1 MGNKSIQKFFADQN
15 SVIDLSSLGN
25 AKGAKVSLSGPDM
38 NITTPR
44 GSVIIVNGAL
54 YSSIKGNN
62 LAVKFKD
69 KTITGAKILGS
80 VDLKDIQLE
89 RIDSSLVDSA
99 QVEKKGNGKR
109 RNKKEE
115 EELKKQLDD
124 AENAKKEADKAKEE
138 AEKAKEAAEKALN
151 EAFEVQNSSK
161 QIEEMLQNFLAD
173 NVAKDN
179 LAQQSD
185 ASQQNTQAKATQAS
199 KQNDAEKVLPQPINK
214 NTSTGKSNSSKNE
227 ENKLDAESVKEPLK
241 VTLALAAESNSG
253 SKDDSITNFTKPQ
266 FVGSTAPNA
275 TVIIKI
281 NGIAVGQAVA
291 DSLGNFTFT
300 APETLTDGT
309 YNLEAEAKTADGSGS
324 AKLVITIDSVTD
336 KPTFELSPE
345 SSVSGHKG
353 LTPTLTPSIVGTAEE
368 NAKVDIYVDNKLVA
382 SVDVDK
388 DGNWSYEFKDNELS
402 EGENSIKVVAVDKAG
417 NKNETTDS
425 IITDTIAPE
434 KPTIE
439 LDDSSDSGIKNDN
452 ITNSTLPT
460 FIGVA
465 EPGSTVSIYLGLK
478 HLGEVIVAKDG
489 TWSYTLTTPL
499 KDGEYNITATATDI
513 AGHTSA
519 TANLPFTI
527 DTRISYFSAEIET
540 TNDSGIVGDN
550 VTNNTRP
557 TFTGKTEPNAI
568 ISVINS
574 ETGEEVIFKAND
586 KGEWTFNFT
595 SDSVEGI
602 NNLTF
607 TVEDVAG
614 NKKDF
619 SFSYVIDTIAPVPPT
634 VSLEDYV
641 VLPNGIILSG
651 NDLPALVGTAE
662 PKSTILLMRDGKLY
676 DSIEVDSNGT
686 WNYQF
691 SNKFLQGAYD
701 IEIISQDAAGNKSS
715 TVKYSFTIQT
725 EVVPPKAEL
734 DASDDS
740 GAKGDW
746 ITNKHNA
753 LTLLGTADRFATVNI
768 LIDGKTIGVTT
779 ADADGNWNFDISR
792 NLSDNVYKITVES
805 IDPLG
810 RTSSVDY
817 QLTIDSFTPIPTVML
832 HDSAD
837 SGVKGDMITKIN
849 TPLFTGMAEAN
860 AKVSIYVDG
869 VLSGEAIAGDDGVWN
884 FQFTT
889 ALSDGSHDVTVKVE
903 DIAGNTASSSAYNFQ
918 IVTQTQK
925 PTIELVNDTG
935 VDNTDHIINEKN
947 PALTGTAAPY
957 STVKLYID
965 GALIAE
971 VRTNKD
977 GRWEY
982 TLKADQGLVD
992 GDHRITASVE
1002 DIAGNIAHSDP
1013 FLISV
1018 DTAISIPIVSLSPDS
1033 DSGISDDNLT
1043 NIVKPTLHLKDIDP
1057 DIISVQVWDAM
1068 SDTQIGVATQQ
1079 PDGSWAYTFTS
1090 DLTEGLHQVYVKVED
1105 IAGNKANSA
1114 IFDFTID
1121 TTVSTP
1127 VISLLSKDDTGV
1139 TGDNLTNINKPGFA
1153 ISGVDAD
1160 AHRVVVQVMHNG
1172 VSEEIELS
1180 HLNGSWLFIPGNTWA
1195 DGSYTLTVKVEDKAG
1210 NTNYSAP
1217 LTVVIDTQI
1226 AIDGVELVNDSGVK
1240 GDNMTNDDRPHFR
1253 VTVPT
1258 DVNEVRLSIDGGNSW
1273 VQATPGVAGSWE
1285 YIWPTDLADGQY
1297 TLTVEATDKAG
1308 NTVTKTIDFA
1318 VDTTLSVP
1326 VIVLDSADDTGIQG
1340 DNMTNSTQP
1349 TFALQH
1355 IDDDAVRVTVS
1366 VEHGGVTTTFDATK
1380 GTGGWTFTPPT
1391 SWADGDYT
1399 LSVSV
1404 EDKAGNTS
1412 HSASLTVTVDTQIAI
1427 NNIELVN
1434 DSGIPDDNLT
1444 NNVRPHFQVTVPTD
1458 VNVVRLSIDGGKTW
1472 FNATQSAT
1480 PGVWDYIWP
1489 DDVAD
1494 GGYTLTVEATDEAG
1508 NKATQT
1514 LDFTIDTTLS
1524 VPTLSLDSADDSGIA
1539 GDNITNVKT
1548 PGFTLNNIDTDV
1560 SRVIV
1565 EVMHNGIKQEVPLV
1579 QTGGQWRFAPTSDWA
1594 DGDYILT
1601 VKVEDRAGN
1610 VKQSAPLT
1618 VTVDTHI
1625 AIDRI
1630 ELVNDSGIPGD
1641 NLTNEA
1647 RPHFQVTVPA
1657 DVNGVRLSIDGGK
1670 TWFDATQS
1678 ATSGVW
1684 DYTWLTNV
1692 ANGPHTLMVEASDK
1706 AGNKTTQKLDFTI
1719 DTILSEPTITLD
1731 SADDSAAGDNIT
1743 NVKMPGFT
1751 LGNID
1756 ADVTKVVVTV
1766 AHDGKNQQ
1774 IELIKNGGVWRFTP
1788 GAAWTDGDY
1797 TLTVK
1802 VEDKAG
1808 NTNYSA
1814 PLTVTI
1820 DTQTSIDRI
1829 ELLNDTGIVGD
1840 NLTNEARPQFH
1851 ITVPT
1856 DVNSVQL
1863 SLDGG
1868 INWVNATLTSDG
1880 VWEYIWPTDLVEN
1893 TYTLTVKATDVAG
1906 NTATETLNFIIDTTL
1921 STPTITLDSADD
1933 SGTANDNKTNV
1944 KTPGFIIGGIDSDV
1958 TQVVVQV
1965 MRDGHSEEVELT
1977 QTNGQ
1982 WRFVPGSAWTD
1993 GDYTLTV
2000 TVKDEAGNIRHSAPL
2015 TVTIDTQITIDHI
2028 ELVNDSGIPDDNLT
2042 NNVRPHFQVTV
2053 PTDVNVVRLS
2063 IDGGKTWFNATQSA
2077 TPGVWDYTWL
2087 ADVGEGKHTLTV
2099 EATDKAGNKTTQQ
2112 LDFIIDTLLSE
2123 PTIVLDNTDDSGTK
2137 GDHLTNVNK
2146 PTFLLGN
2153 IDADARYVTVEVQHG
2168 GTKEVLTATKDAT
2181 GNWSVTPT
2189 GTWADGDY
2197 TLTVRVEDEAG
2208 NEKHSASLTVTVDT
2222 QITIDV
2228 IELVNDNGI
2237 PGDNMTNDAHPQFRV
2252 TVPGDVN
2259 EVSLSIDGGVTWVKA
2274 TQSAT
2279 PGVWNYTWPGTVPD
2293 GDYTLN
2299 VKATDN
2305 AGNTVTET
2313 LHFTIDTTLSTPV
2326 IVLDSADDSGVH
2338 GDNMT
2343 NHTQP
2348 TFALQHIDD
2357 DAVRVTV
2364 SVEHGGV
2371 TTTFDAT
2378 KDAGGWTFTPTGAWA
2393 DGDYTLS
2400 VSVEDKA
2407 GNTSH
2412 SASLTV
2418 TVDTQ
2423 IAINNI
2429 ELVNDSGIPDDNL
2442 TNNVRPHFQVTVPTD
2457 VNVVRLSI
2465 DGGKTWFNAT
2475 QSATPGVWDYIW
2487 PDDVADGGY
2496 TLTVEATDEA
2506 GNKATQTL
2514 DFTIDTTL
2522 SVPTLSLDSADDS
2535 GIAGDNITN
2544 VKTPGFTLNN
2554 IDTDVSRVI
2563 VEVMHNGIKQEVPLV
2578 QTGGQWRF
2586 APTSDWADGD
2596 YILTVKVEDRAGN
2609 VKQSAPLTVTVDT
2622 HIAIDRIELVNDSG
2636 IPGDNL
2642 TNEARP
2648 HFQVTVPADVNGV
2661 RLSIDGG
2668 KTWFDA
2674 TQSATSGVWDYTWLT
2689 NVANGPHTLMV
2700 EASDKAG
2707 NKTTQKLDFT
2717 IDTILSEPTITLDSA
2732 DDSAAGDNITN
2743 VKMPGFTLGNID
2755 ADVTKVVVTVAHDG
2769 KNQQI
2774 ELIKNGGVWRFTP
2787 GAAWTDGDYT
2797 LTVKVEDKA
2806 GNTNYSAPLTVTI
2819 DTQTS
2824 IDRIELLNDTGIVG
2838 DNLTNEARPQFHI
2851 TVPTDVNSVQL
2862 SLDGGINWVNATLT
2876 SDGVWEYI
2884 WPTDLVENTYTLTV
2898 KATDV
2903 AGNTATETLNFIIDT
2918 TLSTPTITLDSADD
2932 SGTANDNK
2940 TNVKTPGFIIGGIDS
2955 DVTQVVVQVMRDGH
2969 SEEVELT
2976 QTNGQWRF
2984 VPGSAWTDGDY
2995 TLTVTV
3001 KDEAGNIR
3009 HSAPL
3014 TVTIDTQITIDHIEL
3029 VNDSGIPDDNLTNNV
3044 RPHFQVTVPTDV
3056 NVVRLSI
3063 DGGKTWFNATQ
3074 SATPGVW
3081 DYTWLADVGE
3091 GKHTLTVEATDKA
3104 GNKTTQQLD
3113 FIIDTLL
3120 SEPTIVLDNTD
3131 DSGTKGDN
3139 LTNVNKP
3146 TFLLGNID
3154 ADARY
3159 VTVEVQHGGT
3169 KEVLTATKGATG
3181 IWSVTP
3187 TGTWA
3192 DGDYTLTVRVEDDAG
3207 NVKYSAPLT
3216 VTVDTQITI
3225 DVIELVNDN
3234 GIPGDNLTNDVRP
3247 HFRVTV
3253 PGDVNEVR
3261 LSIDGGNTW
3270 VRATQGTAGIW
3281 DYTWPKDVTDG
3292 LHTLTVE
3299 ATDKAGNK
3307 TTQTLDFTI
3316 DTRLSTP
3323 TIAMDSRDDT
3333 GAIGDHITSVKRP
3346 GFTIGNIDAD
3356 AHSVILRITQ
3366 GGNSQEVTLTQVGG
3380 QWRFTPD
3387 ADWAD
3392 GSYTLTVEV
3401 TDNAGNVR
3409 QSTPLVVTVDTQT
3422 SITDITLVN
3431 DHGVPDDN
3439 LTNSTRP
3446 QFEITVPADVNS
3458 VQLSIDGGANW
3469 VSATQGIEGVW
3480 GYTWPTDMGDGKH
3493 TLTVMVTD
3501 RAGNTATQTL
3511 EFFID
3516 TRLSTPTIALDST
3529 DDTGTPG
3536 DDMTNRTRPT
3546 FILQNID
3553 SDVINVTVSVTHN
3566 GTTTSFT
3573 ATQGAG
3579 GWSFTPP
3586 APWGDGDYTLTVTVE
3601 DRAGNTRPSTP
3612 LTVTVDTQIAIDRI
3626 ELVND
3631 SGVPGDN
3638 VTKHVRPQF
3647 QISVPDD
3654 VEKVLLSIDG
3664 GTTWVTAI
3672 KSSTAGIWDYTWPTD
3687 MPEGQHTLTVEVT
3700 DGAGNKMTETLNFT
3714 IDITLL
3720 TPTIELAPDQ
3730 DTGQNKN
3737 DNLTSVTQPV
3747 FVLGSID
3754 KDVRHVELSIEHNG
3768 TFKTV
3773 VLTESADG
3781 WRYRPD
3787 SALADGS
3794 YTFTVTVTDV
3804 AGNQQTSAPLKV
3816 TIDGTLTTP
3825 VIELAAGEDSGTVG
3839 DRLTNH
3845 DRPVFDIHQV
3855 DSDVTRVMVKVTYNG
3870 KTHEEAAV
3878 FTNGQ
3883 WRFTPS
3889 ASWADGS
3896 YQLAVVVEDLAG
3908 NVKESA
3914 PFEVRIDT
3922 TTTINNI
3929 VLLNDTGV
3937 QNDQLTNVAKPSFR
3951 IDVPG
3956 DVVQVRVTLDGGA
3969 NWNVIRKNADG
3980 QWIFDSPNTLVDGTY
3995 TLRVEATDEAGNI
4008 ANKDLVF
4015 NIDTNIQVP
4024 TIALDA
4030 GQDTGANTADN
4041 ITNISRPTFTIG
4053 NVDPDVIKVV
4063 VTIDG
4068 HDYNATKVGAGWQF
4082 TPGNA
4087 IPDGSYN
4094 ITVTVEDKAG
4104 NTATSKPLPVVI
4116 DTTAEIESVTLVTD
4130 SGDSDVDNITK
4141 VDKPQFSIVTADD
4154 ITHVRVKIDNAA
4166 NWIELTKGGDGR
4178 WIFNVGSALPDG
4190 QHTLLVDVTDIA
4202 GNVAQETLQFTIDT
4216 TLREPTIVLDPT
4228 HDTGDDTNDNLTRI
4242 NKPVFII
4249 GNVDNDVSHIVV
4261 HIDGRDYT
4269 IENTGGNLT
4278 FTPDQP
4284 LSDGQHTISVTVTDI
4299 AGNTKTSAELR
4310 IEIDTQVQ
4318 IDSVT
4323 LTTDSGVND
4332 HDNVTNATRPS
4343 FEIATPDDVTSV
4355 LVSFDGV
4362 NWTPISKNAA
4372 GQWEFT
4378 AGSALPDGHY
4388 TLHVQA
4394 TDRAGNTANSTL
4406 GFTVDTQ
4413 IDGLSVVMLDDAGKD
4428 STDGITNITSPRF
4441 EISARE
4447 PLQSVTVILN
4457 GKSSTLT
4464 QGAGNKW
4471 LFTPDTPL
4479 VDGTYKIEIVAE
4491 DIAGNKISKEVSFT
4505 IDTIVS
4511 DPSIDLLDADDTG
4524 ESAVDNI
4531 TSVTTPRF
4539 VIGNVPADIDTVV
4552 IRING
4557 VSYSVT
4563 ANGNNLWEFQ
4573 VPVALNDGVYEAVVV
4588 FRDIAGNTSE
4598 TKLPF
4603 TIDTTTS
4610 VSVRMEPASDTG
4622 NSNSDN
4628 LTNKQNPKFEG
4639 TAEPNAKLVITIVDD
4654 KSGREVLKQTITVG
4668 ADGNWSVTPNILPD
4682 GMYTINVVATDVAG
4696 NTAQTQERFTIDTVT
4711 IDPTIRLSDPSI
4723 DDQHEATSLR
4733 PEFKGFAEAFST
4745 IMIQWD
4751 GKVVGSANANAN
4763 GEWSWTPPSVL
4774 APGSYV
4780 VSIVAKDKAGNES
4793 SQVDFPVVIP
4803 VIDVTPPTIK
4813 LSEES
4818 DSGALGDFTTNNK
4831 TPTLIGSTLP
4841 NTIVSIYVDGVKV
4854 GEATADTAGRYTFQL
4869 SEMKDGHYV
4878 VQVGIVNPRDNSELR
4893 STAVDV
4899 TIDTEVAEL
4908 VWNISGMHEGGYI
4921 NTVTPEIGGTSEP
4934 NSKITIFVNG
4944 VEKAIAY
4951 TTGAGH
4957 WGVVLPALGNDGN
4970 YELTFKVEDVAG
4982 NIREFGPQNVILD
4995 TVISPLTVVLREAD
5009 DSGKVGDWI
5018 TNKSHVTI
5026 DGTAEA
5032 GSTLTIRN
5040 PQGVV
5045 IATLVVGNDGRWS
5058 AELDLREGSNAF
5070 VVVSEDKAGNS
5081 QQKEILIE
5089 HDTQIEI
5096 SDISLSR
5103 DTNSGD
5109 KYDLITNNKSPV
5121 LVAMTD
5127 PGATVQVYIN
5137 GVLQGTV
5144 EASSSGNI
5152 SYTMPANSADGE
5164 YQVQFVATD
5173 TAGNRVES
5181 AITTVTIDSQI
5192 AVFDIDEDSLP
5203 ALSNN
5208 RALSVSGVGEAGS
5221 QVSIFVD
5228 GKLVNVVMVEAD
5240 GTWRAPILLQDDGTF
5255 NIHFSITDVAG
5266 NTEVSKDYSVD
5277 VDSSTDFPTLNL
5289 EDASNSGSLDDLIT
5303 NHNKPVLVGTAEA
5316 GATIHIYVDEK
5327 IVANV
5332 LVLED
5337 GTWSYQFDN
5346 ALKDG
5351 EYSIRVVAEDPAGN
5365 TAESPRLLVTI
5376 DTSTFIDNPAMVAGS
5391 DNGIFSNDSITSQTR
5406 PTFSI
5411 FGEMNQSVQI
5421 FIDGVLVDTIT
5432 VTDRNQVYRPESPL
5446 GDGSH
5451 SIYYVITDK
5460 AGNTATSKTLN
5471 FTIDTFNTTPVA
5483 IDSIGGQTL
5492 AEMTGSDG
5500 KIYITD
5506 TTRNLLFSGSAE
5518 PNSKIEIIINGLN
5531 VGEVWVNEKGH
5542 WQMPVNP
5549 LYFTEGQL
5557 DITVKSTDRAGNVNQ
5572 EKYSI
5577 WVDTHIKVFTSELD
5591 DNKSS
5596 SKTEWWSNSDLI
5608 TMRGT
5613 GEIGATVSLIVAGV
5627 TLATAVVAATGR
5639 WELSTDKLP
5648 EGTYD
5653 ISLVIEDS
5661 AGNRWED
5668 VREIFIDRTPPNAPV
5683 VTYSDIVND
5692 LIIMQGTAEAKSQLI
5707 ITDSEGNTYTL
5718 TVPDNGKW
5726 SMAIPYPSEGKFTIT
5741 SVDAIGNRS
5750 DDVPL
5755 DIMKEVPV
5763 ISLSPDSDSGTV
5775 GDNITRDKQPTFII
5789 GNLESDVVVVQV
5801 DINGTVYNAEKN
5813 ADGVW
5818 FFTPGTPLAD
5828 GSYTI
5833 SVIASDAAGNQK
5845 NSLPITVTIDSTLT
5859 VPEIALAAG
5868 EDNGA
5873 SDSDNVTNHTQPKF
5887 TLQHIDADV
5896 TGVTVNV
5903 THNGVTDIY
5912 QATQGADGW
5921 TFTPPAAWND
5931 GNYTLSVTVV
5941 DRAGNSQQSA
5951 SLAVTVDST
5960 VTVTADSQHDDASD
5974 DATATAV
5981 TPPESETVNAES
5993 ATHLRTEP
6001 SAAEESVVKVTA
6013 YSITLLNAD
6022 SGDEIDRSISQTPS
6036 FEISVPENI
6045 VNVSIMFEGE
6055 EFTLPITN
6063 QKAIFEVPLSLEDG
6077 EYTMDVK
6084 FIDKDN
6090 DFLIKE
6096 KTFSVDHSS
6105 ADIVNAMNV
6114 RGKTEDDIN
6123 DSPSTSSVGHNNNGA
6138 IDVFA
6143 VNEVTLPVDN
6153 QEEHA

>member
-425 IITDTIAPE
+425 IITDTIPPE

-634 VSLEDYV
+634 VSLEDFV

-1033 DSGISDDNLT
+1033 DSGIADDNLT

-1114 IFDFTID
+1114 VFDFTID

-1180 HLNGSWLFIPGNTWA
+1180 HLNGSWLFTPGNTWA

-1210 NTNYSAP
+1210 NTSYSAP

-1326 VIVLDSADDTGIQG
+1326 VIVLNSADDTGVQG
-1340 DNMTNSTQP
+1340 DNMTNRTQP

-1480 PGVWDYIWP
+1480 PGAWDYIWP

-1494 GGYTLTVEATDEAG
+1494 GGYTLTVEATDKAG
-1508 NKATQT
+1508 NKTTQE

-1706 AGNKTTQKLDFTI
+1706 AGNKTTQKLDFII
-1719 DTILSEPTITLD
+1719 DTLLSEPTITLD

-2077 TPGVWDYTWL
+2077 TPGVW
-2087 ADVGEGKHTLTV
+2087 
-2099 EATDKAGNKTTQQ
+2099 
-2112 LDFIIDTLLSE
+2112 
-2123 PTIVLDNTDDSGTK
+2123 
-2137 GDHLTNVNK
+2137 
-2146 PTFLLGN
+2146 
-2153 IDADARYVTVEVQHG
+2153 
-2168 GTKEVLTATKDAT
+2168 
-2181 GNWSVTPT
+2181 
-2189 GTWADGDY
+2189 
-2197 TLTVRVEDEAG
+2197 
-2208 NEKHSASLTVTVDT
+2208 
-2222 QITIDV
+2222 
-2228 IELVNDNGI
+2228 
-2237 PGDNMTNDAHPQFRV
+2237 
-2252 TVPGDVN
+2252 
-2259 EVSLSIDGGVTWVKA
+2259 
-2274 TQSAT
+2274 
-2279 PGVWNYTWPGTVPD
+2279 NYTWPGTVPD

-2313 LHFTIDTTLSTPV
+2313 LHFTIDTTLSVPV
-2326 IVLDSADDSGVH
+2326 IVLNSADDTGVQ

-2343 NHTQP
+2343 NSTQP

-2378 KDAGGWTFTPTGAWA
+2378 KGVGGWSFTPTGAWA

-2442 TNNVRPHFQVTVPTD
+2442 TNNVRPHFQVKVPTD
-2457 VNVVRLSI
+2457 VN
-2465 DGGKTWFNAT
+2465 
-2475 QSATPGVWDYIW
+2475 
-2487 PDDVADGGY
+2487 
-2496 TLTVEATDEA
+2496 E
-2506 GNKATQTL
+2506 
-2514 DFTIDTTL
+2514 
-2522 SVPTLSLDSADDS
+2522 
-2535 GIAGDNITN
+2535 
-2544 VKTPGFTLNN
+2544 
-2554 IDTDVSRVI
+2554 
-2563 VEVMHNGIKQEVPLV
+2563 
-2578 QTGGQWRF
+2578 
-2586 APTSDWADGD
+2586 
-2596 YILTVKVEDRAGN
+2596 
-2609 VKQSAPLTVTVDT
+2609 
-2622 HIAIDRIELVNDSG
+2622 
-2636 IPGDNL
+2636 
-2642 TNEARP
+2642 
-2648 HFQVTVPADVNGV
+2648 
-2661 RLSIDGG
+2661 
-2668 KTWFDA
+2668 
-2674 TQSATSGVWDYTWLT
+2674 
-2689 NVANGPHTLMV
+2689 
-2700 EASDKAG
+2700 
-2707 NKTTQKLDFT
+2707 
-2717 IDTILSEPTITLDSA
+2717 
-2732 DDSAAGDNITN
+2732 
-2743 VKMPGFTLGNID
+2743 
-2755 ADVTKVVVTVAHDG
+2755 
-2769 KNQQI
+2769 
-2774 ELIKNGGVWRFTP
+2774 
-2787 GAAWTDGDYT
+2787 
-2797 LTVKVEDKA
+2797 
-2806 GNTNYSAPLTVTI
+2806 
-2819 DTQTS
+2819 
-2824 IDRIELLNDTGIVG
+2824 
-2838 DNLTNEARPQFHI
+2838 
-2851 TVPTDVNSVQL
+2851 
-2862 SLDGGINWVNATLT
+2862 
-2876 SDGVWEYI
+2876 
-2884 WPTDLVENTYTLTV
+2884 
-2898 KATDV
+2898 
-2903 AGNTATETLNFIIDT
+2903 
-2918 TLSTPTITLDSADD
+2918 
-2932 SGTANDNK
+2932 
-2940 TNVKTPGFIIGGIDS
+2940 
-2955 DVTQVVVQVMRDGH
+2955 
-2969 SEEVELT
+2969 
-2976 QTNGQWRF
+2976 
-2984 VPGSAWTDGDY
+2984 
-2995 TLTVTV
+2995 
-3001 KDEAGNIR
+3001 
-3009 HSAPL
+3009 
-3014 TVTIDTQITIDHIEL
+3014 
-3029 VNDSGIPDDNLTNNV
+3029 
-3044 RPHFQVTVPTDV
+3044 
-3056 NVVRLSI
+3056 VRLSI

-3104 GNKTTQQLD
+3104 GNQTTQKLD
-3113 FIIDTLL
+3113 FIIDTML
-3120 SEPTIVLDNTD
+3120 SEPTIVLDSTD

-3139 LTNVNKP
+3139 LTNANKP
-3146 TFLLGNID
+3146 TFILGNID

-3159 VTVEVQHGGT
+3159 VTVEVQYGGT

-3323 TIAMDSRDDT
+3323 TITMDSRDDT

-3346 GFTIGNIDAD
+3346 GFTIGNIDSD
-3356 AHSVILRITQ
+3356 AQSVILRITQ

-3409 QSTPLVVTVDTQT
+3409 QSTPLIVTVDTQT

-3469 VSATQGIEGVW
+3469 VSAAQGIEGVW

-3612 LTVTVDTQIAIDRI
+3612 LTVTVDTQIAIDHI

-3714 IDITLL
+3714 IDITLM

-3845 DRPVFDIHQV
+3845 DRPVFDIRQV

-4299 AGNTKTSAELR
+4299 AGNTKTSAELK

-4531 TSVTTPRF
+4531 TSVTKPRF

-4557 VSYSVT
+4557 VSYPVT

-4831 TPTLIGSTLP
+4831 TPTLVGNTLP
-4841 NTIVSIYVDGVKV
+4841 NAIVSIYVDGVKV

-4970 YELTFKVEDVAG
+4970 YVLTFKVEDVAG

-5032 GSTLTIRN
+5032 GSTLTIRS

-5081 QQKEILIE
+5081 QQKDILIE

-5346 ALKDG
+5346 VLKDG

-5411 FGEMNQSVQI
+5411 SGEMNQSVQI

-5577 WVDTHIKVFTSELD
+5577 WVDTHIQVFTSEID

-5596 SKTEWWSNSDLI
+5596 SKTDWWSNSSTI
-5608 TMRGT
+5608 TMRGM

-5627 TLATAVVAATGR
+5627 TLATAVVAANGQ
-5639 WELSTDKLP
+5639 WELSTDQLP
-5648 EGTYD
+5648 EGKYD
-5653 ISLVIEDS
+5653 ITLSIEDN
-5661 AGNRWED
+5661 AGNRKEE
-5668 VREIFIDRTPPNAPV
+5668 VHEIFIDRTPPNAPV

-5707 ITDSEGNTYTL
+5707 ITDSNGNTYTL

-5750 DDVPL
+5750 DDVSL

-5868 EDNGA
+5868 EDNGV

-5903 THNGVTDIY
+5903 THNGVTDTY

-5931 GNYTLSVTVV
+5931 GTYTLSVTVV

-5993 ATHLRTEP
+5993 ATHLRTVP
-6001 SAAEESVVKVTA
+6001 SAAEESVVKETA

-6105 ADIVNAMNV
+6105 ADIVNAMNA

>member
-241 VTLALAAESNSG
+241 VTLALATESNSG

-614 NKKDF
+614 NKNDF
-619 SFSYVIDTIAPVPPT
+619 SFSYVIDTVAPVPPT
-634 VSLEDYV
+634 VSLEDFV

-1033 DSGISDDNLT
+1033 DSGVSDDNLT

-1057 DIISVQVWDAM
+1057 DIISVQVWDAA

-1114 IFDFTID
+1114 VFDFTID

-1210 NTNYSAP
+1210 NTSYSAP

-1380 GTGGWTFTPPT
+1380 GTGGWSFTPT
-1391 SWADGDYT
+1391 GAWADGDYT

-1434 DSGIPDDNLT
+1434 DSGIPNDNLT

-1480 PGVWDYIWP
+1480 PGAWDYIWP

-1494 GGYTLTVEATDEAG
+1494 GGYTLTVEATDKAG
-1508 NKATQT
+1508 NKTTQE

-2123 PTIVLDNTDDSGTK
+2123 PTIVLDSTDDSGTK
-2137 GDHLTNVNK
+2137 GDNLTNVNK

-2313 LHFTIDTTLSTPV
+2313 LHFTIDTTLSVPV
-2326 IVLDSADDSGVH
+2326 IVLNSADDTGVQ

-2343 NHTQP
+2343 NSTQP

-2378 KDAGGWTFTPTGAWA
+2378 KGTGGWSFTPTGAWA

-2442 TNNVRPHFQVTVPTD
+2442 TNNVRPHFQVKVPMD
-2457 VNVVRLSI
+2457 VN
-2465 DGGKTWFNAT
+2465 
-2475 QSATPGVWDYIW
+2475 
-2487 PDDVADGGY
+2487 
-2496 TLTVEATDEA
+2496 E
-2506 GNKATQTL
+2506 
-2514 DFTIDTTL
+2514 
-2522 SVPTLSLDSADDS
+2522 
-2535 GIAGDNITN
+2535 
-2544 VKTPGFTLNN
+2544 
-2554 IDTDVSRVI
+2554 
-2563 VEVMHNGIKQEVPLV
+2563 
-2578 QTGGQWRF
+2578 
-2586 APTSDWADGD
+2586 
-2596 YILTVKVEDRAGN
+2596 
-2609 VKQSAPLTVTVDT
+2609 
-2622 HIAIDRIELVNDSG
+2622 
-2636 IPGDNL
+2636 
-2642 TNEARP
+2642 
-2648 HFQVTVPADVNGV
+2648 
-2661 RLSIDGG
+2661 
-2668 KTWFDA
+2668 
-2674 TQSATSGVWDYTWLT
+2674 
-2689 NVANGPHTLMV
+2689 
-2700 EASDKAG
+2700 
-2707 NKTTQKLDFT
+2707 
-2717 IDTILSEPTITLDSA
+2717 
-2732 DDSAAGDNITN
+2732 
-2743 VKMPGFTLGNID
+2743 
-2755 ADVTKVVVTVAHDG
+2755 
-2769 KNQQI
+2769 
-2774 ELIKNGGVWRFTP
+2774 
-2787 GAAWTDGDYT
+2787 
-2797 LTVKVEDKA
+2797 
-2806 GNTNYSAPLTVTI
+2806 
-2819 DTQTS
+2819 
-2824 IDRIELLNDTGIVG
+2824 
-2838 DNLTNEARPQFHI
+2838 
-2851 TVPTDVNSVQL
+2851 
-2862 SLDGGINWVNATLT
+2862 
-2876 SDGVWEYI
+2876 
-2884 WPTDLVENTYTLTV
+2884 
-2898 KATDV
+2898 
-2903 AGNTATETLNFIIDT
+2903 
-2918 TLSTPTITLDSADD
+2918 
-2932 SGTANDNK
+2932 
-2940 TNVKTPGFIIGGIDS
+2940 
-2955 DVTQVVVQVMRDGH
+2955 
-2969 SEEVELT
+2969 
-2976 QTNGQWRF
+2976 
-2984 VPGSAWTDGDY
+2984 
-2995 TLTVTV
+2995 
-3001 KDEAGNIR
+3001 
-3009 HSAPL
+3009 
-3014 TVTIDTQITIDHIEL
+3014 
-3029 VNDSGIPDDNLTNNV
+3029 
-3044 RPHFQVTVPTDV
+3044 
-3056 NVVRLSI
+3056 VRLSI

-3104 GNKTTQQLD
+3104 GNQTTQKLD

-3120 SEPTIVLDNTD
+3120 SEPTIVLDSTD

-3139 LTNVNKP
+3139 LTNANKP
-3146 TFLLGNID
+3146 TFILGNID

-3159 VTVEVQHGGT
+3159 VTVEVQYGGT

-3323 TIAMDSRDDT
+3323 TITMDSRDDT

-3346 GFTIGNIDAD
+3346 GFTIGNIDSD
-3356 AHSVILRITQ
+3356 AQSVILRITQ

-3409 QSTPLVVTVDTQT
+3409 QSTPLIVTVDTQT

-3469 VSATQGIEGVW
+3469 VSAAQGIEGVW

-3612 LTVTVDTQIAIDRI
+3612 LTVTVDTQIAIDHI

-3714 IDITLL
+3714 IDITLM

-3845 DRPVFDIHQV
+3845 DRPVFDIRQV

-4531 TSVTTPRF
+4531 TSVTKPRF

-4557 VSYSVT
+4557 VSYPVT

-4831 TPTLIGSTLP
+4831 TPTLVGNTLP
-4841 NTIVSIYVDGVKV
+4841 NAIVSIYVDGVKV

-4970 YELTFKVEDVAG
+4970 YVLTFKVEDVAG

-5303 NHNKPVLVGTAEA
+5303 SHNKPVLVGTAEA

-5376 DTSTFIDNPAMVAGS
+5376 DTSTFIDNPVMMAGS

-5406 PTFSI
+5406 PAFSI
-5411 FGEMNQSVQI
+5411 YGEMNQSVQI

-5471 FTIDTFNTTPVA
+5471 FTIDTLNTTPVA

-5531 VGEVWVNEKGH
+5531 VGEVWVNDKGH

-5577 WVDTHIKVFTSELD
+5577 WVDTHIQVFTSELD

-5596 SKTEWWSNSDLI
+5596 SKTDWWSNSSTI
-5608 TMRGT
+5608 TMRGM

-5627 TLATAVVAATGR
+5627 TLATAVVAANGQ
-5639 WELSTDKLP
+5639 WELSTDQLP
-5648 EGTYD
+5648 EGKYD
-5653 ISLVIEDS
+5653 ITLSIEDN
-5661 AGNRWED
+5661 AGNRKEE
-5668 VREIFIDRTPPNAPV
+5668 VHEIFIDRTPPNAPV

-5707 ITDSEGNTYTL
+5707 ITDSNGNTYTL

-5750 DDVPL
+5750 DDVSL

-5868 EDNGA
+5868 EDNGV

-5903 THNGVTDIY
+5903 THNGVTDTY

-5931 GNYTLSVTVV
+5931 GTYTLSVTVV

-5993 ATHLRTEP
+5993 ATHLRTVP
-6001 SAAEESVVKVTA
+6001 SAAEESVVKETA

-6105 ADIVNAMNV
+6105 ADIVNAMNA

>member
-38 NITTPR
+38 NITTPH

-540 TNDSGIVGDN
+540 TDDSGIVGDN

-595 SDSVEGI
+595 SDSVEGV

-619 SFSYVIDTIAPVPPT
+619 SFSYVIDTVAPVPPT
-634 VSLEDYV
+634 VSLEDFV

-1033 DSGISDDNLT
+1033 DSGIADDNLT

-1114 IFDFTID
+1114 VFDFTID

-1380 GTGGWTFTPPT
+1380 GTGGWSFTPT
-1391 SWADGDYT
+1391 GAWADGDYT

-1434 DSGIPDDNLT
+1434 DSGIPNDNLT

-1480 PGVWDYIWP
+1480 PGAWDYIWP

-1494 GGYTLTVEATDEAG
+1494 GGYTLTVEATDKAG
-1508 NKATQT
+1508 NKTTQE

-2123 PTIVLDNTDDSGTK
+2123 PTIVLDSTDDSGTK
-2137 GDHLTNVNK
+2137 GDNLTNVNK

-2313 LHFTIDTTLSTPV
+2313 LHFTIDTTLSVPV
-2326 IVLDSADDSGVH
+2326 IVLDSADDTGIQ

-2343 NHTQP
+2343 NSTQP

-2378 KDAGGWTFTPTGAWA
+2378 KGVGGWSFTPTGAWA

-2442 TNNVRPHFQVTVPTD
+2442 TNNVRPHFQVKVPTD
-2457 VNVVRLSI
+2457 VN
-2465 DGGKTWFNAT
+2465 
-2475 QSATPGVWDYIW
+2475 
-2487 PDDVADGGY
+2487 
-2496 TLTVEATDEA
+2496 E
-2506 GNKATQTL
+2506 
-2514 DFTIDTTL
+2514 
-2522 SVPTLSLDSADDS
+2522 
-2535 GIAGDNITN
+2535 
-2544 VKTPGFTLNN
+2544 
-2554 IDTDVSRVI
+2554 
-2563 VEVMHNGIKQEVPLV
+2563 
-2578 QTGGQWRF
+2578 
-2586 APTSDWADGD
+2586 
-2596 YILTVKVEDRAGN
+2596 
-2609 VKQSAPLTVTVDT
+2609 
-2622 HIAIDRIELVNDSG
+2622 
-2636 IPGDNL
+2636 
-2642 TNEARP
+2642 
-2648 HFQVTVPADVNGV
+2648 
-2661 RLSIDGG
+2661 
-2668 KTWFDA
+2668 
-2674 TQSATSGVWDYTWLT
+2674 
-2689 NVANGPHTLMV
+2689 
-2700 EASDKAG
+2700 
-2707 NKTTQKLDFT
+2707 
-2717 IDTILSEPTITLDSA
+2717 
-2732 DDSAAGDNITN
+2732 
-2743 VKMPGFTLGNID
+2743 
-2755 ADVTKVVVTVAHDG
+2755 
-2769 KNQQI
+2769 
-2774 ELIKNGGVWRFTP
+2774 
-2787 GAAWTDGDYT
+2787 
-2797 LTVKVEDKA
+2797 
-2806 GNTNYSAPLTVTI
+2806 
-2819 DTQTS
+2819 
-2824 IDRIELLNDTGIVG
+2824 
-2838 DNLTNEARPQFHI
+2838 
-2851 TVPTDVNSVQL
+2851 
-2862 SLDGGINWVNATLT
+2862 
-2876 SDGVWEYI
+2876 
-2884 WPTDLVENTYTLTV
+2884 
-2898 KATDV
+2898 
-2903 AGNTATETLNFIIDT
+2903 
-2918 TLSTPTITLDSADD
+2918 
-2932 SGTANDNK
+2932 
-2940 TNVKTPGFIIGGIDS
+2940 
-2955 DVTQVVVQVMRDGH
+2955 
-2969 SEEVELT
+2969 
-2976 QTNGQWRF
+2976 
-2984 VPGSAWTDGDY
+2984 
-2995 TLTVTV
+2995 
-3001 KDEAGNIR
+3001 
-3009 HSAPL
+3009 
-3014 TVTIDTQITIDHIEL
+3014 
-3029 VNDSGIPDDNLTNNV
+3029 
-3044 RPHFQVTVPTDV
+3044 
-3056 NVVRLSI
+3056 VRLSI

-3104 GNKTTQQLD
+3104 GNQTTQKLD
-3113 FIIDTLL
+3113 FIIDTML
-3120 SEPTIVLDNTD
+3120 SEPTIVLDSTD

-3139 LTNVNKP
+3139 LTNANKP
-3146 TFLLGNID
+3146 TFILGNID

-3159 VTVEVQHGGT
+3159 VTVEVQYGGT

-3323 TIAMDSRDDT
+3323 TITMDSRDDT

-3346 GFTIGNIDAD
+3346 GFTIGNIDSD
-3356 AHSVILRITQ
+3356 AQSVILRITQ

-3409 QSTPLVVTVDTQT
+3409 QSTPLIVTVDTQT

-3469 VSATQGIEGVW
+3469 VSAAQGIEGVW

-3612 LTVTVDTQIAIDRI
+3612 LTVTVDTQIAIDHI

-3714 IDITLL
+3714 IDITLM

-3845 DRPVFDIHQV
+3845 DRPVFDIRQV

-4269 IENTGGNLT
+4269 IENTGENLT

-4299 AGNTKTSAELR
+4299 AGNTKTSAELK

-4531 TSVTTPRF
+4531 TSVTKPRF

-4557 VSYSVT
+4557 VSYPVT

-4893 STAVDV
+4893 STAVDL

-5303 NHNKPVLVGTAEA
+5303 SHNKPVLVGTAEA

-5376 DTSTFIDNPAMVAGS
+5376 DTSTFIDNPVMMAGS

-5406 PTFSI
+5406 PAFSI
-5411 FGEMNQSVQI
+5411 YGEMNQSVQI

-5471 FTIDTFNTTPVA
+5471 FTIDTLNTTPVA

-5531 VGEVWVNEKGH
+5531 VGEVWVNDKGH

-5577 WVDTHIKVFTSELD
+5577 WVDTHIQVFTSELD

-5596 SKTEWWSNSDLI
+5596 SKTDWWSNSSTI
-5608 TMRGT
+5608 TMRGM

-5627 TLATAVVAATGR
+5627 TLATAVVAANGQ
-5639 WELSTDKLP
+5639 WELSTDQLP
-5648 EGTYD
+5648 EGKYD
-5653 ISLVIEDS
+5653 ITLSIEDN
-5661 AGNRWED
+5661 AGNRKEE
-5668 VREIFIDRTPPNAPV
+5668 VHEIFIDRTPPNAPV

-5707 ITDSEGNTYTL
+5707 ITDSNGNTYTL

-5931 GNYTLSVTVV
+5931 GTYTLSVTVV

-5960 VTVTADSQHDDASD
+5960 VTVTADSQHNDASD

-5993 ATHLRTEP
+5993 ATHLRTVP
-6001 SAAEESVVKVTA
+6001 SVAEESVVKETA

-6045 VNVSIMFEGE
+6045 VNVSVMFEGE

-6084 FIDKDN
+6084 FIDKDD

-6105 ADIVNAMNV
+6105 ADIVNAMNA
-6114 RGKTEDDIN
+6114 RGKAEDDIN

>member
-161 QIEEMLQNFLAD
+161 QMEEMLQEFLAD

-324 AKLVITIDSVTD
+324 AKLVITVDSVTD

-425 IITDTIAPE
+425 IITDTIPPE

-1033 DSGISDDNLT
+1033 DSGIADDNLT

-1057 DIISVQVWDAM
+1057 DIISVQVWDAA

-1114 IFDFTID
+1114 VFDFTID

-1180 HLNGSWLFIPGNTWA
+1180 HLNGSWLFTPGNTWA

-1210 NTNYSAP
+1210 NTNYSTP

-1258 DVNEVRLSIDGGNSW
+1258 DVNEVRLSIDGGHSW

-1318 VDTTLSVP
+1318 VDSTLSVP
-1326 VIVLDSADDTGIQG
+1326 VIVLNNADDTGIQG
-1340 DNMTNSTQP
+1340 DNLTNRTQP
-1349 TFALQH
+1349 TFALQQ

-1380 GTGGWTFTPPT
+1380 GTGGWTFTPT
-1391 SWADGDYT
+1391 ASWTDGDYT

-1434 DSGIPDDNLT
+1434 DSGIPNDNLT
-1444 NNVRPHFQVTVPTD
+1444 NNVRPQFQVTVPTD

-1472 FNATQSAT
+1472 FNATQGAT
-1480 PGVWDYIWP
+1480 PGAWDYIWP

-1494 GGYTLTVEATDEAG
+1494 GGYTLTVEATDKAG
-1508 NKATQT
+1508 NQTTQE

-1579 QTGGQWRFAPTSDWA
+1579 QTGGQWRFAPTSDWG

-1692 ANGPHTLMVEASDK
+1692 ANGPHTLMVEATDK
-1706 AGNKTTQKLDFTI
+1706 AGNQTTQKLDFII
-1719 DTILSEPTITLD
+1719 DTLLSEPTITLD

-2015 TVTIDTQITIDHI
+2015 TVTIDTQIAIDHI

-2099 EATDKAGNKTTQQ
+2099 EATDKAGNQTTQK

-2123 PTIVLDNTDDSGTK
+2123 PTI
-2137 GDHLTNVNK
+2137 
-2146 PTFLLGN
+2146 
-2153 IDADARYVTVEVQHG
+2153 A
-2168 GTKEVLTATKDAT
+2168 
-2181 GNWSVTPT
+2181 
-2189 GTWADGDY
+2189 
-2197 TLTVRVEDEAG
+2197 
-2208 NEKHSASLTVTVDT
+2208 
-2222 QITIDV
+2222 
-2228 IELVNDNGI
+2228 
-2237 PGDNMTNDAHPQFRV
+2237 
-2252 TVPGDVN
+2252 
-2259 EVSLSIDGGVTWVKA
+2259 
-2274 TQSAT
+2274 
-2279 PGVWNYTWPGTVPD
+2279 
-2293 GDYTLN
+2293 
-2299 VKATDN
+2299 
-2305 AGNTVTET
+2305 
-2313 LHFTIDTTLSTPV
+2313 
-2326 IVLDSADDSGVH
+2326 LDS
-2338 GDNMT
+2338 
-2343 NHTQP
+2343 
-2348 TFALQHIDD
+2348 
-2357 DAVRVTV
+2357 
-2364 SVEHGGV
+2364 
-2371 TTTFDAT
+2371 
-2378 KDAGGWTFTPTGAWA
+2378 
-2393 DGDYTLS
+2393 
-2400 VSVEDKA
+2400 
-2407 GNTSH
+2407 
-2412 SASLTV
+2412 
-2418 TVDTQ
+2418 
-2423 IAINNI
+2423 
-2429 ELVNDSGIPDDNL
+2429 
-2442 TNNVRPHFQVTVPTD
+2442 
-2457 VNVVRLSI
+2457 
-2465 DGGKTWFNAT
+2465 
-2475 QSATPGVWDYIW
+2475 
-2487 PDDVADGGY
+2487 
-2496 TLTVEATDEA
+2496 
-2506 GNKATQTL
+2506 
-2514 DFTIDTTL
+2514 
-2522 SVPTLSLDSADDS
+2522 
-2535 GIAGDNITN
+2535 
-2544 VKTPGFTLNN
+2544 
-2554 IDTDVSRVI
+2554 
-2563 VEVMHNGIKQEVPLV
+2563 
-2578 QTGGQWRF
+2578 
-2586 APTSDWADGD
+2586 
-2596 YILTVKVEDRAGN
+2596 
-2609 VKQSAPLTVTVDT
+2609 
-2622 HIAIDRIELVNDSG
+2622 
-2636 IPGDNL
+2636 
-2642 TNEARP
+2642 
-2648 HFQVTVPADVNGV
+2648 
-2661 RLSIDGG
+2661 
-2668 KTWFDA
+2668 
-2674 TQSATSGVWDYTWLT
+2674 
-2689 NVANGPHTLMV
+2689 
-2700 EASDKAG
+2700 
-2707 NKTTQKLDFT
+2707 
-2717 IDTILSEPTITLDSA
+2717 
-2732 DDSAAGDNITN
+2732 
-2743 VKMPGFTLGNID
+2743 
-2755 ADVTKVVVTVAHDG
+2755 
-2769 KNQQI
+2769 
-2774 ELIKNGGVWRFTP
+2774 
-2787 GAAWTDGDYT
+2787 
-2797 LTVKVEDKA
+2797 
-2806 GNTNYSAPLTVTI
+2806 
-2819 DTQTS
+2819 
-2824 IDRIELLNDTGIVG
+2824 
-2838 DNLTNEARPQFHI
+2838 
-2851 TVPTDVNSVQL
+2851 
-2862 SLDGGINWVNATLT
+2862 
-2876 SDGVWEYI
+2876 
-2884 WPTDLVENTYTLTV
+2884 
-2898 KATDV
+2898 
-2903 AGNTATETLNFIIDT
+2903 
-2918 TLSTPTITLDSADD
+2918 
-2932 SGTANDNK
+2932 
-2940 TNVKTPGFIIGGIDS
+2940 
-2955 DVTQVVVQVMRDGH
+2955 
-2969 SEEVELT
+2969 
-2976 QTNGQWRF
+2976 
-2984 VPGSAWTDGDY
+2984 
-2995 TLTVTV
+2995 
-3001 KDEAGNIR
+3001 
-3009 HSAPL
+3009 
-3014 TVTIDTQITIDHIEL
+3014 
-3029 VNDSGIPDDNLTNNV
+3029 
-3044 RPHFQVTVPTDV
+3044 
-3056 NVVRLSI
+3056 
-3063 DGGKTWFNATQ
+3063 
-3074 SATPGVW
+3074 
-3081 DYTWLADVGE
+3081 
-3091 GKHTLTVEATDKA
+3091 
-3104 GNKTTQQLD
+3104 
-3113 FIIDTLL
+3113 
-3120 SEPTIVLDNTD
+3120 TD

-3154 ADARY
+3154 ADVRY

-3187 TGTWA
+3187 TGMWA
-3192 DGDYTLTVRVEDDAG
+3192 DGSHTLTVRVEDDAG

-3216 VTVDTQITI
+3216 VTVDTHIAI
-3225 DVIELVNDN
+3225 DDIELVNDN

-3299 ATDKAGNK
+3299 ATDKAGNQ

-3366 GGNSQEVTLTQVGG
+3366 GGNSQEVTLTQAGG

-3401 TDNAGNVR
+3401 QDNAGNVR
-3409 QSTPLVVTVDTQT
+3409 QSTPLIVTVDTQT

-3469 VSATQGIEGVW
+3469 VSAAQGIEGVW

-3511 EFFID
+3511 EFSID

-3573 ATQGAG
+3573 ATQGAA

-3612 LTVTVDTQIAIDRI
+3612 LTVTVDTQIAIDHI

-3714 IDITLL
+3714 IDITLM

-3737 DNLTSVTQPV
+3737 DNLTSVTQPI

-3845 DRPVFDIHQV
+3845 DRPVFDIRQV

-4154 ITHVRVKIDNAA
+4154 ITQVRVKIDNAA

-4261 HIDGRDYT
+4261 HLDGRDYT

-4284 LSDGQHTISVTVTDI
+4284 LSDGQHTIAVTVTDI
-4299 AGNTKTSAELR
+4299 AGNTKTSAELK

-4362 NWTPISKNAA
+4362 NWTPVSKNAA
-4372 GQWEFT
+4372 GQWQFT
-4378 AGSALPDGHY
+4378 AGSALSDGHY

-4505 IDTIVS
+4505 IDTVVS
-4511 DPSIDLLDADDTG
+4511 DPRIDLLDADDTG

-4531 TSVTTPRF
+4531 TSVTKPRF

-4557 VSYSVT
+4557 VSYPVT

-4622 NSNSDN
+4622 SSNSDN

-4723 DDQHEATSLR
+4723 DDQYEATSLR
-4733 PEFKGFAEAFST
+4733 PEFKGLAEAFST

-4831 TPTLIGSTLP
+4831 TPTLIGNTLP
-4841 NTIVSIYVDGVKV
+4841 NAIVSIYVDGVKV

-4869 SEMKDGHYV
+4869 SEMKDGHYI

-5240 GTWRAPILLQDDGTF
+5240 GTWRAPILLQDDGKF

-5303 NHNKPVLVGTAEA
+5303 SHNKPVLVGTAEA

-5376 DTSTFIDNPAMVAGS
+5376 DTSTFIDNPVMMAGS

-5577 WVDTHIKVFTSELD
+5577 WVDTHIQVFTSELD

-5596 SKTEWWSNSDLI
+5596 SKTDWWSNSSTI
-5608 TMRGT
+5608 TMRGM

-5627 TLATAVVAATGR
+5627 TLATAVVAANGQ
-5639 WELSTDKLP
+5639 WELSTDQLP
-5648 EGTYD
+5648 EGKYD
-5653 ISLVIEDS
+5653 ITLSIEDN
-5661 AGNRWED
+5661 AGNRKEE
-5668 VREIFIDRTPPNAPV
+5668 VHEIFIDRTPPNAPV

-5707 ITDSEGNTYTL
+5707 ITDSNGNTYTL

-5755 DIMKEVPV
+5755 DIMKETPV

-5775 GDNITRDKQPTFII
+5775 GDNITRDNQPTFII

-5873 SDSDNVTNHTQPKF
+5873 SDSDNVTNHNHTQPKF

-5931 GNYTLSVTVV
+5931 GTYTLSVTVV

-5951 SLAVTVDST
+5951 SLEVTVDST
-5960 VTVTADSQHDDASD
+5960 VTVTADSQHNDASD
-5974 DATATAV
+5974 DATAIAV

-5993 ATHLRTEP
+5993 ATHLRTVP
-6001 SAAEESVVKVTA
+6001 SAAEESVVKETA

-6045 VNVSIMFEGE
+6045 VNVSVMFEGE

-6084 FIDKDN
+6084 FIDKDD

-6105 ADIVNAMNV
+6105 ADIVNAMNA

>member
-540 TNDSGIVGDN
+540 TDDSGIVGDN

-595 SDSVEGI
+595 SDSVEGV

-619 SFSYVIDTIAPVPPT
+619 SFSYVIDTVAPVPPT
-634 VSLEDYV
+634 VSLEDFV

-1033 DSGISDDNLT
+1033 DSGIADDNLT

-1114 IFDFTID
+1114 VFDFTID

-1180 HLNGSWLFIPGNTWA
+1180 HLNGSWLFTPGNTWA

-1210 NTNYSAP
+1210 NTSYSAP

-1380 GTGGWTFTPPT
+1380 GTGGWSFTPT
-1391 SWADGDYT
+1391 GAWADGDYT

-1434 DSGIPDDNLT
+1434 DSGIPNDNLT

-1480 PGVWDYIWP
+1480 PGAWDYIWP

-1494 GGYTLTVEATDEAG
+1494 GGYTLTVEATDKAG
-1508 NKATQT
+1508 NKTTQE

-1880 VWEYIWPTDLVEN
+1880 VWEYIWPTDLIEN

-2015 TVTIDTQITIDHI
+2015 TVTIDTQI
-2028 ELVNDSGIPDDNLT
+2028 
-2042 NNVRPHFQVTV
+2042 
-2053 PTDVNVVRLS
+2053 
-2063 IDGGKTWFNATQSA
+2063 A
-2077 TPGVWDYTWL
+2077 
-2087 ADVGEGKHTLTV
+2087 
-2099 EATDKAGNKTTQQ
+2099 
-2112 LDFIIDTLLSE
+2112 
-2123 PTIVLDNTDDSGTK
+2123 
-2137 GDHLTNVNK
+2137 
-2146 PTFLLGN
+2146 
-2153 IDADARYVTVEVQHG
+2153 
-2168 GTKEVLTATKDAT
+2168 
-2181 GNWSVTPT
+2181 
-2189 GTWADGDY
+2189 
-2197 TLTVRVEDEAG
+2197 
-2208 NEKHSASLTVTVDT
+2208 
-2222 QITIDV
+2222 
-2228 IELVNDNGI
+2228 
-2237 PGDNMTNDAHPQFRV
+2237 
-2252 TVPGDVN
+2252 
-2259 EVSLSIDGGVTWVKA
+2259 
-2274 TQSAT
+2274 
-2279 PGVWNYTWPGTVPD
+2279 
-2293 GDYTLN
+2293 
-2299 VKATDN
+2299 
-2305 AGNTVTET
+2305 
-2313 LHFTIDTTLSTPV
+2313 
-2326 IVLDSADDSGVH
+2326 
-2338 GDNMT
+2338 
-2343 NHTQP
+2343 
-2348 TFALQHIDD
+2348 
-2357 DAVRVTV
+2357 
-2364 SVEHGGV
+2364 
-2371 TTTFDAT
+2371 
-2378 KDAGGWTFTPTGAWA
+2378 
-2393 DGDYTLS
+2393 
-2400 VSVEDKA
+2400 
-2407 GNTSH
+2407 
-2412 SASLTV
+2412 
-2418 TVDTQ
+2418 
-2423 IAINNI
+2423 
-2429 ELVNDSGIPDDNL
+2429 
-2442 TNNVRPHFQVTVPTD
+2442 
-2457 VNVVRLSI
+2457 
-2465 DGGKTWFNAT
+2465 
-2475 QSATPGVWDYIW
+2475 
-2487 PDDVADGGY
+2487 
-2496 TLTVEATDEA
+2496 
-2506 GNKATQTL
+2506 
-2514 DFTIDTTL
+2514 
-2522 SVPTLSLDSADDS
+2522 
-2535 GIAGDNITN
+2535 
-2544 VKTPGFTLNN
+2544 
-2554 IDTDVSRVI
+2554 
-2563 VEVMHNGIKQEVPLV
+2563 
-2578 QTGGQWRF
+2578 
-2586 APTSDWADGD
+2586 
-2596 YILTVKVEDRAGN
+2596 
-2609 VKQSAPLTVTVDT
+2609 
-2622 HIAIDRIELVNDSG
+2622 
-2636 IPGDNL
+2636 
-2642 TNEARP
+2642 
-2648 HFQVTVPADVNGV
+2648 
-2661 RLSIDGG
+2661 
-2668 KTWFDA
+2668 
-2674 TQSATSGVWDYTWLT
+2674 
-2689 NVANGPHTLMV
+2689 
-2700 EASDKAG
+2700 
-2707 NKTTQKLDFT
+2707 
-2717 IDTILSEPTITLDSA
+2717 
-2732 DDSAAGDNITN
+2732 
-2743 VKMPGFTLGNID
+2743 
-2755 ADVTKVVVTVAHDG
+2755 
-2769 KNQQI
+2769 
-2774 ELIKNGGVWRFTP
+2774 
-2787 GAAWTDGDYT
+2787 
-2797 LTVKVEDKA
+2797 
-2806 GNTNYSAPLTVTI
+2806 
-2819 DTQTS
+2819 
-2824 IDRIELLNDTGIVG
+2824 
-2838 DNLTNEARPQFHI
+2838 
-2851 TVPTDVNSVQL
+2851 
-2862 SLDGGINWVNATLT
+2862 
-2876 SDGVWEYI
+2876 
-2884 WPTDLVENTYTLTV
+2884 
-2898 KATDV
+2898 
-2903 AGNTATETLNFIIDT
+2903 
-2918 TLSTPTITLDSADD
+2918 
-2932 SGTANDNK
+2932 
-2940 TNVKTPGFIIGGIDS
+2940 
-2955 DVTQVVVQVMRDGH
+2955 
-2969 SEEVELT
+2969 
-2976 QTNGQWRF
+2976 
-2984 VPGSAWTDGDY
+2984 
-2995 TLTVTV
+2995 
-3001 KDEAGNIR
+3001 
-3009 HSAPL
+3009 
-3014 TVTIDTQITIDHIEL
+3014 IDHIEL

-3159 VTVEVQHGGT
+3159 VTVEVQHGGTKEVLTATKDATGNWSVTPTGTWADGDYTLTVRVEDEAGNEKHSASLTVTVDTQITIDAIELVNDNGIPGDNMTNDAHPQFRVTVPGDVNEVSLSIDGGVTWVKATQSATPGVWNYTWPGTVPDGDYTLNVKATDNAGNTVTETLHFTIDTTLSVPVIVLNSADDTGVQGDNMTNSTQPTFALQHIDDDAVRVTVSVEHGGVTTTFDATKGVGGWSFTPTGAWADGDYTLSVSVEDKAGNTSHSASLTVTVDTQIAINNIELVNDSGIPDDNLTNNVRPHFQVKVPTDVNEVRLSIDGGKTWFNATQSATPGVWDYTWLADVGEGKHTLTVEATDKAGNQTTQKLDFIIDTMLSEPTIVLDSTDDSGTKGDNLTNANKPTFILGNIDADARYVTVEVQYGGT

-3323 TIAMDSRDDT
+3323 TITMDSRDDT

-3346 GFTIGNIDAD
+3346 GFTIGNIDSD
-3356 AHSVILRITQ
+3356 AQSVILRITQ

-3409 QSTPLVVTVDTQT
+3409 QSTPLIVTVDTQT

-3469 VSATQGIEGVW
+3469 VSAAQGIEGVW

-3612 LTVTVDTQIAIDRI
+3612 LTVTVDTQIAIDHI

-3714 IDITLL
+3714 IDITLM

-3845 DRPVFDIHQV
+3845 DRPVFDIRQV

-4008 ANKDLVF
+4008 AN
-4015 NIDTNIQVP
+4015 
-4024 TIALDA
+4024 
-4030 GQDTGANTADN
+4030 
-4041 ITNISRPTFTIG
+4041 
-4053 NVDPDVIKVV
+4053 
-4063 VTIDG
+4063 
-4068 HDYNATKVGAGWQF
+4068 
-4082 TPGNA
+4082 
-4087 IPDGSYN
+4087 
-4094 ITVTVEDKAG
+4094 
-4104 NTATSKPLPVVI
+4104 
-4116 DTTAEIESVTLVTD
+4116 
-4130 SGDSDVDNITK
+4130 
-4141 VDKPQFSIVTADD
+4141 
-4154 ITHVRVKIDNAA
+4154 
-4166 NWIELTKGGDGR
+4166 
-4178 WIFNVGSALPDG
+4178 
-4190 QHTLLVDVTDIA
+4190 
-4202 GNVAQETLQFTIDT
+4202 
-4216 TLREPTIVLDPT
+4216 
-4228 HDTGDDTNDNLTRI
+4228 
-4242 NKPVFII
+4242 
-4249 GNVDNDVSHIVV
+4249 
-4261 HIDGRDYT
+4261 
-4269 IENTGGNLT
+4269 
-4278 FTPDQP
+4278 
-4284 LSDGQHTISVTVTDI
+4284 
-4299 AGNTKTSAELR
+4299 
-4310 IEIDTQVQ
+4310 
-4318 IDSVT
+4318 
-4323 LTTDSGVND
+4323 
-4332 HDNVTNATRPS
+4332 
-4343 FEIATPDDVTSV
+4343 
-4355 LVSFDGV
+4355 
-4362 NWTPISKNAA
+4362 
-4372 GQWEFT
+4372 
-4378 AGSALPDGHY
+4378 
-4388 TLHVQA
+4388 
-4394 TDRAGNTANSTL
+4394 
-4406 GFTVDTQ
+4406 
-4413 IDGLSVVMLDDAGKD
+4413 
-4428 STDGITNITSPRF
+4428 
-4441 EISARE
+4441 
-4447 PLQSVTVILN
+4447 
-4457 GKSSTLT
+4457 
-4464 QGAGNKW
+4464 
-4471 LFTPDTPL
+4471 
-4479 VDGTYKIEIVAE
+4479 
-4491 DIAGNKISKEVSFT
+4491 
-4505 IDTIVS
+4505 
-4511 DPSIDLLDADDTG
+4511 
-4524 ESAVDNI
+4524 
-4531 TSVTTPRF
+4531 
-4539 VIGNVPADIDTVV
+4539 
-4552 IRING
+4552 
-4557 VSYSVT
+4557 
-4563 ANGNNLWEFQ
+4563 
-4573 VPVALNDGVYEAVVV
+4573 
-4588 FRDIAGNTSE
+4588 
-4598 TKLPF
+4598 
-4603 TIDTTTS
+4603 
-4610 VSVRMEPASDTG
+4610 
-4622 NSNSDN
+4622 
-4628 LTNKQNPKFEG
+4628 
-4639 TAEPNAKLVITIVDD
+4639 
-4654 KSGREVLKQTITVG
+4654 
-4668 ADGNWSVTPNILPD
+4668 
-4682 GMYTINVVATDVAG
+4682 
-4696 NTAQTQERFTIDTVT
+4696 
-4711 IDPTIRLSDPSI
+4711 
-4723 DDQHEATSLR
+4723 
-4733 PEFKGFAEAFST
+4733 
-4745 IMIQWD
+4745 
-4751 GKVVGSANANAN
+4751 
-4763 GEWSWTPPSVL
+4763 
-4774 APGSYV
+4774 
-4780 VSIVAKDKAGNES
+4780 
-4793 SQVDFPVVIP
+4793 
-4803 VIDVTPPTIK
+4803 
-4813 LSEES
+4813 
-4818 DSGALGDFTTNNK
+4818 
-4831 TPTLIGSTLP
+4831 
-4841 NTIVSIYVDGVKV
+4841 
-4854 GEATADTAGRYTFQL
+4854 
-4869 SEMKDGHYV
+4869 
-4878 VQVGIVNPRDNSELR
+4878 
-4893 STAVDV
+4893 
-4899 TIDTEVAEL
+4899 
-4908 VWNISGMHEGGYI
+4908 
-4921 NTVTPEIGGTSEP
+4921 
-4934 NSKITIFVNG
+4934 
-4944 VEKAIAY
+4944 
-4951 TTGAGH
+4951 
-4957 WGVVLPALGNDGN
+4957 
-4970 YELTFKVEDVAG
+4970 
-4982 NIREFGPQNVILD
+4982 
-4995 TVISPLTVVLREAD
+4995 
-5009 DSGKVGDWI
+5009 
-5018 TNKSHVTI
+5018 
-5026 DGTAEA
+5026 
-5032 GSTLTIRN
+5032 
-5040 PQGVV
+5040 
-5045 IATLVVGNDGRWS
+5045 
-5058 AELDLREGSNAF
+5058 
-5070 VVVSEDKAGNS
+5070 
-5081 QQKEILIE
+5081 
-5089 HDTQIEI
+5089 
-5096 SDISLSR
+5096 
-5103 DTNSGD
+5103 
-5109 KYDLITNNKSPV
+5109 
-5121 LVAMTD
+5121 
-5127 PGATVQVYIN
+5127 
-5137 GVLQGTV
+5137 
-5144 EASSSGNI
+5144 
-5152 SYTMPANSADGE
+5152 
-5164 YQVQFVATD
+5164 
-5173 TAGNRVES
+5173 
-5181 AITTVTIDSQI
+5181 
-5192 AVFDIDEDSLP
+5192 
-5203 ALSNN
+5203 
-5208 RALSVSGVGEAGS
+5208 
-5221 QVSIFVD
+5221 
-5228 GKLVNVVMVEAD
+5228 
-5240 GTWRAPILLQDDGTF
+5240 
-5255 NIHFSITDVAG
+5255 
-5266 NTEVSKDYSVD
+5266 
-5277 VDSSTDFPTLNL
+5277 
-5289 EDASNSGSLDDLIT
+5289 
-5303 NHNKPVLVGTAEA
+5303 
-5316 GATIHIYVDEK
+5316 
-5327 IVANV
+5327 
-5332 LVLED
+5332 
-5337 GTWSYQFDN
+5337 
-5346 ALKDG
+5346 
-5351 EYSIRVVAEDPAGN
+5351 
-5365 TAESPRLLVTI
+5365 
-5376 DTSTFIDNPAMVAGS
+5376 
-5391 DNGIFSNDSITSQTR
+5391 
-5406 PTFSI
+5406 
-5411 FGEMNQSVQI
+5411 
-5421 FIDGVLVDTIT
+5421 
-5432 VTDRNQVYRPESPL
+5432 
-5446 GDGSH
+5446 
-5451 SIYYVITDK
+5451 
-5460 AGNTATSKTLN
+5460 
-5471 FTIDTFNTTPVA
+5471 
-5483 IDSIGGQTL
+5483 
-5492 AEMTGSDG
+5492 
-5500 KIYITD
+5500 
-5506 TTRNLLFSGSAE
+5506 
-5518 PNSKIEIIINGLN
+5518 
-5531 VGEVWVNEKGH
+5531 
-5542 WQMPVNP
+5542 
-5549 LYFTEGQL
+5549 
-5557 DITVKSTDRAGNVNQ
+5557 
-5572 EKYSI
+5572 
-5577 WVDTHIKVFTSELD
+5577 
-5591 DNKSS
+5591 
-5596 SKTEWWSNSDLI
+5596 
-5608 TMRGT
+5608 
-5613 GEIGATVSLIVAGV
+5613 
-5627 TLATAVVAATGR
+5627 
-5639 WELSTDKLP
+5639 
-5648 EGTYD
+5648 
-5653 ISLVIEDS
+5653 
-5661 AGNRWED
+5661 
-5668 VREIFIDRTPPNAPV
+5668 
-5683 VTYSDIVND
+5683 
-5692 LIIMQGTAEAKSQLI
+5692 
-5707 ITDSEGNTYTL
+5707 
-5718 TVPDNGKW
+5718 
-5726 SMAIPYPSEGKFTIT
+5726 
-5741 SVDAIGNRS
+5741 
-5750 DDVPL
+5750 
-5755 DIMKEVPV
+5755 
-5763 ISLSPDSDSGTV
+5763 
-5775 GDNITRDKQPTFII
+5775 
-5789 GNLESDVVVVQV
+5789 
-5801 DINGTVYNAEKN
+5801 
-5813 ADGVW
+5813 
-5818 FFTPGTPLAD
+5818 
-5828 GSYTI
+5828 
-5833 SVIASDAAGNQK
+5833 
-5845 NSLPITVTIDSTLT
+5845 
-5859 VPEIALAAG
+5859 
-5868 EDNGA
+5868 
-5873 SDSDNVTNHTQPKF
+5873 
-5887 TLQHIDADV
+5887 
-5896 TGVTVNV
+5896 
-5903 THNGVTDIY
+5903 
-5912 QATQGADGW
+5912 
-5921 TFTPPAAWND
+5921 
-5931 GNYTLSVTVV
+5931 
-5941 DRAGNSQQSA
+5941 
-5951 SLAVTVDST
+5951 
-5960 VTVTADSQHDDASD
+5960 
-5974 DATATAV
+5974 
-5981 TPPESETVNAES
+5981 
-5993 ATHLRTEP
+5993 
-6001 SAAEESVVKVTA
+6001 
-6013 YSITLLNAD
+6013 
-6022 SGDEIDRSISQTPS
+6022 
-6036 FEISVPENI
+6036 
-6045 VNVSIMFEGE
+6045 
-6055 EFTLPITN
+6055 
-6063 QKAIFEVPLSLEDG
+6063 
-6077 EYTMDVK
+6077 
-6084 FIDKDN
+6084 
-6090 DFLIKE
+6090 
-6096 KTFSVDHSS
+6096 
-6105 ADIVNAMNV
+6105 
-6114 RGKTEDDIN
+6114 
-6123 DSPSTSSVGHNNNGA
+6123 
-6138 IDVFA
+6138 
-6143 VNEVTLPVDN
+6143 
-6153 QEEHA
+6153 

>member
-1172 VSEEIELS
+1172 VSEEIDLS

-2123 PTIVLDNTDDSGTK
+2123 PTIVLDSTDDSGTK

-2423 IAINNI
+2423 IAINN
-2429 ELVNDSGIPDDNL
+2429 
-2442 TNNVRPHFQVTVPTD
+2442 
-2457 VNVVRLSI
+2457 
-2465 DGGKTWFNAT
+2465 
-2475 QSATPGVWDYIW
+2475 
-2487 PDDVADGGY
+2487 
-2496 TLTVEATDEA
+2496 
-2506 GNKATQTL
+2506 
-2514 DFTIDTTL
+2514 
-2522 SVPTLSLDSADDS
+2522 
-2535 GIAGDNITN
+2535 
-2544 VKTPGFTLNN
+2544 
-2554 IDTDVSRVI
+2554 
-2563 VEVMHNGIKQEVPLV
+2563 
-2578 QTGGQWRF
+2578 
-2586 APTSDWADGD
+2586 
-2596 YILTVKVEDRAGN
+2596 
-2609 VKQSAPLTVTVDT
+2609 
-2622 HIAIDRIELVNDSG
+2622 
-2636 IPGDNL
+2636 
-2642 TNEARP
+2642 
-2648 HFQVTVPADVNGV
+2648 
-2661 RLSIDGG
+2661 
-2668 KTWFDA
+2668 
-2674 TQSATSGVWDYTWLT
+2674 
-2689 NVANGPHTLMV
+2689 
-2700 EASDKAG
+2700 
-2707 NKTTQKLDFT
+2707 
-2717 IDTILSEPTITLDSA
+2717 
-2732 DDSAAGDNITN
+2732 
-2743 VKMPGFTLGNID
+2743 
-2755 ADVTKVVVTVAHDG
+2755 
-2769 KNQQI
+2769 
-2774 ELIKNGGVWRFTP
+2774 
-2787 GAAWTDGDYT
+2787 
-2797 LTVKVEDKA
+2797 
-2806 GNTNYSAPLTVTI
+2806 
-2819 DTQTS
+2819 
-2824 IDRIELLNDTGIVG
+2824 
-2838 DNLTNEARPQFHI
+2838 
-2851 TVPTDVNSVQL
+2851 
-2862 SLDGGINWVNATLT
+2862 
-2876 SDGVWEYI
+2876 
-2884 WPTDLVENTYTLTV
+2884 
-2898 KATDV
+2898 
-2903 AGNTATETLNFIIDT
+2903 
-2918 TLSTPTITLDSADD
+2918 
-2932 SGTANDNK
+2932 
-2940 TNVKTPGFIIGGIDS
+2940 
-2955 DVTQVVVQVMRDGH
+2955 
-2969 SEEVELT
+2969 
-2976 QTNGQWRF
+2976 
-2984 VPGSAWTDGDY
+2984 
-2995 TLTVTV
+2995 
-3001 KDEAGNIR
+3001 
-3009 HSAPL
+3009 
-3014 TVTIDTQITIDHIEL
+3014 IEL

-4557 VSYSVT
+4557 VSYPVT

>member
-425 IITDTIAPE
+425 IITDTIPPE

-1057 DIISVQVWDAM
+1057 DIISVQVWDAA

-1114 IFDFTID
+1114 VFDFTID

-1380 GTGGWTFTPPT
+1380 GTGGWSFTPT
-1391 SWADGDYT
+1391 GAWADGDYT

-1480 PGVWDYIWP
+1480 PGAWDYIWP

-1494 GGYTLTVEATDEAG
+1494 GGYTLTVEATDKAG
-1508 NKATQT
+1508 NKTTQE

-2015 TVTIDTQITIDHI
+2015 TVTIDTQIAIDHI

-2042 NNVRPHFQVTV
+2042 NEARPHFQVTV

-2112 LDFIIDTLLSE
+2112 LDFIIDTMLSE

-2137 GDHLTNVNK
+2137 GDNLTNVNK

-2222 QITIDV
+2222 QITIDA

-2313 LHFTIDTTLSTPV
+2313 LHFTIDTTLSVPV
-2326 IVLDSADDSGVH
+2326 IVLNSADDTGVQ

-2343 NHTQP
+2343 NSSQP

-2378 KDAGGWTFTPTGAWA
+2378 KGTGGWSFTPTGAWA

-2442 TNNVRPHFQVTVPTD
+2442 TNNVRPHFQVKVPTD
-2457 VNVVRLSI
+2457 VN
-2465 DGGKTWFNAT
+2465 
-2475 QSATPGVWDYIW
+2475 
-2487 PDDVADGGY
+2487 
-2496 TLTVEATDEA
+2496 E
-2506 GNKATQTL
+2506 
-2514 DFTIDTTL
+2514 
-2522 SVPTLSLDSADDS
+2522 
-2535 GIAGDNITN
+2535 
-2544 VKTPGFTLNN
+2544 
-2554 IDTDVSRVI
+2554 
-2563 VEVMHNGIKQEVPLV
+2563 
-2578 QTGGQWRF
+2578 
-2586 APTSDWADGD
+2586 
-2596 YILTVKVEDRAGN
+2596 
-2609 VKQSAPLTVTVDT
+2609 
-2622 HIAIDRIELVNDSG
+2622 
-2636 IPGDNL
+2636 
-2642 TNEARP
+2642 
-2648 HFQVTVPADVNGV
+2648 
-2661 RLSIDGG
+2661 
-2668 KTWFDA
+2668 
-2674 TQSATSGVWDYTWLT
+2674 
-2689 NVANGPHTLMV
+2689 
-2700 EASDKAG
+2700 
-2707 NKTTQKLDFT
+2707 
-2717 IDTILSEPTITLDSA
+2717 
-2732 DDSAAGDNITN
+2732 
-2743 VKMPGFTLGNID
+2743 
-2755 ADVTKVVVTVAHDG
+2755 
-2769 KNQQI
+2769 
-2774 ELIKNGGVWRFTP
+2774 
-2787 GAAWTDGDYT
+2787 
-2797 LTVKVEDKA
+2797 
-2806 GNTNYSAPLTVTI
+2806 
-2819 DTQTS
+2819 
-2824 IDRIELLNDTGIVG
+2824 
-2838 DNLTNEARPQFHI
+2838 
-2851 TVPTDVNSVQL
+2851 
-2862 SLDGGINWVNATLT
+2862 
-2876 SDGVWEYI
+2876 
-2884 WPTDLVENTYTLTV
+2884 
-2898 KATDV
+2898 
-2903 AGNTATETLNFIIDT
+2903 
-2918 TLSTPTITLDSADD
+2918 
-2932 SGTANDNK
+2932 
-2940 TNVKTPGFIIGGIDS
+2940 
-2955 DVTQVVVQVMRDGH
+2955 
-2969 SEEVELT
+2969 
-2976 QTNGQWRF
+2976 
-2984 VPGSAWTDGDY
+2984 
-2995 TLTVTV
+2995 
-3001 KDEAGNIR
+3001 
-3009 HSAPL
+3009 
-3014 TVTIDTQITIDHIEL
+3014 
-3029 VNDSGIPDDNLTNNV
+3029 
-3044 RPHFQVTVPTDV
+3044 
-3056 NVVRLSI
+3056 VRLSI

-3104 GNKTTQQLD
+3104 GNQTTQKLD
-3113 FIIDTLL
+3113 FIIDTML
-3120 SEPTIVLDNTD
+3120 SEPTIVLDSTD

-3139 LTNVNKP
+3139 LTNANKP
-3146 TFLLGNID
+3146 TFILGNID

-3159 VTVEVQHGGT
+3159 VTVEVQYGGT

-3192 DGDYTLTVRVEDDAG
+3192 DGDYMLTVRVEDDAG

-3323 TIAMDSRDDT
+3323 TITMDSRDDT

-3346 GFTIGNIDAD
+3346 GFTIGNIDSD
-3356 AHSVILRITQ
+3356 AQSVILRITQ

-3409 QSTPLVVTVDTQT
+3409 QSTPLIVTVDTQT

-3469 VSATQGIEGVW
+3469 VSAAQGIEGVW

-3612 LTVTVDTQIAIDRI
+3612 LTVTVDTQIAIDHI

-3714 IDITLL
+3714 IDITLM

-4299 AGNTKTSAELR
+4299 AGNTKTSAELK

-4531 TSVTTPRF
+4531 TSVTKPRF

-4557 VSYSVT
+4557 VSYPVT

-4893 STAVDV
+4893 STAVDL

-5303 NHNKPVLVGTAEA
+5303 SHNKPVLVGTAEA

-5376 DTSTFIDNPAMVAGS
+5376 DTSTFIDNPVMMAGS

-5406 PTFSI
+5406 PAFSI
-5411 FGEMNQSVQI
+5411 YGEMNQSVQI

-5471 FTIDTFNTTPVA
+5471 FTIDTLNTTPVA

-5577 WVDTHIKVFTSELD
+5577 WVDTHIQVFTSELD

-5596 SKTEWWSNSDLI
+5596 SKTDWWSNSSTI
-5608 TMRGT
+5608 TMRGM

-5627 TLATAVVAATGR
+5627 TLATAVVAANGQ
-5639 WELSTDKLP
+5639 WELSTDQLP
-5648 EGTYD
+5648 EGKYD
-5653 ISLVIEDS
+5653 ITLSIEDN
-5661 AGNRWED
+5661 AGNRKEE
-5668 VREIFIDRTPPNAPV
+5668 VHEIFIDRTPPNAPV

-5707 ITDSEGNTYTL
+5707 ITDSNGNTYTL

-5750 DDVPL
+5750 DDVSL

-5868 EDNGA
+5868 EDNGV

-5903 THNGVTDIY
+5903 THNGVTDTY

-5931 GNYTLSVTVV
+5931 GTYTLSVTVV

-5974 DATATAV
+5974 DATPTAV
-5981 TPPESETVNAES
+5981 TPLESETVNAES
-5993 ATHLRTEP
+5993 DTHLRTVP
-6001 SAAEESVVKVTA
+6001 SAAEESVVKETA

-6045 VNVSIMFEGE
+6045 VNVSVMFEGE

-6105 ADIVNAMNV
+6105 ADIVNAMNA
-6114 RGKTEDDIN
+6114 RGKAEDDIN

-6153 QEEHA
+6153 QEE

>member
-38 NITTPR
+38 NITTPH

-185 ASQQNTQAKATQAS
+185 ASQQNTQAKVTQAS

-540 TNDSGIVGDN
+540 TDDSGIVGDN

-595 SDSVEGI
+595 SDSVEGV

-619 SFSYVIDTIAPVPPT
+619 SFSYVIDTVAPVPPT
-634 VSLEDYV
+634 VSLEDFV

-1033 DSGISDDNLT
+1033 DSGIADDNLT

-1114 IFDFTID
+1114 VFDFTID

-1380 GTGGWTFTPPT
+1380 GTGGWSFTPT
-1391 SWADGDYT
+1391 GAWADGDYT

-1434 DSGIPDDNLT
+1434 DSGIPNDNLT

-1494 GGYTLTVEATDEAG
+1494 GGYTLTVEATDKAG
-1508 NKATQT
+1508 NKTTQE

-2123 PTIVLDNTDDSGTK
+2123 PTIVLDSTDDSGTK
-2137 GDHLTNVNK
+2137 GDNLTNVNK

-2228 IELVNDNGI
+2228 IELVNGNGI

-2313 LHFTIDTTLSTPV
+2313 LHFTIDTTLSVPV
-2326 IVLDSADDSGVH
+2326 IVLNSADDTGVQ

-2343 NHTQP
+2343 NSTQP

-2378 KDAGGWTFTPTGAWA
+2378 KGVGGWSFTPTGAWA

-2442 TNNVRPHFQVTVPTD
+2442 TNNVRPHFQVKVPTD
-2457 VNVVRLSI
+2457 VN
-2465 DGGKTWFNAT
+2465 
-2475 QSATPGVWDYIW
+2475 
-2487 PDDVADGGY
+2487 
-2496 TLTVEATDEA
+2496 E
-2506 GNKATQTL
+2506 
-2514 DFTIDTTL
+2514 
-2522 SVPTLSLDSADDS
+2522 
-2535 GIAGDNITN
+2535 
-2544 VKTPGFTLNN
+2544 
-2554 IDTDVSRVI
+2554 
-2563 VEVMHNGIKQEVPLV
+2563 
-2578 QTGGQWRF
+2578 
-2586 APTSDWADGD
+2586 
-2596 YILTVKVEDRAGN
+2596 
-2609 VKQSAPLTVTVDT
+2609 
-2622 HIAIDRIELVNDSG
+2622 
-2636 IPGDNL
+2636 
-2642 TNEARP
+2642 
-2648 HFQVTVPADVNGV
+2648 
-2661 RLSIDGG
+2661 
-2668 KTWFDA
+2668 
-2674 TQSATSGVWDYTWLT
+2674 
-2689 NVANGPHTLMV
+2689 
-2700 EASDKAG
+2700 
-2707 NKTTQKLDFT
+2707 
-2717 IDTILSEPTITLDSA
+2717 
-2732 DDSAAGDNITN
+2732 
-2743 VKMPGFTLGNID
+2743 
-2755 ADVTKVVVTVAHDG
+2755 
-2769 KNQQI
+2769 
-2774 ELIKNGGVWRFTP
+2774 
-2787 GAAWTDGDYT
+2787 
-2797 LTVKVEDKA
+2797 
-2806 GNTNYSAPLTVTI
+2806 
-2819 DTQTS
+2819 
-2824 IDRIELLNDTGIVG
+2824 
-2838 DNLTNEARPQFHI
+2838 
-2851 TVPTDVNSVQL
+2851 
-2862 SLDGGINWVNATLT
+2862 
-2876 SDGVWEYI
+2876 
-2884 WPTDLVENTYTLTV
+2884 
-2898 KATDV
+2898 
-2903 AGNTATETLNFIIDT
+2903 
-2918 TLSTPTITLDSADD
+2918 
-2932 SGTANDNK
+2932 
-2940 TNVKTPGFIIGGIDS
+2940 
-2955 DVTQVVVQVMRDGH
+2955 
-2969 SEEVELT
+2969 
-2976 QTNGQWRF
+2976 
-2984 VPGSAWTDGDY
+2984 
-2995 TLTVTV
+2995 
-3001 KDEAGNIR
+3001 
-3009 HSAPL
+3009 
-3014 TVTIDTQITIDHIEL
+3014 
-3029 VNDSGIPDDNLTNNV
+3029 
-3044 RPHFQVTVPTDV
+3044 
-3056 NVVRLSI
+3056 VRLSI

-3104 GNKTTQQLD
+3104 GNQTTQKLD
-3113 FIIDTLL
+3113 FIIDTML
-3120 SEPTIVLDNTD
+3120 SEPTIVLDSTD

-3139 LTNVNKP
+3139 LTNANKP
-3146 TFLLGNID
+3146 TFILGNID

-3159 VTVEVQHGGT
+3159 VTVEVQYGGT

-3323 TIAMDSRDDT
+3323 TITMDSRDDT

-3346 GFTIGNIDAD
+3346 GFTIGNIDSD
-3356 AHSVILRITQ
+3356 AQSVILRITQ

-3409 QSTPLVVTVDTQT
+3409 QSTPLIVTVDTQT

-3469 VSATQGIEGVW
+3469 VSAAQGIEGVW

-3612 LTVTVDTQIAIDRI
+3612 LTVTVDTQIAIDHI

-3714 IDITLL
+3714 IDITLM

-3845 DRPVFDIHQV
+3845 DRPVFDIRQV

-4299 AGNTKTSAELR
+4299 AGNTKTSAELK

-4531 TSVTTPRF
+4531 TSVTKPRF

-4557 VSYSVT
+4557 VSYPVT

-4893 STAVDV
+4893 STAVDL

-5303 NHNKPVLVGTAEA
+5303 SHNKPVLVGTAEA

-5376 DTSTFIDNPAMVAGS
+5376 DTSTFIDNPVMMAGS

-5406 PTFSI
+5406 PAFSI
-5411 FGEMNQSVQI
+5411 YGEMNQSVQI

-5471 FTIDTFNTTPVA
+5471 FTIDTLNTTPVA

-5531 VGEVWVNEKGH
+5531 VGEVWVNDKGH

-5577 WVDTHIKVFTSELD
+5577 WVDTHIQVFTSELD

-5596 SKTEWWSNSDLI
+5596 SKTDWWSNSSTI
-5608 TMRGT
+5608 TMRGM

-5627 TLATAVVAATGR
+5627 TLATAVVAANGQ
-5639 WELSTDKLP
+5639 WELSTDQLP
-5648 EGTYD
+5648 EGKYD
-5653 ISLVIEDS
+5653 ITLSIEDN
-5661 AGNRWED
+5661 AGNRKEE
-5668 VREIFIDRTPPNAPV
+5668 VHEIFIDRTPPNAPV

-5707 ITDSEGNTYTL
+5707 ITDSNGNTYTL

-5931 GNYTLSVTVV
+5931 GTYTLSVTVV

-5960 VTVTADSQHDDASD
+5960 VTVTADSQHNDASD

-5993 ATHLRTEP
+5993 ATHLRTVP
-6001 SAAEESVVKVTA
+6001 SVAEESVVKETA

-6045 VNVSIMFEGE
+6045 VNVSVMFEGE

-6084 FIDKDN
+6084 FIDKDD

-6105 ADIVNAMNV
+6105 ADIVNAMNA
-6114 RGKTEDDIN
+6114 RGKAEDDIN

>member
-38 NITTPR
+38 NITTPH

-115 EELKKQLDD
+115 EELKKQLDE

-138 AEKAKEAAEKALN
+138 AEKVKEAAEKALN

-439 LDDSSDSGIKNDN
+439 LDDSSDSGIKNDS

-540 TNDSGIVGDN
+540 TDDSGIVGDN

-619 SFSYVIDTIAPVPPT
+619 SFSYVIDTVAPVPPT
-634 VSLEDYV
+634 VSLEDFV

-982 TLKADQGLVD
+982 TLKGDQGLVD

-1043 NIVKPTLHLKDIDP
+1043 NIVKPTLHLKEIDP
-1057 DIISVQVWDAM
+1057 DIISVQVWDAA

-1114 IFDFTID
+1114 VFDFTID

-1180 HLNGSWLFIPGNTWA
+1180 HLNGSWLFTPGNTWA

-1326 VIVLDSADDTGIQG
+1326 VIVLNSADDTGVQG

-1380 GTGGWTFTPPT
+1380 GIGGWSFTPT
-1391 SWADGDYT
+1391 GAWADGDYT

-1427 NNIELVN
+1427 NSIELVN
-1434 DSGIPDDNLT
+1434 DSGIPNDNLT

-1472 FNATQSAT
+1472 FNATQNAT
-1480 PGVWDYIWP
+1480 PGGWDYIWP

-1508 NKATQT
+1508 NKTTQT

-1560 SRVIV
+1560 SRVTV

-1678 ATSGVW
+1678 ATPGVW

-1706 AGNKTTQKLDFTI
+1706 AGNKTTQKLDFII
-1719 DTILSEPTITLD
+1719 DTMLSEPTITLD

-1868 INWVNATLTSDG
+1868 INWVNATLTPDG

-2015 TVTIDTQITIDHI
+2015 TVTIDTQIAIDHI

-2099 EATDKAGNKTTQQ
+2099 EATDKAGNQTTQQ

-2137 GDHLTNVNK
+2137 GDNLTNVNK

-2222 QITIDV
+2222 QITIDA

-2326 IVLDSADDSGVH
+2326 IVLDSADDTGIQ

-2343 NHTQP
+2343 NRTQP
-2348 TFALQHIDD
+2348 TFNLQHIDD

-2378 KDAGGWTFTPTGAWA
+2378 KGVGGWTFTPPTSWGA
-2393 DGDYTLS
+2393 GDYTLS

-2442 TNNVRPHFQVTVPTD
+2442 TNNVRPQFQVKVPTD
-2457 VNVVRLSI
+2457 VN
-2465 DGGKTWFNAT
+2465 
-2475 QSATPGVWDYIW
+2475 
-2487 PDDVADGGY
+2487 
-2496 TLTVEATDEA
+2496 E
-2506 GNKATQTL
+2506 
-2514 DFTIDTTL
+2514 
-2522 SVPTLSLDSADDS
+2522 
-2535 GIAGDNITN
+2535 
-2544 VKTPGFTLNN
+2544 
-2554 IDTDVSRVI
+2554 
-2563 VEVMHNGIKQEVPLV
+2563 
-2578 QTGGQWRF
+2578 
-2586 APTSDWADGD
+2586 
-2596 YILTVKVEDRAGN
+2596 
-2609 VKQSAPLTVTVDT
+2609 
-2622 HIAIDRIELVNDSG
+2622 
-2636 IPGDNL
+2636 
-2642 TNEARP
+2642 
-2648 HFQVTVPADVNGV
+2648 
-2661 RLSIDGG
+2661 
-2668 KTWFDA
+2668 
-2674 TQSATSGVWDYTWLT
+2674 
-2689 NVANGPHTLMV
+2689 
-2700 EASDKAG
+2700 
-2707 NKTTQKLDFT
+2707 
-2717 IDTILSEPTITLDSA
+2717 
-2732 DDSAAGDNITN
+2732 
-2743 VKMPGFTLGNID
+2743 
-2755 ADVTKVVVTVAHDG
+2755 
-2769 KNQQI
+2769 
-2774 ELIKNGGVWRFTP
+2774 
-2787 GAAWTDGDYT
+2787 
-2797 LTVKVEDKA
+2797 
-2806 GNTNYSAPLTVTI
+2806 
-2819 DTQTS
+2819 
-2824 IDRIELLNDTGIVG
+2824 
-2838 DNLTNEARPQFHI
+2838 
-2851 TVPTDVNSVQL
+2851 
-2862 SLDGGINWVNATLT
+2862 
-2876 SDGVWEYI
+2876 
-2884 WPTDLVENTYTLTV
+2884 
-2898 KATDV
+2898 
-2903 AGNTATETLNFIIDT
+2903 
-2918 TLSTPTITLDSADD
+2918 
-2932 SGTANDNK
+2932 
-2940 TNVKTPGFIIGGIDS
+2940 
-2955 DVTQVVVQVMRDGH
+2955 
-2969 SEEVELT
+2969 
-2976 QTNGQWRF
+2976 
-2984 VPGSAWTDGDY
+2984 
-2995 TLTVTV
+2995 
-3001 KDEAGNIR
+3001 
-3009 HSAPL
+3009 
-3014 TVTIDTQITIDHIEL
+3014 
-3029 VNDSGIPDDNLTNNV
+3029 
-3044 RPHFQVTVPTDV
+3044 
-3056 NVVRLSI
+3056 VRLSI

-3104 GNKTTQQLD
+3104 GNQTTQQLD

-3169 KEVLTATKGATG
+3169 KEVLTATKDATG
-3181 IWSVTP
+3181 NWSVTP

-3192 DGDYTLTVRVEDDAG
+3192 DGDYTLTVRVEDEAG
-3207 NVKYSAPLT
+3207 NEKHSASLT

-3225 DVIELVNDN
+3225 DAIELVNDN

-3323 TIAMDSRDDT
+3323 TITMDSRDDT

-3346 GFTIGNIDAD
+3346 GFTIGNIDSD
-3356 AHSVILRITQ
+3356 AQSVILRITQ

-3409 QSTPLVVTVDTQT
+3409 QSTPLIVTVDTQT

-3469 VSATQGIEGVW
+3469 VSAAQGIEGVW

-3612 LTVTVDTQIAIDRI
+3612 LTVTVDTQIAIDHI

-3638 VTKHVRPQF
+3638 ITKHVRPQF

-3687 MPEGQHTLTVEVT
+3687 MPEGQHTLIVEVT
-3700 DGAGNKMTETLNFT
+3700 DGAGNKMTGTLDFT

-3737 DNLTSVTQPV
+3737 DNLTSVTQPI

-3845 DRPVFDIHQV
+3845 DRPVFDIRQV

-3914 PFEVRIDT
+3914 PLEVRIDT

-3956 DVVQVRVTLDGGA
+3956 DVIQVRVTLDGGA

-4190 QHTLLVDVTDIA
+4190 KHTLLVDVTDIA

-4299 AGNTKTSAELR
+4299 AGNTKTSAELQ

-4531 TSVTTPRF
+4531 TSVTKPRF

-4557 VSYSVT
+4557 VSYPVT

-4622 NSNSDN
+4622 SSNSDN

-4654 KSGREVLKQTITVG
+4654 KSGREVLKHTITVG

-4723 DDQHEATSLR
+4723 DDQYEATSLR
-4733 PEFKGFAEAFST
+4733 PEFKGLAEAFST

-4831 TPTLIGSTLP
+4831 TPTLVGNTLP
-4841 NTIVSIYVDGVKV
+4841 NAIVSIYVDGVKV

-4970 YELTFKVEDVAG
+4970 YVLTFKVEDVAG

-5081 QQKEILIE
+5081 QQKDILIE

-5303 NHNKPVLVGTAEA
+5303 SHNKPVLVGTAEA

-5376 DTSTFIDNPAMVAGS
+5376 DTSTFIDNPVMMAGS

-5406 PTFSI
+5406 PAFSI
-5411 FGEMNQSVQI
+5411 YGEMNQSVQI

-5531 VGEVWVNEKGH
+5531 VGEVWVNDKGH

-5577 WVDTHIKVFTSELD
+5577 WVDTHIQVFTSELD

-5596 SKTEWWSNSDLI
+5596 SKTDWWSNSSTI
-5608 TMRGT
+5608 TMRGM

-5627 TLATAVVAATGR
+5627 TLATAVVAANGQ
-5639 WELSTDKLP
+5639 WELSTDQLP
-5648 EGTYD
+5648 EGKYD
-5653 ISLVIEDS
+5653 ITLSIEDN
-5661 AGNRWED
+5661 AGNRKEE
-5668 VREIFIDRTPPNAPV
+5668 VHEIFIDRTPPNAPV

-5707 ITDSEGNTYTL
+5707 ITDSNGNTYTL

-5755 DIMKEVPV
+5755 DIMKETPV
-5763 ISLSPDSDSGTV
+5763 ISLSLDSDSGTV
-5775 GDNITRDKQPTFII
+5775 GDNITRDNQPTFII

-5828 GSYTI
+5828 GSYTV

-5868 EDNGA
+5868 EGNGA
-5873 SDSDNVTNHTQPKF
+5873 SDSDNVTNHNHTQPKF

-5931 GNYTLSVTVV
+5931 GTYTLSVTVV
-5941 DRAGNSQQSA
+5941 DRAGNSLQSA
-5951 SLAVTVDST
+5951 SLEVTVDST

-5993 ATHLRTEP
+5993 ATHLRTVP
-6001 SAAEESVVKVTA
+6001 SAAEESVVKETA

-6045 VNVSIMFEGE
+6045 VNVSVMFEGE

-6084 FIDKDN
+6084 FLDKDD

-6105 ADIVNAMNV
+6105 ADIVNAMNA

-6138 IDVFA
+6138 IEVFA

>member
-241 VTLALAAESNSG
+241 VTLALATESNSG

-619 SFSYVIDTIAPVPPT
+619 SFSYVIDTVAPVPPT
-634 VSLEDYV
+634 VSLEDFV

-1033 DSGISDDNLT
+1033 DSGVSDDNLT

-1057 DIISVQVWDAM
+1057 DIISVQVWDAA

-1114 IFDFTID
+1114 VFDFTID

-1210 NTNYSAP
+1210 NTSYSAP

-1380 GTGGWTFTPPT
+1380 GTGGWSFTPT
-1391 SWADGDYT
+1391 GAWADGDYT

-1434 DSGIPDDNLT
+1434 DSGIPNDNLT

-1480 PGVWDYIWP
+1480 PGAWDYIWP

-1494 GGYTLTVEATDEAG
+1494 GGYTLTVEATDKAG
-1508 NKATQT
+1508 NKTTQE

-2123 PTIVLDNTDDSGTK
+2123 PTIVLDSTDDSGTK
-2137 GDHLTNVNK
+2137 GDNLTNVNK

-2313 LHFTIDTTLSTPV
+2313 LHFTIDTTLSVPV
-2326 IVLDSADDSGVH
+2326 IVLNSADDTGVQ

-2343 NHTQP
+2343 NSTQP

-2378 KDAGGWTFTPTGAWA
+2378 KGTGGWSFTPTGAWA

-2442 TNNVRPHFQVTVPTD
+2442 TNNVRPHFQVKVPMD
-2457 VNVVRLSI
+2457 VN
-2465 DGGKTWFNAT
+2465 
-2475 QSATPGVWDYIW
+2475 
-2487 PDDVADGGY
+2487 
-2496 TLTVEATDEA
+2496 E
-2506 GNKATQTL
+2506 
-2514 DFTIDTTL
+2514 
-2522 SVPTLSLDSADDS
+2522 
-2535 GIAGDNITN
+2535 
-2544 VKTPGFTLNN
+2544 
-2554 IDTDVSRVI
+2554 
-2563 VEVMHNGIKQEVPLV
+2563 
-2578 QTGGQWRF
+2578 
-2586 APTSDWADGD
+2586 
-2596 YILTVKVEDRAGN
+2596 
-2609 VKQSAPLTVTVDT
+2609 
-2622 HIAIDRIELVNDSG
+2622 
-2636 IPGDNL
+2636 
-2642 TNEARP
+2642 
-2648 HFQVTVPADVNGV
+2648 
-2661 RLSIDGG
+2661 
-2668 KTWFDA
+2668 
-2674 TQSATSGVWDYTWLT
+2674 
-2689 NVANGPHTLMV
+2689 
-2700 EASDKAG
+2700 
-2707 NKTTQKLDFT
+2707 
-2717 IDTILSEPTITLDSA
+2717 
-2732 DDSAAGDNITN
+2732 
-2743 VKMPGFTLGNID
+2743 
-2755 ADVTKVVVTVAHDG
+2755 
-2769 KNQQI
+2769 
-2774 ELIKNGGVWRFTP
+2774 
-2787 GAAWTDGDYT
+2787 
-2797 LTVKVEDKA
+2797 
-2806 GNTNYSAPLTVTI
+2806 
-2819 DTQTS
+2819 
-2824 IDRIELLNDTGIVG
+2824 
-2838 DNLTNEARPQFHI
+2838 
-2851 TVPTDVNSVQL
+2851 
-2862 SLDGGINWVNATLT
+2862 
-2876 SDGVWEYI
+2876 
-2884 WPTDLVENTYTLTV
+2884 
-2898 KATDV
+2898 
-2903 AGNTATETLNFIIDT
+2903 
-2918 TLSTPTITLDSADD
+2918 
-2932 SGTANDNK
+2932 
-2940 TNVKTPGFIIGGIDS
+2940 
-2955 DVTQVVVQVMRDGH
+2955 
-2969 SEEVELT
+2969 
-2976 QTNGQWRF
+2976 
-2984 VPGSAWTDGDY
+2984 
-2995 TLTVTV
+2995 
-3001 KDEAGNIR
+3001 
-3009 HSAPL
+3009 
-3014 TVTIDTQITIDHIEL
+3014 
-3029 VNDSGIPDDNLTNNV
+3029 
-3044 RPHFQVTVPTDV
+3044 
-3056 NVVRLSI
+3056 VRLSI

-3104 GNKTTQQLD
+3104 GNQTTQKLD

-3120 SEPTIVLDNTD
+3120 SEPTIVLDSTD

-3139 LTNVNKP
+3139 LTNANKP
-3146 TFLLGNID
+3146 TFILGNID

-3159 VTVEVQHGGT
+3159 VTVEVQYGGT

-3323 TIAMDSRDDT
+3323 TITMDSRDDT

-3346 GFTIGNIDAD
+3346 GFTIGNIDSD
-3356 AHSVILRITQ
+3356 AQSVILRITQ

-3409 QSTPLVVTVDTQT
+3409 QSTPLIVTVDTQT

-3469 VSATQGIEGVW
+3469 VSAAQGIEGVW

-3612 LTVTVDTQIAIDRI
+3612 LTVTVDTQIAIDHI

-3714 IDITLL
+3714 IDITLM

-3845 DRPVFDIHQV
+3845 DRPVFDIRQV

-4531 TSVTTPRF
+4531 TSVTKPRF

-4557 VSYSVT
+4557 VSYPVT

-4831 TPTLIGSTLP
+4831 TPTLVGNTLP
-4841 NTIVSIYVDGVKV
+4841 NAIVSIYVDGVKV

-4970 YELTFKVEDVAG
+4970 YVLTFKVEDVAG

-5303 NHNKPVLVGTAEA
+5303 SHNKPVLVGTAEA

-5376 DTSTFIDNPAMVAGS
+5376 DTSTFIDNPVMMAGS

-5406 PTFSI
+5406 PAFSI
-5411 FGEMNQSVQI
+5411 YGEMNQSVQI

-5471 FTIDTFNTTPVA
+5471 FTIDTLNTTPVA

-5531 VGEVWVNEKGH
+5531 VGEVWVNDKGH

-5577 WVDTHIKVFTSELD
+5577 WVDTHIQVFTSDLD

-5596 SKTEWWSNSDLI
+5596 SKTDWWSNSSTI
-5608 TMRGT
+5608 TMRGM

-5627 TLATAVVAATGR
+5627 TLATAVVAANGQ
-5639 WELSTDKLP
+5639 WELSTDQLP
-5648 EGTYD
+5648 EGKYD
-5653 ISLVIEDS
+5653 ITLSIEDN
-5661 AGNRWED
+5661 AGNRKEE
-5668 VREIFIDRTPPNAPV
+5668 VHEIFIDRTPPNAPV

-5707 ITDSEGNTYTL
+5707 ITDSNGNTYTL

-5750 DDVPL
+5750 DDVSL

-5868 EDNGA
+5868 EDNGV

-5903 THNGVTDIY
+5903 THNGVTDTY

-5931 GNYTLSVTVV
+5931 GTYTLSVTVV

-5993 ATHLRTEP
+5993 ATHLRTVP
-6001 SAAEESVVKVTA
+6001 SAAEESVVKETA

-6105 ADIVNAMNV
+6105 ADIVNAMNA

>member
-2123 PTIVLDNTDDSGTK
+2123 PTIVLDSTDDSGTK

-2423 IAINNI
+2423 IAINN
-2429 ELVNDSGIPDDNL
+2429 
-2442 TNNVRPHFQVTVPTD
+2442 
-2457 VNVVRLSI
+2457 
-2465 DGGKTWFNAT
+2465 
-2475 QSATPGVWDYIW
+2475 
-2487 PDDVADGGY
+2487 
-2496 TLTVEATDEA
+2496 
-2506 GNKATQTL
+2506 
-2514 DFTIDTTL
+2514 
-2522 SVPTLSLDSADDS
+2522 
-2535 GIAGDNITN
+2535 
-2544 VKTPGFTLNN
+2544 
-2554 IDTDVSRVI
+2554 
-2563 VEVMHNGIKQEVPLV
+2563 
-2578 QTGGQWRF
+2578 
-2586 APTSDWADGD
+2586 
-2596 YILTVKVEDRAGN
+2596 
-2609 VKQSAPLTVTVDT
+2609 
-2622 HIAIDRIELVNDSG
+2622 
-2636 IPGDNL
+2636 
-2642 TNEARP
+2642 
-2648 HFQVTVPADVNGV
+2648 
-2661 RLSIDGG
+2661 
-2668 KTWFDA
+2668 
-2674 TQSATSGVWDYTWLT
+2674 
-2689 NVANGPHTLMV
+2689 
-2700 EASDKAG
+2700 
-2707 NKTTQKLDFT
+2707 
-2717 IDTILSEPTITLDSA
+2717 
-2732 DDSAAGDNITN
+2732 
-2743 VKMPGFTLGNID
+2743 
-2755 ADVTKVVVTVAHDG
+2755 
-2769 KNQQI
+2769 
-2774 ELIKNGGVWRFTP
+2774 
-2787 GAAWTDGDYT
+2787 
-2797 LTVKVEDKA
+2797 
-2806 GNTNYSAPLTVTI
+2806 
-2819 DTQTS
+2819 
-2824 IDRIELLNDTGIVG
+2824 
-2838 DNLTNEARPQFHI
+2838 
-2851 TVPTDVNSVQL
+2851 
-2862 SLDGGINWVNATLT
+2862 
-2876 SDGVWEYI
+2876 
-2884 WPTDLVENTYTLTV
+2884 
-2898 KATDV
+2898 
-2903 AGNTATETLNFIIDT
+2903 
-2918 TLSTPTITLDSADD
+2918 
-2932 SGTANDNK
+2932 
-2940 TNVKTPGFIIGGIDS
+2940 
-2955 DVTQVVVQVMRDGH
+2955 
-2969 SEEVELT
+2969 
-2976 QTNGQWRF
+2976 
-2984 VPGSAWTDGDY
+2984 
-2995 TLTVTV
+2995 
-3001 KDEAGNIR
+3001 
-3009 HSAPL
+3009 
-3014 TVTIDTQITIDHIEL
+3014 IEL

-4557 VSYSVT
+4557 VSYPVT

-6013 YSITLLNAD
+6013 YRITLLNAD

>member
-425 IITDTIAPE
+425 IITDTIPPE

-634 VSLEDYV
+634 VSLEDFV

-1033 DSGISDDNLT
+1033 DSGIADDNLT

-1114 IFDFTID
+1114 VFDFTID

-1180 HLNGSWLFIPGNTWA
+1180 HLNGSWLFTPGNTWA

-1210 NTNYSAP
+1210 NTSYSAP

-1326 VIVLDSADDTGIQG
+1326 VIVLNSADDTGVQG
-1340 DNMTNSTQP
+1340 DNMTNRTQP

-1412 HSASLTVTVDTQIAI
+1412 HSASLTVTVDAQIAI

-1480 PGVWDYIWP
+1480 PGAWDYIWP

-1494 GGYTLTVEATDEAG
+1494 GGYTLTVEATDKAG
-1508 NKATQT
+1508 NKTTQE

-1706 AGNKTTQKLDFTI
+1706 AGNKTTQKLDFII
-1719 DTILSEPTITLD
+1719 DTLLSEPTITLD

-2123 PTIVLDNTDDSGTK
+2123 PTIVLDSTDDSGTK
-2137 GDHLTNVNK
+2137 GDNLTNVNK

-2313 LHFTIDTTLSTPV
+2313 LHFTIDTTLSVPV
-2326 IVLDSADDSGVH
+2326 IVLNSADDTGVQ

-2343 NHTQP
+2343 NSTQP

-2378 KDAGGWTFTPTGAWA
+2378 KGVGGWSFTPTGAWA

-2442 TNNVRPHFQVTVPTD
+2442 TNNVRPHFQVKVPTD
-2457 VNVVRLSI
+2457 VN
-2465 DGGKTWFNAT
+2465 
-2475 QSATPGVWDYIW
+2475 
-2487 PDDVADGGY
+2487 
-2496 TLTVEATDEA
+2496 E
-2506 GNKATQTL
+2506 
-2514 DFTIDTTL
+2514 
-2522 SVPTLSLDSADDS
+2522 
-2535 GIAGDNITN
+2535 
-2544 VKTPGFTLNN
+2544 
-2554 IDTDVSRVI
+2554 
-2563 VEVMHNGIKQEVPLV
+2563 
-2578 QTGGQWRF
+2578 
-2586 APTSDWADGD
+2586 
-2596 YILTVKVEDRAGN
+2596 
-2609 VKQSAPLTVTVDT
+2609 
-2622 HIAIDRIELVNDSG
+2622 
-2636 IPGDNL
+2636 
-2642 TNEARP
+2642 
-2648 HFQVTVPADVNGV
+2648 
-2661 RLSIDGG
+2661 
-2668 KTWFDA
+2668 
-2674 TQSATSGVWDYTWLT
+2674 
-2689 NVANGPHTLMV
+2689 
-2700 EASDKAG
+2700 
-2707 NKTTQKLDFT
+2707 
-2717 IDTILSEPTITLDSA
+2717 
-2732 DDSAAGDNITN
+2732 
-2743 VKMPGFTLGNID
+2743 
-2755 ADVTKVVVTVAHDG
+2755 
-2769 KNQQI
+2769 
-2774 ELIKNGGVWRFTP
+2774 
-2787 GAAWTDGDYT
+2787 
-2797 LTVKVEDKA
+2797 
-2806 GNTNYSAPLTVTI
+2806 
-2819 DTQTS
+2819 
-2824 IDRIELLNDTGIVG
+2824 
-2838 DNLTNEARPQFHI
+2838 
-2851 TVPTDVNSVQL
+2851 
-2862 SLDGGINWVNATLT
+2862 
-2876 SDGVWEYI
+2876 
-2884 WPTDLVENTYTLTV
+2884 
-2898 KATDV
+2898 
-2903 AGNTATETLNFIIDT
+2903 
-2918 TLSTPTITLDSADD
+2918 
-2932 SGTANDNK
+2932 
-2940 TNVKTPGFIIGGIDS
+2940 
-2955 DVTQVVVQVMRDGH
+2955 
-2969 SEEVELT
+2969 
-2976 QTNGQWRF
+2976 
-2984 VPGSAWTDGDY
+2984 
-2995 TLTVTV
+2995 
-3001 KDEAGNIR
+3001 
-3009 HSAPL
+3009 
-3014 TVTIDTQITIDHIEL
+3014 
-3029 VNDSGIPDDNLTNNV
+3029 
-3044 RPHFQVTVPTDV
+3044 
-3056 NVVRLSI
+3056 VRLSI

-3091 GKHTLTVEATDKA
+3091 GKHSLTVEATDKA
-3104 GNKTTQQLD
+3104 GNQTTQKLD
-3113 FIIDTLL
+3113 FIIDTML
-3120 SEPTIVLDNTD
+3120 SEPTIVLDSTD

-3139 LTNVNKP
+3139 LTNANKP
-3146 TFLLGNID
+3146 TFILGNID

-3159 VTVEVQHGGT
+3159 VTVEVQYGGT

-3323 TIAMDSRDDT
+3323 TITMDSRDDT

-3346 GFTIGNIDAD
+3346 GFTIGNIDSD
-3356 AHSVILRITQ
+3356 AQSVILRITQ

-3409 QSTPLVVTVDTQT
+3409 QSTPLIVTVDTQT

-3469 VSATQGIEGVW
+3469 VSAAQGIEGVW

-3612 LTVTVDTQIAIDRI
+3612 LTVTVDTQIAIDHI

-3714 IDITLL
+3714 IDITLM

-3845 DRPVFDIHQV
+3845 DRPVFDIRQV

-4299 AGNTKTSAELR
+4299 AGNTKTSAELK

-4531 TSVTTPRF
+4531 TSVTKPRF

-4557 VSYSVT
+4557 VSYPVT

-4831 TPTLIGSTLP
+4831 TPTLVGNTLP
-4841 NTIVSIYVDGVKV
+4841 NAIVSIYVDGVKV

-4970 YELTFKVEDVAG
+4970 YVLTFKVEDVAG

-5032 GSTLTIRN
+5032 GSTLTIRS

-5081 QQKEILIE
+5081 QQKDILIE

-5346 ALKDG
+5346 VLKDG

-5411 FGEMNQSVQI
+5411 SGEMNQSVQI

-5577 WVDTHIKVFTSELD
+5577 WVDTHIQVFTSELD

-5596 SKTEWWSNSDLI
+5596 SKTDWWSNSSTI
-5608 TMRGT
+5608 TMRGM

-5627 TLATAVVAATGR
+5627 TLATAVVAVNGQ
-5639 WELSTDKLP
+5639 WELSTDQLP
-5648 EGTYD
+5648 EGKYD
-5653 ISLVIEDS
+5653 ITLSIEDN
-5661 AGNRWED
+5661 AGNRKEE
-5668 VREIFIDRTPPNAPV
+5668 VHEIFIDRTPPNAPV

-5707 ITDSEGNTYTL
+5707 ITDSNGNTYTL

-5750 DDVPL
+5750 DDVSL

-5868 EDNGA
+5868 EDNGV

-5903 THNGVTDIY
+5903 THNGVTDTY

-5931 GNYTLSVTVV
+5931 GTYTLSVTVV

-5993 ATHLRTEP
+5993 ATHLRTVP
-6001 SAAEESVVKVTA
+6001 SAAEESVVKETA

-6105 ADIVNAMNV
+6105 ADIVNAMNA

>member
-425 IITDTIAPE
+425 IITDTIPPE

-595 SDSVEGI
+595 SDSVEGV

-619 SFSYVIDTIAPVPPT
+619 SFSYVIDTVAPVPPT
-634 VSLEDYV
+634 VSLEDFV

-662 PKSTILLMRDGKLY
+662 PKSIILLMRDGKLY

-1033 DSGISDDNLT
+1033 DSGVSDDNLT

-1057 DIISVQVWDAM
+1057 DIISVQVWDAA

-1114 IFDFTID
+1114 VFDFTID

-1380 GTGGWTFTPPT
+1380 GTGGWSFTPT
-1391 SWADGDYT
+1391 GAWADGDYT

-1434 DSGIPDDNLT
+1434 DSGIPNDNLT

-1480 PGVWDYIWP
+1480 PGAWDYIWP

-1494 GGYTLTVEATDEAG
+1494 GGYTLTVEATDKAG
-1508 NKATQT
+1508 NKTTQE

-1692 ANGPHTLMVEASDK
+1692 ANGPHTLMVEATDK

-2015 TVTIDTQITIDHI
+2015 TVTIDTQI
-2028 ELVNDSGIPDDNLT
+2028 
-2042 NNVRPHFQVTV
+2042 
-2053 PTDVNVVRLS
+2053 
-2063 IDGGKTWFNATQSA
+2063 A
-2077 TPGVWDYTWL
+2077 
-2087 ADVGEGKHTLTV
+2087 
-2099 EATDKAGNKTTQQ
+2099 
-2112 LDFIIDTLLSE
+2112 
-2123 PTIVLDNTDDSGTK
+2123 
-2137 GDHLTNVNK
+2137 
-2146 PTFLLGN
+2146 
-2153 IDADARYVTVEVQHG
+2153 
-2168 GTKEVLTATKDAT
+2168 
-2181 GNWSVTPT
+2181 
-2189 GTWADGDY
+2189 
-2197 TLTVRVEDEAG
+2197 
-2208 NEKHSASLTVTVDT
+2208 
-2222 QITIDV
+2222 
-2228 IELVNDNGI
+2228 
-2237 PGDNMTNDAHPQFRV
+2237 
-2252 TVPGDVN
+2252 
-2259 EVSLSIDGGVTWVKA
+2259 
-2274 TQSAT
+2274 
-2279 PGVWNYTWPGTVPD
+2279 
-2293 GDYTLN
+2293 
-2299 VKATDN
+2299 
-2305 AGNTVTET
+2305 
-2313 LHFTIDTTLSTPV
+2313 
-2326 IVLDSADDSGVH
+2326 
-2338 GDNMT
+2338 
-2343 NHTQP
+2343 
-2348 TFALQHIDD
+2348 
-2357 DAVRVTV
+2357 
-2364 SVEHGGV
+2364 
-2371 TTTFDAT
+2371 
-2378 KDAGGWTFTPTGAWA
+2378 
-2393 DGDYTLS
+2393 
-2400 VSVEDKA
+2400 
-2407 GNTSH
+2407 
-2412 SASLTV
+2412 
-2418 TVDTQ
+2418 
-2423 IAINNI
+2423 
-2429 ELVNDSGIPDDNL
+2429 
-2442 TNNVRPHFQVTVPTD
+2442 
-2457 VNVVRLSI
+2457 
-2465 DGGKTWFNAT
+2465 
-2475 QSATPGVWDYIW
+2475 
-2487 PDDVADGGY
+2487 
-2496 TLTVEATDEA
+2496 
-2506 GNKATQTL
+2506 
-2514 DFTIDTTL
+2514 
-2522 SVPTLSLDSADDS
+2522 
-2535 GIAGDNITN
+2535 
-2544 VKTPGFTLNN
+2544 
-2554 IDTDVSRVI
+2554 
-2563 VEVMHNGIKQEVPLV
+2563 
-2578 QTGGQWRF
+2578 
-2586 APTSDWADGD
+2586 
-2596 YILTVKVEDRAGN
+2596 
-2609 VKQSAPLTVTVDT
+2609 
-2622 HIAIDRIELVNDSG
+2622 
-2636 IPGDNL
+2636 
-2642 TNEARP
+2642 
-2648 HFQVTVPADVNGV
+2648 
-2661 RLSIDGG
+2661 
-2668 KTWFDA
+2668 
-2674 TQSATSGVWDYTWLT
+2674 
-2689 NVANGPHTLMV
+2689 
-2700 EASDKAG
+2700 
-2707 NKTTQKLDFT
+2707 
-2717 IDTILSEPTITLDSA
+2717 
-2732 DDSAAGDNITN
+2732 
-2743 VKMPGFTLGNID
+2743 
-2755 ADVTKVVVTVAHDG
+2755 
-2769 KNQQI
+2769 
-2774 ELIKNGGVWRFTP
+2774 
-2787 GAAWTDGDYT
+2787 
-2797 LTVKVEDKA
+2797 
-2806 GNTNYSAPLTVTI
+2806 
-2819 DTQTS
+2819 
-2824 IDRIELLNDTGIVG
+2824 
-2838 DNLTNEARPQFHI
+2838 
-2851 TVPTDVNSVQL
+2851 
-2862 SLDGGINWVNATLT
+2862 
-2876 SDGVWEYI
+2876 
-2884 WPTDLVENTYTLTV
+2884 
-2898 KATDV
+2898 
-2903 AGNTATETLNFIIDT
+2903 
-2918 TLSTPTITLDSADD
+2918 
-2932 SGTANDNK
+2932 
-2940 TNVKTPGFIIGGIDS
+2940 
-2955 DVTQVVVQVMRDGH
+2955 
-2969 SEEVELT
+2969 
-2976 QTNGQWRF
+2976 
-2984 VPGSAWTDGDY
+2984 
-2995 TLTVTV
+2995 
-3001 KDEAGNIR
+3001 
-3009 HSAPL
+3009 
-3014 TVTIDTQITIDHIEL
+3014 IDHIEL

-3169 KEVLTATKGATG
+3169 KEVLTATKDATGNWSVTPTGTWADGDYTLTVRVEDEAGNEKHSASLTVTVDTQITIDAIELVNDNGIPGDNMTNDAHPQFRVTVPGDVNEVSLSIDGGVTWVKATQSATPGVWNYTWPGTVPDGDYTLNVKATDNAGNTVTETLHFTIDTTLSVPVIVLNSADDTGVQGDNMTNRTQPTFALQHIDDDAVRVTVSVEHGGVTTTFDATKGTGGWSFTPTGAWADGDYTLSVSVEDKAGNTSHSASLTVTVDTQIAINNIELVNDSGIPDDNLTNNVRPHFQVTVPTDVNVVRLSIDGGKTWFNATQSATPGVWDYTWLADVGEGKHTLTVEATDKAGNQTTQKLDFIIDTMLSEPTIVLDSTDDSGTKGDNLTNANKPTFILGNIDADARYVTVEVQYGGTKEVLTATKGATG

-3192 DGDYTLTVRVEDDAG
+3192 DGDYMLTVRVEDDAG

-3323 TIAMDSRDDT
+3323 TITMDSRDDT

-3346 GFTIGNIDAD
+3346 GFTIGNIDSD
-3356 AHSVILRITQ
+3356 AQSVILRITQ

-3409 QSTPLVVTVDTQT
+3409 QSTPLIVTVDTQT

-3469 VSATQGIEGVW
+3469 VSAAQGIEGVW

-3579 GWSFTPP
+3579 GWSFTPT

-3612 LTVTVDTQIAIDRI
+3612 LTVTVDTQIAIDHI

-3714 IDITLL
+3714 IDITLM

-3845 DRPVFDIHQV
+3845 DRPVFDIRQV

-4299 AGNTKTSAELR
+4299 AGNTKTSAELK

-4531 TSVTTPRF
+4531 TSVTKPRF

-4557 VSYSVT
+4557 VSYPVT

-4622 NSNSDN
+4622 SSNSDN

-4723 DDQHEATSLR
+4723 DDQYEATSLR
-4733 PEFKGFAEAFST
+4733 PEFKGLAEAFST

-4831 TPTLIGSTLP
+4831 TPTLIGNTLP
-4841 NTIVSIYVDGVKV
+4841 NAIVSIYVDGVKV

-5040 PQGVV
+5040 PQGGV

-5240 GTWRAPILLQDDGTF
+5240 GTWRAPILLQDDGKF

-5303 NHNKPVLVGTAEA
+5303 SHNKPVLVGTAEA

-5376 DTSTFIDNPAMVAGS
+5376 DTSTFIDNPVMIAGS

-5406 PTFSI
+5406 PAFSI

-5471 FTIDTFNTTPVA
+5471 FTIDTLNTTPVA

-5531 VGEVWVNEKGH
+5531 VGEVWVNDKGH

-5577 WVDTHIKVFTSELD
+5577 WVDTHIQVFTSELD

-5596 SKTEWWSNSDLI
+5596 SKTDWWSNSSTI
-5608 TMRGT
+5608 TMRGM

-5627 TLATAVVAATGR
+5627 TLATAVVAANGQ
-5639 WELSTDKLP
+5639 WELSTDQLP
-5648 EGTYD
+5648 EGKYD
-5653 ISLVIEDS
+5653 ITLSIEDN
-5661 AGNRWED
+5661 AGNRKEE
-5668 VREIFIDRTPPNAPV
+5668 VHEIFIDRTPPNAPV

-5707 ITDSEGNTYTL
+5707 ITDSNGNTYTL

-5755 DIMKEVPV
+5755 DIMKETPV
-5763 ISLSPDSDSGTV
+5763 ISLSPDSDSGTA
-5775 GDNITRDKQPTFII
+5775 GDNITRDNQPTFII

-5873 SDSDNVTNHTQPKF
+5873 SDSDNVTNHNHTQPKF

-5903 THNGVTDIY
+5903 THNGVTDTY

-5960 VTVTADSQHDDASD
+5960 VTVTADSQHNDASD
-5974 DATATAV
+5974 DATAIAV

-5993 ATHLRTEP
+5993 ATHLRTVP
-6001 SAAEESVVKVTA
+6001 SVAEESVVKETA

-6045 VNVSIMFEGE
+6045 VNVSVMFEGE
-6055 EFTLPITN
+6055 EFTLPIIN

-6084 FIDKDN
+6084 YLDKDD

-6105 ADIVNAMNV
+6105 ADIVNAMNA

>member
-345 SSVSGHKG
+345 SNVSGHKG

-439 LDDSSDSGIKNDN
+439 LDDSSDSGIKNDS

-540 TNDSGIVGDN
+540 TDDSGIVGDN

-634 VSLEDYV
+634 VSLEDFV

-1057 DIISVQVWDAM
+1057 DIISVQVWDAA

-1114 IFDFTID
+1114 VFDFTID

-1180 HLNGSWLFIPGNTWA
+1180 HLNGSWLFTPGNTWA

-1210 NTNYSAP
+1210 NTSYSAP

-1326 VIVLDSADDTGIQG
+1326 VIVLNSADDTGVQG
-1340 DNMTNSTQP
+1340 DNMTNRTQP

-1434 DSGIPDDNLT
+1434 DSGIPNDNLT

-1480 PGVWDYIWP
+1480 TGVWDYIWP

-1692 ANGPHTLMVEASDK
+1692 ANGPHTLMVEATDK

-2123 PTIVLDNTDDSGTK
+2123 PTIVLDSTDDSGTK
-2137 GDHLTNVNK
+2137 GDNLTNVNK

-2313 LHFTIDTTLSTPV
+2313 LHFTIDTTLSVPV
-2326 IVLDSADDSGVH
+2326 IVLNSADDTGVQ

-2343 NHTQP
+2343 NSTQP

-2378 KDAGGWTFTPTGAWA
+2378 KGTGGWSFTPTGAWA

-2429 ELVNDSGIPDDNL
+2429 ELVNDSGIPN
-2442 TNNVRPHFQVTVPTD
+2442 
-2457 VNVVRLSI
+2457 
-2465 DGGKTWFNAT
+2465 
-2475 QSATPGVWDYIW
+2475 
-2487 PDDVADGGY
+2487 
-2496 TLTVEATDEA
+2496 
-2506 GNKATQTL
+2506 
-2514 DFTIDTTL
+2514 
-2522 SVPTLSLDSADDS
+2522 
-2535 GIAGDNITN
+2535 
-2544 VKTPGFTLNN
+2544 
-2554 IDTDVSRVI
+2554 
-2563 VEVMHNGIKQEVPLV
+2563 
-2578 QTGGQWRF
+2578 
-2586 APTSDWADGD
+2586 
-2596 YILTVKVEDRAGN
+2596 
-2609 VKQSAPLTVTVDT
+2609 
-2622 HIAIDRIELVNDSG
+2622 
-2636 IPGDNL
+2636 
-2642 TNEARP
+2642 
-2648 HFQVTVPADVNGV
+2648 
-2661 RLSIDGG
+2661 
-2668 KTWFDA
+2668 
-2674 TQSATSGVWDYTWLT
+2674 
-2689 NVANGPHTLMV
+2689 
-2700 EASDKAG
+2700 
-2707 NKTTQKLDFT
+2707 
-2717 IDTILSEPTITLDSA
+2717 
-2732 DDSAAGDNITN
+2732 
-2743 VKMPGFTLGNID
+2743 
-2755 ADVTKVVVTVAHDG
+2755 
-2769 KNQQI
+2769 
-2774 ELIKNGGVWRFTP
+2774 
-2787 GAAWTDGDYT
+2787 
-2797 LTVKVEDKA
+2797 
-2806 GNTNYSAPLTVTI
+2806 
-2819 DTQTS
+2819 
-2824 IDRIELLNDTGIVG
+2824 
-2838 DNLTNEARPQFHI
+2838 
-2851 TVPTDVNSVQL
+2851 
-2862 SLDGGINWVNATLT
+2862 
-2876 SDGVWEYI
+2876 
-2884 WPTDLVENTYTLTV
+2884 
-2898 KATDV
+2898 
-2903 AGNTATETLNFIIDT
+2903 
-2918 TLSTPTITLDSADD
+2918 
-2932 SGTANDNK
+2932 
-2940 TNVKTPGFIIGGIDS
+2940 
-2955 DVTQVVVQVMRDGH
+2955 
-2969 SEEVELT
+2969 
-2976 QTNGQWRF
+2976 
-2984 VPGSAWTDGDY
+2984 
-2995 TLTVTV
+2995 
-3001 KDEAGNIR
+3001 
-3009 HSAPL
+3009 
-3014 TVTIDTQITIDHIEL
+3014 
-3029 VNDSGIPDDNLTNNV
+3029 DNLTNNV

-3104 GNKTTQQLD
+3104 GNQTTQKLD
-3113 FIIDTLL
+3113 FIIDTML
-3120 SEPTIVLDNTD
+3120 SEPTIVLDSTD

-3139 LTNVNKP
+3139 LTNANKP
-3146 TFLLGNID
+3146 TFILGNID

-3159 VTVEVQHGGT
+3159 VTVEVQYGGT

-3323 TIAMDSRDDT
+3323 TITMDSRDDT

-3346 GFTIGNIDAD
+3346 GFTIGNIDSD
-3356 AHSVILRITQ
+3356 AQSVILRITQ

-3409 QSTPLVVTVDTQT
+3409 QSTPLIVTVDTQT

-3469 VSATQGIEGVW
+3469 VSAAQGIEGVW

-3612 LTVTVDTQIAIDRI
+3612 LTVTVDTQIAIDHI

-3714 IDITLL
+3714 IDITLM

-4531 TSVTTPRF
+4531 TSVTKPRF

-4557 VSYSVT
+4557 VSYPVT

-4831 TPTLIGSTLP
+4831 TPTLVGNTLP
-4841 NTIVSIYVDGVKV
+4841 NAIVSIYVDGVKV

-4970 YELTFKVEDVAG
+4970 YVLTFKVEDVAG

-5032 GSTLTIRN
+5032 GSTLTIRS

-5081 QQKEILIE
+5081 QQKDILIE

-5411 FGEMNQSVQI
+5411 SGEMNQSVQI

-5577 WVDTHIKVFTSELD
+5577 WVDTHIQVFTSELD

-5596 SKTEWWSNSDLI
+5596 SKTDWWSNSSTI
-5608 TMRGT
+5608 TMRGM

-5627 TLATAVVAATGR
+5627 TLATAVVAANGQ
-5639 WELSTDKLP
+5639 WELSTDQLP
-5648 EGTYD
+5648 EGKYD
-5653 ISLVIEDS
+5653 ITLSIEDN
-5661 AGNRWED
+5661 AGNRKEE
-5668 VREIFIDRTPPNAPV
+5668 VHEIFIDRTPPNAPV

-5707 ITDSEGNTYTL
+5707 ITDSNGNTYTL

-5750 DDVPL
+5750 DDVSL

-5868 EDNGA
+5868 EDNGV

-5903 THNGVTDIY
+5903 THNGVTDTY

-5931 GNYTLSVTVV
+5931 GTYTLSVTVV

-5993 ATHLRTEP
+5993 ATHLRTVP
-6001 SAAEESVVKVTA
+6001 SAAEESVVKETA

-6105 ADIVNAMNV
+6105 ADIVNAMNA

>member
-300 APETLTDGT
+300 APETLTDGA

-425 IITDTIAPE
+425 IITDTIPPE

-634 VSLEDYV
+634 VSLEDFV

-1033 DSGISDDNLT
+1033 DSGIADDNLT

-1114 IFDFTID
+1114 VFDFTID

-1180 HLNGSWLFIPGNTWA
+1180 HLNGSWLFTPGNTWA

-1210 NTNYSAP
+1210 NTSYSAP

-1326 VIVLDSADDTGIQG
+1326 VIVLNSADDTGVQG
-1340 DNMTNSTQP
+1340 DNMTNRTQP

-1480 PGVWDYIWP
+1480 PGAWDYIWP

-1494 GGYTLTVEATDEAG
+1494 GGYTLTVEATDKAG
-1508 NKATQT
+1508 NKTTQE

-1706 AGNKTTQKLDFTI
+1706 AGNKTTQKLDFII
-1719 DTILSEPTITLD
+1719 DTLLSEPTITLD

-2123 PTIVLDNTDDSGTK
+2123 PTIVLDSTDDSGTK
-2137 GDHLTNVNK
+2137 GDNLTNVNK

-2313 LHFTIDTTLSTPV
+2313 LHFTIDTTLSVPV
-2326 IVLDSADDSGVH
+2326 IVLNSADDTGVQ

-2343 NHTQP
+2343 NSTQP

-2378 KDAGGWTFTPTGAWA
+2378 KGVGGWSFTPTGAWA

-2442 TNNVRPHFQVTVPTD
+2442 TNNVRPHFQVKVPTD
-2457 VNVVRLSI
+2457 VN
-2465 DGGKTWFNAT
+2465 
-2475 QSATPGVWDYIW
+2475 
-2487 PDDVADGGY
+2487 
-2496 TLTVEATDEA
+2496 E
-2506 GNKATQTL
+2506 
-2514 DFTIDTTL
+2514 
-2522 SVPTLSLDSADDS
+2522 
-2535 GIAGDNITN
+2535 
-2544 VKTPGFTLNN
+2544 
-2554 IDTDVSRVI
+2554 
-2563 VEVMHNGIKQEVPLV
+2563 
-2578 QTGGQWRF
+2578 
-2586 APTSDWADGD
+2586 
-2596 YILTVKVEDRAGN
+2596 
-2609 VKQSAPLTVTVDT
+2609 
-2622 HIAIDRIELVNDSG
+2622 
-2636 IPGDNL
+2636 
-2642 TNEARP
+2642 
-2648 HFQVTVPADVNGV
+2648 
-2661 RLSIDGG
+2661 
-2668 KTWFDA
+2668 
-2674 TQSATSGVWDYTWLT
+2674 
-2689 NVANGPHTLMV
+2689 
-2700 EASDKAG
+2700 
-2707 NKTTQKLDFT
+2707 
-2717 IDTILSEPTITLDSA
+2717 
-2732 DDSAAGDNITN
+2732 
-2743 VKMPGFTLGNID
+2743 
-2755 ADVTKVVVTVAHDG
+2755 
-2769 KNQQI
+2769 
-2774 ELIKNGGVWRFTP
+2774 
-2787 GAAWTDGDYT
+2787 
-2797 LTVKVEDKA
+2797 
-2806 GNTNYSAPLTVTI
+2806 
-2819 DTQTS
+2819 
-2824 IDRIELLNDTGIVG
+2824 
-2838 DNLTNEARPQFHI
+2838 
-2851 TVPTDVNSVQL
+2851 
-2862 SLDGGINWVNATLT
+2862 
-2876 SDGVWEYI
+2876 
-2884 WPTDLVENTYTLTV
+2884 
-2898 KATDV
+2898 
-2903 AGNTATETLNFIIDT
+2903 
-2918 TLSTPTITLDSADD
+2918 
-2932 SGTANDNK
+2932 
-2940 TNVKTPGFIIGGIDS
+2940 
-2955 DVTQVVVQVMRDGH
+2955 
-2969 SEEVELT
+2969 
-2976 QTNGQWRF
+2976 
-2984 VPGSAWTDGDY
+2984 
-2995 TLTVTV
+2995 
-3001 KDEAGNIR
+3001 
-3009 HSAPL
+3009 
-3014 TVTIDTQITIDHIEL
+3014 
-3029 VNDSGIPDDNLTNNV
+3029 
-3044 RPHFQVTVPTDV
+3044 
-3056 NVVRLSI
+3056 VRLSI

-3104 GNKTTQQLD
+3104 GNQTTQKLD
-3113 FIIDTLL
+3113 FIIDTML
-3120 SEPTIVLDNTD
+3120 SEPTIVLDSTD

-3139 LTNVNKP
+3139 LTNANKP
-3146 TFLLGNID
+3146 TFILGNID

-3159 VTVEVQHGGT
+3159 VTVEVQYGGT

-3323 TIAMDSRDDT
+3323 TITMDSRDDT

-3346 GFTIGNIDAD
+3346 GFTIGNIDSD
-3356 AHSVILRITQ
+3356 AQSVILRITQ

-3409 QSTPLVVTVDTQT
+3409 QSTPLIVTVDTQT

-3469 VSATQGIEGVW
+3469 VSAAQGIEGVW

-3612 LTVTVDTQIAIDRI
+3612 LTVTVDTQIAIDHI

-3714 IDITLL
+3714 IDITLM

-3845 DRPVFDIHQV
+3845 DRPVFDIRQV

-4063 VTIDG
+4063 VT
-4068 HDYNATKVGAGWQF
+4068 
-4082 TPGNA
+4082 
-4087 IPDGSYN
+4087 
-4094 ITVTVEDKAG
+4094 
-4104 NTATSKPLPVVI
+4104 
-4116 DTTAEIESVTLVTD
+4116 
-4130 SGDSDVDNITK
+4130 
-4141 VDKPQFSIVTADD
+4141 
-4154 ITHVRVKIDNAA
+4154 
-4166 NWIELTKGGDGR
+4166 
-4178 WIFNVGSALPDG
+4178 
-4190 QHTLLVDVTDIA
+4190 
-4202 GNVAQETLQFTIDT
+4202 
-4216 TLREPTIVLDPT
+4216 
-4228 HDTGDDTNDNLTRI
+4228 
-4242 NKPVFII
+4242 
-4249 GNVDNDVSHIVV
+4249 
-4261 HIDGRDYT
+4261 
-4269 IENTGGNLT
+4269 
-4278 FTPDQP
+4278 
-4284 LSDGQHTISVTVTDI
+4284 
-4299 AGNTKTSAELR
+4299 
-4310 IEIDTQVQ
+4310 
-4318 IDSVT
+4318 
-4323 LTTDSGVND
+4323 
-4332 HDNVTNATRPS
+4332 
-4343 FEIATPDDVTSV
+4343 
-4355 LVSFDGV
+4355 
-4362 NWTPISKNAA
+4362 
-4372 GQWEFT
+4372 
-4378 AGSALPDGHY
+4378 
-4388 TLHVQA
+4388 
-4394 TDRAGNTANSTL
+4394 
-4406 GFTVDTQ
+4406 
-4413 IDGLSVVMLDDAGKD
+4413 
-4428 STDGITNITSPRF
+4428 
-4441 EISARE
+4441 
-4447 PLQSVTVILN
+4447 
-4457 GKSSTLT
+4457 
-4464 QGAGNKW
+4464 
-4471 LFTPDTPL
+4471 
-4479 VDGTYKIEIVAE
+4479 
-4491 DIAGNKISKEVSFT
+4491 
-4505 IDTIVS
+4505 
-4511 DPSIDLLDADDTG
+4511 
-4524 ESAVDNI
+4524 
-4531 TSVTTPRF
+4531 
-4539 VIGNVPADIDTVV
+4539 
-4552 IRING
+4552 
-4557 VSYSVT
+4557 
-4563 ANGNNLWEFQ
+4563 
-4573 VPVALNDGVYEAVVV
+4573 
-4588 FRDIAGNTSE
+4588 
-4598 TKLPF
+4598 
-4603 TIDTTTS
+4603 
-4610 VSVRMEPASDTG
+4610 
-4622 NSNSDN
+4622 
-4628 LTNKQNPKFEG
+4628 
-4639 TAEPNAKLVITIVDD
+4639 
-4654 KSGREVLKQTITVG
+4654 
-4668 ADGNWSVTPNILPD
+4668 
-4682 GMYTINVVATDVAG
+4682 
-4696 NTAQTQERFTIDTVT
+4696 
-4711 IDPTIRLSDPSI
+4711 
-4723 DDQHEATSLR
+4723 
-4733 PEFKGFAEAFST
+4733 
-4745 IMIQWD
+4745 
-4751 GKVVGSANANAN
+4751 
-4763 GEWSWTPPSVL
+4763 
-4774 APGSYV
+4774 
-4780 VSIVAKDKAGNES
+4780 
-4793 SQVDFPVVIP
+4793 
-4803 VIDVTPPTIK
+4803 
-4813 LSEES
+4813 
-4818 DSGALGDFTTNNK
+4818 
-4831 TPTLIGSTLP
+4831 
-4841 NTIVSIYVDGVKV
+4841 
-4854 GEATADTAGRYTFQL
+4854 
-4869 SEMKDGHYV
+4869 
-4878 VQVGIVNPRDNSELR
+4878 
-4893 STAVDV
+4893 
-4899 TIDTEVAEL
+4899 
-4908 VWNISGMHEGGYI
+4908 
-4921 NTVTPEIGGTSEP
+4921 
-4934 NSKITIFVNG
+4934 
-4944 VEKAIAY
+4944 
-4951 TTGAGH
+4951 
-4957 WGVVLPALGNDGN
+4957 
-4970 YELTFKVEDVAG
+4970 
-4982 NIREFGPQNVILD
+4982 
-4995 TVISPLTVVLREAD
+4995 
-5009 DSGKVGDWI
+5009 
-5018 TNKSHVTI
+5018 
-5026 DGTAEA
+5026 
-5032 GSTLTIRN
+5032 
-5040 PQGVV
+5040 
-5045 IATLVVGNDGRWS
+5045 
-5058 AELDLREGSNAF
+5058 
-5070 VVVSEDKAGNS
+5070 
-5081 QQKEILIE
+5081 
-5089 HDTQIEI
+5089 
-5096 SDISLSR
+5096 
-5103 DTNSGD
+5103 
-5109 KYDLITNNKSPV
+5109 
-5121 LVAMTD
+5121 
-5127 PGATVQVYIN
+5127 
-5137 GVLQGTV
+5137 
-5144 EASSSGNI
+5144 
-5152 SYTMPANSADGE
+5152 
-5164 YQVQFVATD
+5164 
-5173 TAGNRVES
+5173 
-5181 AITTVTIDSQI
+5181 
-5192 AVFDIDEDSLP
+5192 
-5203 ALSNN
+5203 
-5208 RALSVSGVGEAGS
+5208 
-5221 QVSIFVD
+5221 
-5228 GKLVNVVMVEAD
+5228 
-5240 GTWRAPILLQDDGTF
+5240 
-5255 NIHFSITDVAG
+5255 
-5266 NTEVSKDYSVD
+5266 
-5277 VDSSTDFPTLNL
+5277 
-5289 EDASNSGSLDDLIT
+5289 
-5303 NHNKPVLVGTAEA
+5303 
-5316 GATIHIYVDEK
+5316 
-5327 IVANV
+5327 
-5332 LVLED
+5332 
-5337 GTWSYQFDN
+5337 
-5346 ALKDG
+5346 
-5351 EYSIRVVAEDPAGN
+5351 
-5365 TAESPRLLVTI
+5365 
-5376 DTSTFIDNPAMVAGS
+5376 
-5391 DNGIFSNDSITSQTR
+5391 
-5406 PTFSI
+5406 
-5411 FGEMNQSVQI
+5411 
-5421 FIDGVLVDTIT
+5421 
-5432 VTDRNQVYRPESPL
+5432 
-5446 GDGSH
+5446 
-5451 SIYYVITDK
+5451 
-5460 AGNTATSKTLN
+5460 
-5471 FTIDTFNTTPVA
+5471 
-5483 IDSIGGQTL
+5483 
-5492 AEMTGSDG
+5492 
-5500 KIYITD
+5500 
-5506 TTRNLLFSGSAE
+5506 
-5518 PNSKIEIIINGLN
+5518 
-5531 VGEVWVNEKGH
+5531 
-5542 WQMPVNP
+5542 
-5549 LYFTEGQL
+5549 
-5557 DITVKSTDRAGNVNQ
+5557 
-5572 EKYSI
+5572 
-5577 WVDTHIKVFTSELD
+5577 
-5591 DNKSS
+5591 
-5596 SKTEWWSNSDLI
+5596 
-5608 TMRGT
+5608 
-5613 GEIGATVSLIVAGV
+5613 
-5627 TLATAVVAATGR
+5627 
-5639 WELSTDKLP
+5639 
-5648 EGTYD
+5648 
-5653 ISLVIEDS
+5653 
-5661 AGNRWED
+5661 
-5668 VREIFIDRTPPNAPV
+5668 
-5683 VTYSDIVND
+5683 
-5692 LIIMQGTAEAKSQLI
+5692 
-5707 ITDSEGNTYTL
+5707 
-5718 TVPDNGKW
+5718 
-5726 SMAIPYPSEGKFTIT
+5726 
-5741 SVDAIGNRS
+5741 
-5750 DDVPL
+5750 
-5755 DIMKEVPV
+5755 
-5763 ISLSPDSDSGTV
+5763 
-5775 GDNITRDKQPTFII
+5775 
-5789 GNLESDVVVVQV
+5789 
-5801 DINGTVYNAEKN
+5801 
-5813 ADGVW
+5813 
-5818 FFTPGTPLAD
+5818 
-5828 GSYTI
+5828 
-5833 SVIASDAAGNQK
+5833 
-5845 NSLPITVTIDSTLT
+5845 
-5859 VPEIALAAG
+5859 
-5868 EDNGA
+5868 
-5873 SDSDNVTNHTQPKF
+5873 
-5887 TLQHIDADV
+5887 
-5896 TGVTVNV
+5896 
-5903 THNGVTDIY
+5903 
-5912 QATQGADGW
+5912 
-5921 TFTPPAAWND
+5921 
-5931 GNYTLSVTVV
+5931 
-5941 DRAGNSQQSA
+5941 
-5951 SLAVTVDST
+5951 
-5960 VTVTADSQHDDASD
+5960 
-5974 DATATAV
+5974 
-5981 TPPESETVNAES
+5981 
-5993 ATHLRTEP
+5993 
-6001 SAAEESVVKVTA
+6001 
-6013 YSITLLNAD
+6013 
-6022 SGDEIDRSISQTPS
+6022 
-6036 FEISVPENI
+6036 
-6045 VNVSIMFEGE
+6045 
-6055 EFTLPITN
+6055 
-6063 QKAIFEVPLSLEDG
+6063 
-6077 EYTMDVK
+6077 
-6084 FIDKDN
+6084 
-6090 DFLIKE
+6090 
-6096 KTFSVDHSS
+6096 
-6105 ADIVNAMNV
+6105 
-6114 RGKTEDDIN
+6114 
-6123 DSPSTSSVGHNNNGA
+6123 
-6138 IDVFA
+6138 
-6143 VNEVTLPVDN
+6143 
-6153 QEEHA
+6153 

>member
-425 IITDTIAPE
+425 IITDTIPPE

-540 TNDSGIVGDN
+540 TDDSGIVGDN

-574 ETGEEVIFKAND
+574 ETGEEVVFKAND
-586 KGEWTFNFT
+586 QGEWTFNFT

-1057 DIISVQVWDAM
+1057 DIISVQVWDAA

-1114 IFDFTID
+1114 VFDFTID

-1180 HLNGSWLFIPGNTWA
+1180 HLNGSWLFTPGNTWA

-1326 VIVLDSADDTGIQG
+1326 VIVLNSADDTGVQG

-1380 GTGGWTFTPPT
+1380 GTGGWTFTPPAL
-1391 SWADGDYT
+1391 WADGDYT

-1434 DSGIPDDNLT
+1434 DSGIPNDNLT
-1444 NNVRPHFQVTVPTD
+1444 NNVRPQFQVTVPTD

-1472 FNATQSAT
+1472 FNATQGAT
-1480 PGVWDYIWP
+1480 PGAWDYIWP

-1494 GGYTLTVEATDEAG
+1494 GGYTLTVEATDKAG
-1508 NKATQT
+1508 NQTTQE

-1579 QTGGQWRFAPTSDWA
+1579 QTGGQWRFAPTSDWG

-1692 ANGPHTLMVEASDK
+1692 ANGPHTLMVEATDK
-1706 AGNKTTQKLDFTI
+1706 AGNKTTQKLDFII
-1719 DTILSEPTITLD
+1719 DTLLSEPTITLD

-2015 TVTIDTQITIDHI
+2015 KVTVDTQIGIDNI
-2028 ELVNDSGIPDDNLT
+2028 ELVNDSGIPNDNLT
-2042 NNVRPHFQVTV
+2042 NNVRPQFQVTV

-2087 ADVGEGKHTLTV
+2087 TDVANGSHTLTV
-2099 EATDKAGNKTTQQ
+2099 EATDAAGNKATQN
-2112 LDFIIDTLLSE
+2112 LEFNIDTLLSE
-2123 PTIVLDNTDDSGTK
+2123 PTIALDSTDDSGTK
-2137 GDHLTNVNK
+2137 GDNLTSVNK
-2146 PTFLLGN
+2146 PTFILGN

-2168 GTKEVLTATKDAT
+2168 GTKEVLTATKGAT
-2181 GNWSVTPT
+2181 GIWSVTPT
-2189 GTWADGDY
+2189 GMWADGSH

-2208 NEKHSASLTVTVDT
+2208 NVKYSVPLTITVDT
-2222 QITIDV
+2222 QITIDD
-2228 IELVNDNGI
+2228 IELVNDSGTK
-2237 PGDNMTNDAHPQFRV
+2237 GDNLTNDANPHFRI

-2274 TQSAT
+2274 MQSST
-2279 PGVWNYTWPGTVPD
+2279 SGVWNYTWPKTLAD
-2293 GDYTLN
+2293 DDYTLT

-2305 AGNTVTET
+2305 AGNTVTRT
-2313 LHFTIDTTLSTPV
+2313 LDFTIDTTLSTPV
-2326 IVLDSADDSGVH
+2326 IVLDSADDTGIQ

-2343 NHTQP
+2343 NRTQP
-2348 TFALQHIDD
+2348 TFNLQHIDD

-2371 TTTFDAT
+2371 TTTFDVT
-2378 KDAGGWTFTPTGAWA
+2378 KDAGGWTFTPPTSWGA
-2393 DGDYTLS
+2393 GDYTLS

-2442 TNNVRPHFQVTVPTD
+2442 TNNVRPQFQVKVPTD
-2457 VNVVRLSI
+2457 VN
-2465 DGGKTWFNAT
+2465 
-2475 QSATPGVWDYIW
+2475 
-2487 PDDVADGGY
+2487 
-2496 TLTVEATDEA
+2496 E
-2506 GNKATQTL
+2506 
-2514 DFTIDTTL
+2514 
-2522 SVPTLSLDSADDS
+2522 
-2535 GIAGDNITN
+2535 
-2544 VKTPGFTLNN
+2544 
-2554 IDTDVSRVI
+2554 
-2563 VEVMHNGIKQEVPLV
+2563 
-2578 QTGGQWRF
+2578 
-2586 APTSDWADGD
+2586 
-2596 YILTVKVEDRAGN
+2596 
-2609 VKQSAPLTVTVDT
+2609 
-2622 HIAIDRIELVNDSG
+2622 
-2636 IPGDNL
+2636 
-2642 TNEARP
+2642 
-2648 HFQVTVPADVNGV
+2648 
-2661 RLSIDGG
+2661 
-2668 KTWFDA
+2668 
-2674 TQSATSGVWDYTWLT
+2674 
-2689 NVANGPHTLMV
+2689 
-2700 EASDKAG
+2700 
-2707 NKTTQKLDFT
+2707 
-2717 IDTILSEPTITLDSA
+2717 
-2732 DDSAAGDNITN
+2732 
-2743 VKMPGFTLGNID
+2743 
-2755 ADVTKVVVTVAHDG
+2755 
-2769 KNQQI
+2769 
-2774 ELIKNGGVWRFTP
+2774 
-2787 GAAWTDGDYT
+2787 
-2797 LTVKVEDKA
+2797 
-2806 GNTNYSAPLTVTI
+2806 
-2819 DTQTS
+2819 
-2824 IDRIELLNDTGIVG
+2824 
-2838 DNLTNEARPQFHI
+2838 
-2851 TVPTDVNSVQL
+2851 
-2862 SLDGGINWVNATLT
+2862 
-2876 SDGVWEYI
+2876 
-2884 WPTDLVENTYTLTV
+2884 
-2898 KATDV
+2898 
-2903 AGNTATETLNFIIDT
+2903 
-2918 TLSTPTITLDSADD
+2918 
-2932 SGTANDNK
+2932 
-2940 TNVKTPGFIIGGIDS
+2940 
-2955 DVTQVVVQVMRDGH
+2955 
-2969 SEEVELT
+2969 
-2976 QTNGQWRF
+2976 
-2984 VPGSAWTDGDY
+2984 
-2995 TLTVTV
+2995 
-3001 KDEAGNIR
+3001 
-3009 HSAPL
+3009 
-3014 TVTIDTQITIDHIEL
+3014 
-3029 VNDSGIPDDNLTNNV
+3029 
-3044 RPHFQVTVPTDV
+3044 
-3056 NVVRLSI
+3056 VRLSI

-3104 GNKTTQQLD
+3104 GNQTTQKLD

-3120 SEPTIVLDNTD
+3120 SEPTIALDSTD

-3139 LTNVNKP
+3139 LTSVNKP
-3146 TFLLGNID
+3146 TFILGNID

-3187 TGTWA
+3187 TGMWA
-3192 DGDYTLTVRVEDDAG
+3192 DGSHTLTVRVEDDAG

-3216 VTVDTQITI
+3216 VTVDTHIAI
-3225 DVIELVNDN
+3225 DDIELVNDN

-3299 ATDKAGNK
+3299 ATDKAGNQ

-3401 TDNAGNVR
+3401 QDNAGNVR
-3409 QSTPLVVTVDTQT
+3409 QSTPLIVTVDTQT

-3469 VSATQGIEGVW
+3469 VSAAQGIEGVW

-3816 TIDGTLTTP
+3816 TIDGSLTTP

-3839 DRLTNH
+3839 DRLTKH
-3845 DRPVFDIHQV
+3845 DRPVFDIRQV

-3914 PFEVRIDT
+3914 PLEVRIDT

-3956 DVVQVRVTLDGGA
+3956 DVIQVRVTLDGGA

-3980 QWIFDSPNTLVDGTY
+3980 QWIFDTPNTLVDGTY
-3995 TLRVEATDEAGNI
+3995 TLRVEATDQAGNI

-4299 AGNTKTSAELR
+4299 AGNTKTSAELK

-4362 NWTPISKNAA
+4362 NWTPVSKNAA
-4372 GQWEFT
+4372 GQWQFT
-4378 AGSALPDGHY
+4378 AGSALSDGHY

-4505 IDTIVS
+4505 IDTVVS
-4511 DPSIDLLDADDTG
+4511 DPRIDLLDADDTG

-4531 TSVTTPRF
+4531 TSVTKPRF

-4557 VSYSVT
+4557 VSYPVT

-4622 NSNSDN
+4622 SSNSDN

-4654 KSGREVLKQTITVG
+4654 KSGREVLKHTITVG

-4723 DDQHEATSLR
+4723 DDQYEATSLR
-4733 PEFKGFAEAFST
+4733 PEFKGLAEAFST

-4831 TPTLIGSTLP
+4831 TPTLVGNTLP
-4841 NTIVSIYVDGVKV
+4841 NAIVSIYVDGVKV

-4951 TTGAGH
+4951 TTGTGH

-5081 QQKEILIE
+5081 QQKDILIE

-5240 GTWRAPILLQDDGTF
+5240 GTWRAPILLQDDGKF

-5303 NHNKPVLVGTAEA
+5303 SHNKPVLVGTAEA

-5376 DTSTFIDNPAMVAGS
+5376 DTSTFIDNPVMMAGS

-5406 PTFSI
+5406 PAFSI

-5531 VGEVWVNEKGH
+5531 VGEVWVNDKGH

-5577 WVDTHIKVFTSELD
+5577 WVDTHIQVFTSELD

-5596 SKTEWWSNSDLI
+5596 SKTDWWSNSSTI
-5608 TMRGT
+5608 TMRGM

-5627 TLATAVVAATGR
+5627 TLATAVVAANGQ
-5639 WELSTDKLP
+5639 WELSTDRLP
-5648 EGTYD
+5648 EGKYD
-5653 ISLVIEDS
+5653 ITLSIEDN
-5661 AGNRWED
+5661 AGNRKEE
-5668 VREIFIDRTPPNAPV
+5668 VHEIFIDRTPPNAPV

-5707 ITDSEGNTYTL
+5707 ITDSNGNTYTL

-5755 DIMKEVPV
+5755 DIMKETPV

-5775 GDNITRDKQPTFII
+5775 GDNITRDNQPTFII

-5873 SDSDNVTNHTQPKF
+5873 SDSDNVTNHNHTQPKF

-5912 QATQGADGW
+5912 QATQDADGW

-5931 GNYTLSVTVV
+5931 GTYTLSVTVV
-5941 DRAGNSQQSA
+5941 DRAGNSLQSA
-5951 SLAVTVDST
+5951 SLEVTVDST
-5960 VTVTADSQHDDASD
+5960 VTVTADSQHDDAID

-5993 ATHLRTEP
+5993 ATHLRTVP
-6001 SAAEESVVKVTA
+6001 SAAEESVVKETA

-6045 VNVSIMFEGE
+6045 VNVSVMFEGE

-6084 FIDKDN
+6084 FIDKDD

-6105 ADIVNAMNV
+6105 ADIVNAMNA

>member
-115 EELKKQLDD
+115 EELKKQLDE

-161 QIEEMLQNFLAD
+161 QMEEMLQEFLAD

-439 LDDSSDSGIKNDN
+439 LDDSSDSGIKNDS

-540 TNDSGIVGDN
+540 TDDSGIVGDN

-595 SDSVEGI
+595 SDSVEGV

-619 SFSYVIDTIAPVPPT
+619 SFSYVIDTVAPVPPT
-634 VSLEDYV
+634 VSLEDFV

-1033 DSGISDDNLT
+1033 DSGIADDNLT

-1114 IFDFTID
+1114 VFDFTID

-1180 HLNGSWLFIPGNTWA
+1180 HLNGSWLFTPGNTWA

-1380 GTGGWTFTPPT
+1380 GTGGWSFTPT
-1391 SWADGDYT
+1391 GAWADGDYT

-1434 DSGIPDDNLT
+1434 DSGIPNDNLT

-1480 PGVWDYIWP
+1480 PGAWDYIWP

-1494 GGYTLTVEATDEAG
+1494 GGYTLTVEATDKAG
-1508 NKATQT
+1508 NKTTQE

-1560 SRVIV
+1560 SRVTV

-1678 ATSGVW
+1678 ATPGVW

-1706 AGNKTTQKLDFTI
+1706 AGNKTTQKLDFII
-1719 DTILSEPTITLD
+1719 DTMLSEPTITLD

-2015 TVTIDTQITIDHI
+2015 TVTIDTQIAIDHI

-2042 NNVRPHFQVTV
+2042 N
-2053 PTDVNVVRLS
+2053 
-2063 IDGGKTWFNATQSA
+2063 
-2077 TPGVWDYTWL
+2077 
-2087 ADVGEGKHTLTV
+2087 
-2099 EATDKAGNKTTQQ
+2099 EA
-2112 LDFIIDTLLSE
+2112 
-2123 PTIVLDNTDDSGTK
+2123 
-2137 GDHLTNVNK
+2137 
-2146 PTFLLGN
+2146 
-2153 IDADARYVTVEVQHG
+2153 
-2168 GTKEVLTATKDAT
+2168 
-2181 GNWSVTPT
+2181 
-2189 GTWADGDY
+2189 
-2197 TLTVRVEDEAG
+2197 
-2208 NEKHSASLTVTVDT
+2208 
-2222 QITIDV
+2222 
-2228 IELVNDNGI
+2228 
-2237 PGDNMTNDAHPQFRV
+2237 
-2252 TVPGDVN
+2252 
-2259 EVSLSIDGGVTWVKA
+2259 
-2274 TQSAT
+2274 
-2279 PGVWNYTWPGTVPD
+2279 
-2293 GDYTLN
+2293 
-2299 VKATDN
+2299 
-2305 AGNTVTET
+2305 
-2313 LHFTIDTTLSTPV
+2313 
-2326 IVLDSADDSGVH
+2326 
-2338 GDNMT
+2338 
-2343 NHTQP
+2343 
-2348 TFALQHIDD
+2348 
-2357 DAVRVTV
+2357 
-2364 SVEHGGV
+2364 
-2371 TTTFDAT
+2371 
-2378 KDAGGWTFTPTGAWA
+2378 
-2393 DGDYTLS
+2393 
-2400 VSVEDKA
+2400 
-2407 GNTSH
+2407 
-2412 SASLTV
+2412 
-2418 TVDTQ
+2418 
-2423 IAINNI
+2423 
-2429 ELVNDSGIPDDNL
+2429 
-2442 TNNVRPHFQVTVPTD
+2442 
-2457 VNVVRLSI
+2457 
-2465 DGGKTWFNAT
+2465 
-2475 QSATPGVWDYIW
+2475 
-2487 PDDVADGGY
+2487 
-2496 TLTVEATDEA
+2496 
-2506 GNKATQTL
+2506 
-2514 DFTIDTTL
+2514 
-2522 SVPTLSLDSADDS
+2522 
-2535 GIAGDNITN
+2535 
-2544 VKTPGFTLNN
+2544 
-2554 IDTDVSRVI
+2554 
-2563 VEVMHNGIKQEVPLV
+2563 
-2578 QTGGQWRF
+2578 
-2586 APTSDWADGD
+2586 
-2596 YILTVKVEDRAGN
+2596 
-2609 VKQSAPLTVTVDT
+2609 
-2622 HIAIDRIELVNDSG
+2622 
-2636 IPGDNL
+2636 
-2642 TNEARP
+2642 
-2648 HFQVTVPADVNGV
+2648 
-2661 RLSIDGG
+2661 
-2668 KTWFDA
+2668 
-2674 TQSATSGVWDYTWLT
+2674 
-2689 NVANGPHTLMV
+2689 
-2700 EASDKAG
+2700 
-2707 NKTTQKLDFT
+2707 
-2717 IDTILSEPTITLDSA
+2717 
-2732 DDSAAGDNITN
+2732 
-2743 VKMPGFTLGNID
+2743 
-2755 ADVTKVVVTVAHDG
+2755 
-2769 KNQQI
+2769 
-2774 ELIKNGGVWRFTP
+2774 
-2787 GAAWTDGDYT
+2787 
-2797 LTVKVEDKA
+2797 
-2806 GNTNYSAPLTVTI
+2806 
-2819 DTQTS
+2819 
-2824 IDRIELLNDTGIVG
+2824 
-2838 DNLTNEARPQFHI
+2838 
-2851 TVPTDVNSVQL
+2851 
-2862 SLDGGINWVNATLT
+2862 
-2876 SDGVWEYI
+2876 
-2884 WPTDLVENTYTLTV
+2884 
-2898 KATDV
+2898 
-2903 AGNTATETLNFIIDT
+2903 
-2918 TLSTPTITLDSADD
+2918 
-2932 SGTANDNK
+2932 
-2940 TNVKTPGFIIGGIDS
+2940 
-2955 DVTQVVVQVMRDGH
+2955 
-2969 SEEVELT
+2969 
-2976 QTNGQWRF
+2976 
-2984 VPGSAWTDGDY
+2984 
-2995 TLTVTV
+2995 
-3001 KDEAGNIR
+3001 
-3009 HSAPL
+3009 
-3014 TVTIDTQITIDHIEL
+3014 
-3029 VNDSGIPDDNLTNNV
+3029 

-3169 KEVLTATKGATG
+3169 KEVLTATKDATGNWSVTPTGTWADGDYTLTVRVEDEAGNEKHSASLTVTVDTQITIDAIELVNDNGIPGDNMTNDAHPQFRVTVPGDVNEVSLSIDGGVTWVKATQSATPGVWNYTWPGTVPDGDYTLNVKATDNAGNTVTETLHFTIDTTLSTPVIVLDSADDTGIQGDNMTNRTQPTFNLQHIDDDAVRVTVSVEHGGVTTTFDATKGTGGWTFTPPTSWGAGDYTLSVSVEDKAGNTSHSASLTVTVDTQIAINNIELVNDSGIPDDNLTNNVRPQFQVKVPTDVNEVRLSIDGGKTWFNATQSATPGVWDYTWLADVGEGKHTLTVEATDKAGNQTTQKLDFIIDTLLSEPTIVLDSTDDSGTKGDNLTNANKPTFLLGNIDADARYVTVEVQHGSTKEVLTATKGATG

-3192 DGDYTLTVRVEDDAG
+3192 DGDYTLTVRVEDEAG

-3225 DVIELVNDN
+3225 DAIELVNDN

-3323 TIAMDSRDDT
+3323 TITMDSRDDT

-3346 GFTIGNIDAD
+3346 GFTIGNIDSD
-3356 AHSVILRITQ
+3356 AQSVILRITQ

-3409 QSTPLVVTVDTQT
+3409 QSTPLIVTVDTQT

-3469 VSATQGIEGVW
+3469 VSAAQGIEGVW

-3493 TLTVMVTD
+3493 ILTVMVTD

-3612 LTVTVDTQIAIDRI
+3612 LTVTVDTQIAIDHI

-3687 MPEGQHTLTVEVT
+3687 MPEGQHTLIVEVT
-3700 DGAGNKMTETLNFT
+3700 DGAGNKMTGTLDFT

-3737 DNLTSVTQPV
+3737 DNLTSVTQPI

-3845 DRPVFDIHQV
+3845 DRPVFDIRQV

-3956 DVVQVRVTLDGGA
+3956 DVIQVRVTLDGGA

-3995 TLRVEATDEAGNI
+3995 TLRVEATDQAGNI

-4190 QHTLLVDVTDIA
+4190 KHTLLVDVTDIA

-4299 AGNTKTSAELR
+4299 AGNTKTSAELQ

-4531 TSVTTPRF
+4531 TSVTKPRF

-4557 VSYSVT
+4557 VSYPVT

-4622 NSNSDN
+4622 SSNSDN

-4654 KSGREVLKQTITVG
+4654 KSGREVLKHTITVG

-4723 DDQHEATSLR
+4723 DDQYEATSLR
-4733 PEFKGFAEAFST
+4733 PEFKGLAEAFST

-4831 TPTLIGSTLP
+4831 TPTLVGNTLP
-4841 NTIVSIYVDGVKV
+4841 NAIVSIYVDGVKV

-4970 YELTFKVEDVAG
+4970 YVLTFKVEDVAG

-5081 QQKEILIE
+5081 QQKDILIE

-5303 NHNKPVLVGTAEA
+5303 SHNKPVLVGTAEA

-5376 DTSTFIDNPAMVAGS
+5376 DTSTFIDNPVMMAGS

-5406 PTFSI
+5406 PAFSI
-5411 FGEMNQSVQI
+5411 YGEMNQSVQI

-5531 VGEVWVNEKGH
+5531 VGEVWVNDKGH

-5577 WVDTHIKVFTSELD
+5577 WVDTHIQVFTSELD

-5596 SKTEWWSNSDLI
+5596 SKTDWWSNSSTI
-5608 TMRGT
+5608 TMRGM

-5627 TLATAVVAATGR
+5627 TLATAVVAANGQ
-5639 WELSTDKLP
+5639 WELSTDQLP
-5648 EGTYD
+5648 EGKYD
-5653 ISLVIEDS
+5653 ITLSIEDN
-5661 AGNRWED
+5661 AGNRKEE
-5668 VREIFIDRTPPNAPV
+5668 VHEIFIDRTPPNAPV

-5707 ITDSEGNTYTL
+5707 ITDSNGNTYTL

-5755 DIMKEVPV
+5755 DIMKETPV

-5775 GDNITRDKQPTFII
+5775 GDNITRDNQPTFII

-5868 EDNGA
+5868 EGNGA
-5873 SDSDNVTNHTQPKF
+5873 SDSDNVTNHNHTQPKF

-5931 GNYTLSVTVV
+5931 GTYTLSVTVV
-5941 DRAGNSQQSA
+5941 DRAGNSLQSA
-5951 SLAVTVDST
+5951 SLEVTVDST

-5993 ATHLRTEP
+5993 ATHLRTVP
-6001 SAAEESVVKVTA
+6001 SAAEESVVKETA

-6045 VNVSIMFEGE
+6045 VNVSVMFEGE

-6084 FIDKDN
+6084 FIDKDD

-6105 ADIVNAMNV
+6105 ADIVNAMNA

>member
-161 QIEEMLQNFLAD
+161 QMEEMLQEFLAD

-425 IITDTIAPE
+425 IITDTIPPE

-540 TNDSGIVGDN
+540 TDDSGIVGDN

-574 ETGEEVIFKAND
+574 ETGEEVVFKAND
-586 KGEWTFNFT
+586 QGEWTFNFT

-619 SFSYVIDTIAPVPPT
+619 SFSYVIDTVAPVPPT

-957 STVKLYID
+957 STVKLYVD

-1033 DSGISDDNLT
+1033 DSGIADDNLT

-1057 DIISVQVWDAM
+1057 DIISVQVWDAA

-1114 IFDFTID
+1114 VFDFTID

-1180 HLNGSWLFIPGNTWA
+1180 HLNGSWLFTPGNTWA

-1210 NTNYSAP
+1210 NTNYSTP

-1326 VIVLDSADDTGIQG
+1326 VIVLNSADDTGVQG

-1380 GTGGWTFTPPT
+1380 GTGGWTFTPPAL
-1391 SWADGDYT
+1391 WADGDYT

-1434 DSGIPDDNLT
+1434 DSGIPNDNLT
-1444 NNVRPHFQVTVPTD
+1444 NNVRPQFQVTVPTD

-1472 FNATQSAT
+1472 FNATQGAT
-1480 PGVWDYIWP
+1480 PGAWDYIWP

-1494 GGYTLTVEATDEAG
+1494 GGYTLTVEATDKAG
-1508 NKATQT
+1508 NQTTQE

-1579 QTGGQWRFAPTSDWA
+1579 QTGGQWRFAPTSDWG

-1706 AGNKTTQKLDFTI
+1706 AGNKTTQKLDFII
-1719 DTILSEPTITLD
+1719 DTMLSEPTITLD

-2015 TVTIDTQITIDHI
+2015 KVTVDTQIAIDHI

-2042 NNVRPHFQVTV
+2042 NNVRPQFQVTV

-2087 ADVGEGKHTLTV
+2087 TDVANGSHTLTV
-2099 EATDKAGNKTTQQ
+2099 EATDAAGNKATQN
-2112 LDFIIDTLLSE
+2112 LEFNIDTLLSE
-2123 PTIVLDNTDDSGTK
+2123 PTIALDSTDDSGTK
-2137 GDHLTNVNK
+2137 GDNLTSVNK
-2146 PTFLLGN
+2146 PTFILGN

-2168 GTKEVLTATKDAT
+2168 GTKEVLTATKGAT
-2181 GNWSVTPT
+2181 GIWSVTPT
-2189 GTWADGDY
+2189 GMWADGSH

-2208 NEKHSASLTVTVDT
+2208 NVKYSVPLTVTVDT
-2222 QITIDV
+2222 QITIDD
-2228 IELVNDNGI
+2228 IELVNDSGTK
-2237 PGDNMTNDAHPQFRV
+2237 GDNLTNDANPHFRI

-2274 TQSAT
+2274 MQSST
-2279 PGVWNYTWPGTVPD
+2279 SGVWNYTWPKTLAD
-2293 GDYTLN
+2293 DDYTLT

-2305 AGNTVTET
+2305 AGNTVTRT
-2313 LHFTIDTTLSTPV
+2313 LDFTIDTTLSTPV
-2326 IVLDSADDSGVH
+2326 IVLDSADDTGVQ

-2343 NHTQP
+2343 NRTQP
-2348 TFALQHIDD
+2348 TFNLQHIDD

-2371 TTTFDAT
+2371 TTTFDVT
-2378 KDAGGWTFTPTGAWA
+2378 KDAGGWTFTPPTSWGA
-2393 DGDYTLS
+2393 GDYTLS

-2442 TNNVRPHFQVTVPTD
+2442 TNNVRPQFQVKVPTD
-2457 VNVVRLSI
+2457 VN
-2465 DGGKTWFNAT
+2465 
-2475 QSATPGVWDYIW
+2475 
-2487 PDDVADGGY
+2487 
-2496 TLTVEATDEA
+2496 E
-2506 GNKATQTL
+2506 
-2514 DFTIDTTL
+2514 
-2522 SVPTLSLDSADDS
+2522 
-2535 GIAGDNITN
+2535 
-2544 VKTPGFTLNN
+2544 
-2554 IDTDVSRVI
+2554 
-2563 VEVMHNGIKQEVPLV
+2563 
-2578 QTGGQWRF
+2578 
-2586 APTSDWADGD
+2586 
-2596 YILTVKVEDRAGN
+2596 
-2609 VKQSAPLTVTVDT
+2609 
-2622 HIAIDRIELVNDSG
+2622 
-2636 IPGDNL
+2636 
-2642 TNEARP
+2642 
-2648 HFQVTVPADVNGV
+2648 
-2661 RLSIDGG
+2661 
-2668 KTWFDA
+2668 
-2674 TQSATSGVWDYTWLT
+2674 
-2689 NVANGPHTLMV
+2689 
-2700 EASDKAG
+2700 
-2707 NKTTQKLDFT
+2707 
-2717 IDTILSEPTITLDSA
+2717 
-2732 DDSAAGDNITN
+2732 
-2743 VKMPGFTLGNID
+2743 
-2755 ADVTKVVVTVAHDG
+2755 
-2769 KNQQI
+2769 
-2774 ELIKNGGVWRFTP
+2774 
-2787 GAAWTDGDYT
+2787 
-2797 LTVKVEDKA
+2797 
-2806 GNTNYSAPLTVTI
+2806 
-2819 DTQTS
+2819 
-2824 IDRIELLNDTGIVG
+2824 
-2838 DNLTNEARPQFHI
+2838 
-2851 TVPTDVNSVQL
+2851 
-2862 SLDGGINWVNATLT
+2862 
-2876 SDGVWEYI
+2876 
-2884 WPTDLVENTYTLTV
+2884 
-2898 KATDV
+2898 
-2903 AGNTATETLNFIIDT
+2903 
-2918 TLSTPTITLDSADD
+2918 
-2932 SGTANDNK
+2932 
-2940 TNVKTPGFIIGGIDS
+2940 
-2955 DVTQVVVQVMRDGH
+2955 
-2969 SEEVELT
+2969 
-2976 QTNGQWRF
+2976 
-2984 VPGSAWTDGDY
+2984 
-2995 TLTVTV
+2995 
-3001 KDEAGNIR
+3001 
-3009 HSAPL
+3009 
-3014 TVTIDTQITIDHIEL
+3014 
-3029 VNDSGIPDDNLTNNV
+3029 
-3044 RPHFQVTVPTDV
+3044 
-3056 NVVRLSI
+3056 VRLSI

-3104 GNKTTQQLD
+3104 GNQTTQKLD

-3120 SEPTIVLDNTD
+3120 SEPTIALDSTD

-3139 LTNVNKP
+3139 LTSVNKP
-3146 TFLLGNID
+3146 TFILGNID

-3187 TGTWA
+3187 TGMWA
-3192 DGDYTLTVRVEDDAG
+3192 DGSHTLTVRVEDDAG

-3216 VTVDTQITI
+3216 VTVDTHIAI
-3225 DVIELVNDN
+3225 DDIELVNDN

-3299 ATDKAGNK
+3299 ATDKAGNQ

-3401 TDNAGNVR
+3401 QDNAGNVR
-3409 QSTPLVVTVDTQT
+3409 QSTPLIVTVDTQT

-3469 VSATQGIEGVW
+3469 VSAAQGIEGVW

-3839 DRLTNH
+3839 DRLTKH
-3845 DRPVFDIHQV
+3845 DRPVFDIRQV

-3914 PFEVRIDT
+3914 PLEVRIDT

-3956 DVVQVRVTLDGGA
+3956 DVIQVRVTLDGGA

-3980 QWIFDSPNTLVDGTY
+3980 QWIFDTPNTLVDGTY
-3995 TLRVEATDEAGNI
+3995 TLRVEATDQAGNI

-4299 AGNTKTSAELR
+4299 AGNTKTSAELQ

-4505 IDTIVS
+4505 IDTVVS
-4511 DPSIDLLDADDTG
+4511 DPRIDLLDADDTG

-4531 TSVTTPRF
+4531 TSVTKPRF

-4557 VSYSVT
+4557 VSYPVT

-4622 NSNSDN
+4622 SSNSDN

-4654 KSGREVLKQTITVG
+4654 KSGREVLKHTITVG

-4723 DDQHEATSLR
+4723 DDQYEATSLR
-4733 PEFKGFAEAFST
+4733 PEFKGLAEAFST

-4831 TPTLIGSTLP
+4831 TPTLVGNTLP
-4841 NTIVSIYVDGVKV
+4841 NAIVSIYVDGVKV

-4951 TTGAGH
+4951 TTGTGH

-5081 QQKEILIE
+5081 QQKDILIE

-5240 GTWRAPILLQDDGTF
+5240 GTWRAPILLQDDGKF

-5303 NHNKPVLVGTAEA
+5303 SHNKPVLVGTAEA

-5376 DTSTFIDNPAMVAGS
+5376 DTSTFIDNPVMMAGS

-5406 PTFSI
+5406 PAFSI

-5531 VGEVWVNEKGH
+5531 VGEVWVNDKGH

-5577 WVDTHIKVFTSELD
+5577 WVDTHIQVFTSELD

-5596 SKTEWWSNSDLI
+5596 SKTDWWSNSSTI
-5608 TMRGT
+5608 TMRGM

-5627 TLATAVVAATGR
+5627 TLATAVVAANGQ
-5639 WELSTDKLP
+5639 WELSTDQLP
-5648 EGTYD
+5648 EGKYD
-5653 ISLVIEDS
+5653 ITLSIEDN
-5661 AGNRWED
+5661 AGNRKEE
-5668 VREIFIDRTPPNAPV
+5668 VHEIFIDRTPPNAPV

-5707 ITDSEGNTYTL
+5707 ITDSNGNTYTL

-5775 GDNITRDKQPTFII
+5775 GDNITRDNQPTFII
-5789 GNLESDVVVVQV
+5789 GNLESDVVIVQV

-5873 SDSDNVTNHTQPKF
+5873 SDSDNVTNHNHTQPKF

-5912 QATQGADGW
+5912 QATQDADGW

-5931 GNYTLSVTVV
+5931 GTYTLSVTVV
-5941 DRAGNSQQSA
+5941 DRAGNSLQSA
-5951 SLAVTVDST
+5951 SLEVTVDST
-5960 VTVTADSQHDDASD
+5960 VTVTADSQHDDAID

-5993 ATHLRTEP
+5993 ATHLRTVP
-6001 SAAEESVVKVTA
+6001 SAAEESVVKETA

-6045 VNVSIMFEGE
+6045 VNVSVMFEGE

-6084 FIDKDN
+6084 FIDKDD

-6105 ADIVNAMNV
+6105 ADIVNAMNA

>member
-38 NITTPR
+38 NITTPH

-439 LDDSSDSGIKNDN
+439 LDDSSDSGIKNDS

-540 TNDSGIVGDN
+540 TDDSGIVGDN

-595 SDSVEGI
+595 SDSVEGV

-619 SFSYVIDTIAPVPPT
+619 SFSYVIDTVAPVPPT
-634 VSLEDYV
+634 VSLEDFV

-1057 DIISVQVWDAM
+1057 DIISVQVWDAA

-1114 IFDFTID
+1114 VFDFTID

-1180 HLNGSWLFIPGNTWA
+1180 HLNGSWLFTPGNTWA

-1326 VIVLDSADDTGIQG
+1326 VIVLNSADDTGVQG

-1380 GTGGWTFTPPT
+1380 GVGGWSFTPT
-1391 SWADGDYT
+1391 GAWADGDYT

-1434 DSGIPDDNLT
+1434 DSGIPNDNLT

-1472 FNATQSAT
+1472 FNATQNAT

-1508 NKATQT
+1508 NKTTQT

-1560 SRVIV
+1560 SRVTV

-1630 ELVNDSGIPGD
+1630 ELVNDSGIPDD

-1678 ATSGVW
+1678 ATPGVW

-1706 AGNKTTQKLDFTI
+1706 AGNKTTQKLDFII
-1719 DTILSEPTITLD
+1719 DTMLSEPTITLD

-1743 NVKMPGFT
+1743 NVKMPCFT

-1868 INWVNATLTSDG
+1868 INWVNATLTPDG

-2015 TVTIDTQITIDHI
+2015 TVTIDTQIAIDHI

-2042 NNVRPHFQVTV
+2042 NEARPHFQVTV

-2112 LDFIIDTLLSE
+2112 LDFIIDTMLSE

-2137 GDHLTNVNK
+2137 GDNLTNVNK

-2222 QITIDV
+2222 QITIDA

-2326 IVLDSADDSGVH
+2326 IVLDSADDTGIQ

-2343 NHTQP
+2343 NRTQP
-2348 TFALQHIDD
+2348 TFNLQHIDD

-2371 TTTFDAT
+2371 TSTFDAT
-2378 KDAGGWTFTPTGAWA
+2378 KGVGGWTFTPPTSWGA
-2393 DGDYTLS
+2393 GDYTLS

-2442 TNNVRPHFQVTVPTD
+2442 TNNVRPQFQVKVPTD
-2457 VNVVRLSI
+2457 VN
-2465 DGGKTWFNAT
+2465 
-2475 QSATPGVWDYIW
+2475 
-2487 PDDVADGGY
+2487 
-2496 TLTVEATDEA
+2496 E
-2506 GNKATQTL
+2506 
-2514 DFTIDTTL
+2514 
-2522 SVPTLSLDSADDS
+2522 
-2535 GIAGDNITN
+2535 
-2544 VKTPGFTLNN
+2544 
-2554 IDTDVSRVI
+2554 
-2563 VEVMHNGIKQEVPLV
+2563 
-2578 QTGGQWRF
+2578 
-2586 APTSDWADGD
+2586 
-2596 YILTVKVEDRAGN
+2596 
-2609 VKQSAPLTVTVDT
+2609 
-2622 HIAIDRIELVNDSG
+2622 
-2636 IPGDNL
+2636 
-2642 TNEARP
+2642 
-2648 HFQVTVPADVNGV
+2648 
-2661 RLSIDGG
+2661 
-2668 KTWFDA
+2668 
-2674 TQSATSGVWDYTWLT
+2674 
-2689 NVANGPHTLMV
+2689 
-2700 EASDKAG
+2700 
-2707 NKTTQKLDFT
+2707 
-2717 IDTILSEPTITLDSA
+2717 
-2732 DDSAAGDNITN
+2732 
-2743 VKMPGFTLGNID
+2743 
-2755 ADVTKVVVTVAHDG
+2755 
-2769 KNQQI
+2769 
-2774 ELIKNGGVWRFTP
+2774 
-2787 GAAWTDGDYT
+2787 
-2797 LTVKVEDKA
+2797 
-2806 GNTNYSAPLTVTI
+2806 
-2819 DTQTS
+2819 
-2824 IDRIELLNDTGIVG
+2824 
-2838 DNLTNEARPQFHI
+2838 
-2851 TVPTDVNSVQL
+2851 
-2862 SLDGGINWVNATLT
+2862 
-2876 SDGVWEYI
+2876 
-2884 WPTDLVENTYTLTV
+2884 
-2898 KATDV
+2898 
-2903 AGNTATETLNFIIDT
+2903 
-2918 TLSTPTITLDSADD
+2918 
-2932 SGTANDNK
+2932 
-2940 TNVKTPGFIIGGIDS
+2940 
-2955 DVTQVVVQVMRDGH
+2955 
-2969 SEEVELT
+2969 
-2976 QTNGQWRF
+2976 
-2984 VPGSAWTDGDY
+2984 
-2995 TLTVTV
+2995 
-3001 KDEAGNIR
+3001 
-3009 HSAPL
+3009 
-3014 TVTIDTQITIDHIEL
+3014 
-3029 VNDSGIPDDNLTNNV
+3029 
-3044 RPHFQVTVPTDV
+3044 
-3056 NVVRLSI
+3056 VRLSI

-3104 GNKTTQQLD
+3104 GNQTTQKLD

-3131 DSGTKGDN
+3131 DSGIKGDN
-3139 LTNVNKP
+3139 LTNANKP

-3159 VTVEVQHGGT
+3159 VTVEVQHGST

-3192 DGDYTLTVRVEDDAG
+3192 DGDYTLTVRVEDEAG

-3323 TIAMDSRDDT
+3323 TITMDSRDDT

-3346 GFTIGNIDAD
+3346 GFTIGNIDSD
-3356 AHSVILRITQ
+3356 AQSVILRITQ

-3409 QSTPLVVTVDTQT
+3409 QSTPLIVTVDTQT

-3469 VSATQGIEGVW
+3469 VSAAQGIEGVW

-3612 LTVTVDTQIAIDRI
+3612 LTVTVDTQIAIDHI

-3638 VTKHVRPQF
+3638 ITKHVRPQF

-3687 MPEGQHTLTVEVT
+3687 MPEGQHTLIVEVT
-3700 DGAGNKMTETLNFT
+3700 DGAGNKMTGTLDFT

-3845 DRPVFDIHQV
+3845 DRPVFDIRQV

-3908 NVKESA
+3908 NIKESA
-3914 PFEVRIDT
+3914 PLEVRIDT

-3956 DVVQVRVTLDGGA
+3956 DVIQVRVTLDGGA

-4299 AGNTKTSAELR
+4299 AGNTKTSAELQ

-4531 TSVTTPRF
+4531 TSVTKPRF

-4557 VSYSVT
+4557 VSYPVT

-4622 NSNSDN
+4622 SSNSDN

-4654 KSGREVLKQTITVG
+4654 KSGREVLKHTITVG

-4723 DDQHEATSLR
+4723 DDQYEATSLR
-4733 PEFKGFAEAFST
+4733 PEFKGLAEAFST

-4831 TPTLIGSTLP
+4831 TPTLVGNTLP
-4841 NTIVSIYVDGVKV
+4841 NAIVSIYVDGVKV

-4970 YELTFKVEDVAG
+4970 YVLTFKVEDVAG

-5081 QQKEILIE
+5081 QQKDILIE

-5303 NHNKPVLVGTAEA
+5303 SHNKPVLVGTAEA

-5376 DTSTFIDNPAMVAGS
+5376 DTSTFIDNPVMMAGS

-5406 PTFSI
+5406 PAFSI
-5411 FGEMNQSVQI
+5411 YGEMNQSVQI

-5531 VGEVWVNEKGH
+5531 VGEVWVNDKGH

-5577 WVDTHIKVFTSELD
+5577 WVDTHIQVFTSELD

-5596 SKTEWWSNSDLI
+5596 SKTDWWSNSSTI
-5608 TMRGT
+5608 TMRGM

-5627 TLATAVVAATGR
+5627 TLATAVVAANGQ
-5639 WELSTDKLP
+5639 WELSTDQLP
-5648 EGTYD
+5648 EGKYD
-5653 ISLVIEDS
+5653 ITLSIEDN
-5661 AGNRWED
+5661 AGNRKEE
-5668 VREIFIDRTPPNAPV
+5668 VHEIFIDRTPPNAPV

-5707 ITDSEGNTYTL
+5707 ITDSNGNTYTL

-5755 DIMKEVPV
+5755 DIMKETPV

-5775 GDNITRDKQPTFII
+5775 GDNITRDNQPTFII

-5868 EDNGA
+5868 EGNGA
-5873 SDSDNVTNHTQPKF
+5873 SDSDNVTNHNHTQPKF

-5931 GNYTLSVTVV
+5931 GTYTLSVTVV
-5941 DRAGNSQQSA
+5941 DRAGNSLQSA
-5951 SLAVTVDST
+5951 SLEVTVDST

-5974 DATATAV
+5974 DATPTAV

-5993 ATHLRTEP
+5993 ATHLRTVP
-6001 SAAEESVVKVTA
+6001 SAAEESVVKETA

-6045 VNVSIMFEGE
+6045 VNVSVMFEGE

-6084 FIDKDN
+6084 FLDKDD

-6105 ADIVNAMNV
+6105 ADIVNAMNA

-6138 IDVFA
+6138 IEVFA

>member
-540 TNDSGIVGDN
+540 TDDSGIVGDN

-595 SDSVEGI
+595 SDSVEGV

-619 SFSYVIDTIAPVPPT
+619 SFSYVIDTVAPVPPT
-634 VSLEDYV
+634 VSLEDFV

-1033 DSGISDDNLT
+1033 DSGIADDNLT

-1114 IFDFTID
+1114 VFDFTID

-1180 HLNGSWLFIPGNTWA
+1180 HLNGSWLFTPGNTWA

-1210 NTNYSAP
+1210 NTSYSAP

-1380 GTGGWTFTPPT
+1380 GTGGWSFTPT
-1391 SWADGDYT
+1391 GAWADGDYT

-1434 DSGIPDDNLT
+1434 DSGIPNDNLT

-1480 PGVWDYIWP
+1480 PGAWDYIWP

-1494 GGYTLTVEATDEAG
+1494 GGYTLTVEATDKAG
-1508 NKATQT
+1508 NKTTQE

-1880 VWEYIWPTDLVEN
+1880 VWEYIWPTDLIEN

-2015 TVTIDTQITIDHI
+2015 TVTIDTQI
-2028 ELVNDSGIPDDNLT
+2028 
-2042 NNVRPHFQVTV
+2042 
-2053 PTDVNVVRLS
+2053 
-2063 IDGGKTWFNATQSA
+2063 A
-2077 TPGVWDYTWL
+2077 
-2087 ADVGEGKHTLTV
+2087 
-2099 EATDKAGNKTTQQ
+2099 
-2112 LDFIIDTLLSE
+2112 
-2123 PTIVLDNTDDSGTK
+2123 
-2137 GDHLTNVNK
+2137 
-2146 PTFLLGN
+2146 
-2153 IDADARYVTVEVQHG
+2153 
-2168 GTKEVLTATKDAT
+2168 
-2181 GNWSVTPT
+2181 
-2189 GTWADGDY
+2189 
-2197 TLTVRVEDEAG
+2197 
-2208 NEKHSASLTVTVDT
+2208 
-2222 QITIDV
+2222 
-2228 IELVNDNGI
+2228 
-2237 PGDNMTNDAHPQFRV
+2237 
-2252 TVPGDVN
+2252 
-2259 EVSLSIDGGVTWVKA
+2259 
-2274 TQSAT
+2274 
-2279 PGVWNYTWPGTVPD
+2279 
-2293 GDYTLN
+2293 
-2299 VKATDN
+2299 
-2305 AGNTVTET
+2305 
-2313 LHFTIDTTLSTPV
+2313 
-2326 IVLDSADDSGVH
+2326 
-2338 GDNMT
+2338 
-2343 NHTQP
+2343 
-2348 TFALQHIDD
+2348 
-2357 DAVRVTV
+2357 
-2364 SVEHGGV
+2364 
-2371 TTTFDAT
+2371 
-2378 KDAGGWTFTPTGAWA
+2378 
-2393 DGDYTLS
+2393 
-2400 VSVEDKA
+2400 
-2407 GNTSH
+2407 
-2412 SASLTV
+2412 
-2418 TVDTQ
+2418 
-2423 IAINNI
+2423 
-2429 ELVNDSGIPDDNL
+2429 
-2442 TNNVRPHFQVTVPTD
+2442 
-2457 VNVVRLSI
+2457 
-2465 DGGKTWFNAT
+2465 
-2475 QSATPGVWDYIW
+2475 
-2487 PDDVADGGY
+2487 
-2496 TLTVEATDEA
+2496 
-2506 GNKATQTL
+2506 
-2514 DFTIDTTL
+2514 
-2522 SVPTLSLDSADDS
+2522 
-2535 GIAGDNITN
+2535 
-2544 VKTPGFTLNN
+2544 
-2554 IDTDVSRVI
+2554 
-2563 VEVMHNGIKQEVPLV
+2563 
-2578 QTGGQWRF
+2578 
-2586 APTSDWADGD
+2586 
-2596 YILTVKVEDRAGN
+2596 
-2609 VKQSAPLTVTVDT
+2609 
-2622 HIAIDRIELVNDSG
+2622 
-2636 IPGDNL
+2636 
-2642 TNEARP
+2642 
-2648 HFQVTVPADVNGV
+2648 
-2661 RLSIDGG
+2661 
-2668 KTWFDA
+2668 
-2674 TQSATSGVWDYTWLT
+2674 
-2689 NVANGPHTLMV
+2689 
-2700 EASDKAG
+2700 
-2707 NKTTQKLDFT
+2707 
-2717 IDTILSEPTITLDSA
+2717 
-2732 DDSAAGDNITN
+2732 
-2743 VKMPGFTLGNID
+2743 
-2755 ADVTKVVVTVAHDG
+2755 
-2769 KNQQI
+2769 
-2774 ELIKNGGVWRFTP
+2774 
-2787 GAAWTDGDYT
+2787 
-2797 LTVKVEDKA
+2797 
-2806 GNTNYSAPLTVTI
+2806 
-2819 DTQTS
+2819 
-2824 IDRIELLNDTGIVG
+2824 
-2838 DNLTNEARPQFHI
+2838 
-2851 TVPTDVNSVQL
+2851 
-2862 SLDGGINWVNATLT
+2862 
-2876 SDGVWEYI
+2876 
-2884 WPTDLVENTYTLTV
+2884 
-2898 KATDV
+2898 
-2903 AGNTATETLNFIIDT
+2903 
-2918 TLSTPTITLDSADD
+2918 
-2932 SGTANDNK
+2932 
-2940 TNVKTPGFIIGGIDS
+2940 
-2955 DVTQVVVQVMRDGH
+2955 
-2969 SEEVELT
+2969 
-2976 QTNGQWRF
+2976 
-2984 VPGSAWTDGDY
+2984 
-2995 TLTVTV
+2995 
-3001 KDEAGNIR
+3001 
-3009 HSAPL
+3009 
-3014 TVTIDTQITIDHIEL
+3014 IDHIEL

-3159 VTVEVQHGGT
+3159 VTVEVQHGGTKEVLTATKDATGNWSVTPTGTWADGDYTLTVRVEDEAGNEKHSASLTVTVDTQITIDAIELVNDNGIPGDNMTNDAHPQFRVTVPGDVNEVSLSIDGGVTWVKATQSATPGVWNYTWPGTVPDGDYTLNVKATDNAGNTVTETLHFTIDTTLSVPVIVLNSADDTGVQGDNMTNSTQPTFALQHIDDDAVRVTVSVEHGGVTTTFDATKGVGGWSFTPTGAWADGDYTLSVSVEDKAGNTSHSASLTVTVDTQIAINNIELVNDSGIPDDNLTNNVRPHFQVKVPTDVNEVRLSIDGGKTWFNATQSATPGVWDYTWLADVGEGKHTLTVEATDKAGNQTTQKLDFIIDTMLSEPTIVLDSTDDSGTKGDNLTNANKPTFILGNIDADARYVTVEVQYGGT

-3323 TIAMDSRDDT
+3323 TITMDSRDDT

-3346 GFTIGNIDAD
+3346 GFTIGNIDSD
-3356 AHSVILRITQ
+3356 AQSVILRITQ

-3409 QSTPLVVTVDTQT
+3409 QSTPLIVTVDTQT

-3469 VSATQGIEGVW
+3469 VSAAQGIEGVW

-3612 LTVTVDTQIAIDRI
+3612 LTVTVDTQIAIDHI

-3714 IDITLL
+3714 IDITLM

-3845 DRPVFDIHQV
+3845 DRPVFDIRQV

-4299 AGNTKTSAELR
+4299 AGNTKTSAELK

-4531 TSVTTPRF
+4531 TSVTKPRF

-4557 VSYSVT
+4557 VSYPVT
-4563 ANGNNLWEFQ
+4563 ANGNNIWEFQ

-4831 TPTLIGSTLP
+4831 TPTLVGNTLP
-4841 NTIVSIYVDGVKV
+4841 NAIVSIYVDGVKV

-4970 YELTFKVEDVAG
+4970 YVLTFKVEDVAG

-5032 GSTLTIRN
+5032 GSTLTIRS

-5081 QQKEILIE
+5081 QQKDILIE

-5411 FGEMNQSVQI
+5411 SGEMNQSVQI

-5577 WVDTHIKVFTSELD
+5577 WVDTHIQVFTSELD

-5596 SKTEWWSNSDLI
+5596 SKTDWWSNSSTI
-5608 TMRGT
+5608 TMRGM

-5627 TLATAVVAATGR
+5627 TLATAVVAANGQ
-5639 WELSTDKLP
+5639 WELSTDQLP
-5648 EGTYD
+5648 EGKYD
-5653 ISLVIEDS
+5653 ITLSIEDN
-5661 AGNRWED
+5661 AGNRKEE
-5668 VREIFIDRTPPNAPV
+5668 VHEIFIDRTPPNAPV

-5707 ITDSEGNTYTL
+5707 ITDSNGNTYTL

-5750 DDVPL
+5750 DDVSL

-5868 EDNGA
+5868 EDNGV

-5903 THNGVTDIY
+5903 THNGVTDTY

-5931 GNYTLSVTVV
+5931 GTYTLSVTVV

-5993 ATHLRTEP
+5993 ATHLRTVP
-6001 SAAEESVVKVTA
+6001 SAAEESVVKETA

-6105 ADIVNAMNV
+6105 ADIVNAMNA

>member
-425 IITDTIAPE
+425 IITDTIPPE

-540 TNDSGIVGDN
+540 TDDSGIVGDN

-595 SDSVEGI
+595 SDSVEGV

-619 SFSYVIDTIAPVPPT
+619 SFSYVIDTVAPVPPT
-634 VSLEDYV
+634 VSLEDFV

-1033 DSGISDDNLT
+1033 DSGIADDNLT

-1114 IFDFTID
+1114 VFDFTID

-1380 GTGGWTFTPPT
+1380 GTGGWSFTPT
-1391 SWADGDYT
+1391 GAWADGDYT

-1434 DSGIPDDNLT
+1434 DSGIPNDNLT

-1480 PGVWDYIWP
+1480 PGAWDYIWP

-1494 GGYTLTVEATDEAG
+1494 GGYTLTVEATDKAG
-1508 NKATQT
+1508 NKTTQE

-1692 ANGPHTLMVEASDK
+1692 ANGPQTLMVEASDK

-2123 PTIVLDNTDDSGTK
+2123 PTIVLDSTDDSGTK
-2137 GDHLTNVNK
+2137 GDNLTNVNK

-2197 TLTVRVEDEAG
+2197 TLTVRVEDDAG

-2259 EVSLSIDGGVTWVKA
+2259 EVSLSIDSGVTWVKA

-2326 IVLDSADDSGVH
+2326 IVLDSADDTGIQ

-2343 NHTQP
+2343 NRTQP
-2348 TFALQHIDD
+2348 TFNLQHIDD

-2378 KDAGGWTFTPTGAWA
+2378 KGTGGWTFTPPTSWGA
-2393 DGDYTLS
+2393 GDYTLS

-2457 VNVVRLSI
+2457 VNEVRLSI

-2475 QSATPGVWDYIW
+2475 QSV
-2487 PDDVADGGY
+2487 
-2496 TLTVEATDEA
+2496 
-2506 GNKATQTL
+2506 
-2514 DFTIDTTL
+2514 
-2522 SVPTLSLDSADDS
+2522 
-2535 GIAGDNITN
+2535 
-2544 VKTPGFTLNN
+2544 
-2554 IDTDVSRVI
+2554 
-2563 VEVMHNGIKQEVPLV
+2563 
-2578 QTGGQWRF
+2578 
-2586 APTSDWADGD
+2586 
-2596 YILTVKVEDRAGN
+2596 
-2609 VKQSAPLTVTVDT
+2609 
-2622 HIAIDRIELVNDSG
+2622 
-2636 IPGDNL
+2636 
-2642 TNEARP
+2642 
-2648 HFQVTVPADVNGV
+2648 
-2661 RLSIDGG
+2661 
-2668 KTWFDA
+2668 
-2674 TQSATSGVWDYTWLT
+2674 
-2689 NVANGPHTLMV
+2689 
-2700 EASDKAG
+2700 
-2707 NKTTQKLDFT
+2707 
-2717 IDTILSEPTITLDSA
+2717 
-2732 DDSAAGDNITN
+2732 
-2743 VKMPGFTLGNID
+2743 
-2755 ADVTKVVVTVAHDG
+2755 
-2769 KNQQI
+2769 
-2774 ELIKNGGVWRFTP
+2774 
-2787 GAAWTDGDYT
+2787 
-2797 LTVKVEDKA
+2797 
-2806 GNTNYSAPLTVTI
+2806 
-2819 DTQTS
+2819 
-2824 IDRIELLNDTGIVG
+2824 
-2838 DNLTNEARPQFHI
+2838 
-2851 TVPTDVNSVQL
+2851 
-2862 SLDGGINWVNATLT
+2862 
-2876 SDGVWEYI
+2876 
-2884 WPTDLVENTYTLTV
+2884 
-2898 KATDV
+2898 
-2903 AGNTATETLNFIIDT
+2903 
-2918 TLSTPTITLDSADD
+2918 
-2932 SGTANDNK
+2932 
-2940 TNVKTPGFIIGGIDS
+2940 
-2955 DVTQVVVQVMRDGH
+2955 
-2969 SEEVELT
+2969 
-2976 QTNGQWRF
+2976 
-2984 VPGSAWTDGDY
+2984 
-2995 TLTVTV
+2995 
-3001 KDEAGNIR
+3001 
-3009 HSAPL
+3009 
-3014 TVTIDTQITIDHIEL
+3014 
-3029 VNDSGIPDDNLTNNV
+3029 
-3044 RPHFQVTVPTDV
+3044 
-3056 NVVRLSI
+3056 
-3063 DGGKTWFNATQ
+3063 
-3074 SATPGVW
+3074 TPGVW

-3104 GNKTTQQLD
+3104 GNQTTQKLD

-3120 SEPTIVLDNTD
+3120 SEPTIVLDSTD

-3139 LTNVNKP
+3139 LTNANKP
-3146 TFLLGNID
+3146 TFILGNID

-3270 VRATQGTAGIW
+3270 VRATQGTAGTW

-3323 TIAMDSRDDT
+3323 TITMDSRDDT

-3409 QSTPLVVTVDTQT
+3409 QSTPLIVTVDTQT

-3469 VSATQGIEGVW
+3469 VSAAQGIEGVW

-3845 DRPVFDIHQV
+3845 DRPVFDIRQV

-4299 AGNTKTSAELR
+4299 AGNTKTSAELK

-4531 TSVTTPRF
+4531 TSVTKPRF

-4557 VSYSVT
+4557 VSYPVT

-4893 STAVDV
+4893 STAVDL

-5303 NHNKPVLVGTAEA
+5303 SHNKPVLVGTAEA

-5376 DTSTFIDNPAMVAGS
+5376 DTSTFIDNPVMMAGS

-5406 PTFSI
+5406 PAFSI
-5411 FGEMNQSVQI
+5411 YGEMNQSVQI

-5471 FTIDTFNTTPVA
+5471 FTIDTLNTTPVA

-5531 VGEVWVNEKGH
+5531 VGEVWVNDKGH

-5577 WVDTHIKVFTSELD
+5577 WVDTHIQVFTSELD

-5596 SKTEWWSNSDLI
+5596 SKTDWWSNSSTI
-5608 TMRGT
+5608 TMRGM

-5627 TLATAVVAATGR
+5627 TLATAVVAANGQ
-5639 WELSTDKLP
+5639 WELSTDQLP
-5648 EGTYD
+5648 EGKYD
-5653 ISLVIEDS
+5653 ITLSIEDN
-5661 AGNRWED
+5661 AGNRKEE
-5668 VREIFIDRTPPNAPV
+5668 VHEIFIDRTPPNAPV

-5707 ITDSEGNTYTL
+5707 ITDSNGNTYTL

-5931 GNYTLSVTVV
+5931 GTYTLSVTVV

-5960 VTVTADSQHDDASD
+5960 VTVTADSQHNDASD

-5993 ATHLRTEP
+5993 ATHLRTVP
-6001 SAAEESVVKVTA
+6001 SVAEESVVKETA

-6045 VNVSIMFEGE
+6045 VNVSVMFEGE

-6084 FIDKDN
+6084 FIDKDD

-6105 ADIVNAMNV
+6105 ADIVNAMNA

>member
-425 IITDTIAPE
+425 IITDTIPPE

-849 TPLFTGMAEAN
+849 TPLFTGIAEAN

-1057 DIISVQVWDAM
+1057 DIISVQVWDAA

-1114 IFDFTID
+1114 VFDFTID

-1380 GTGGWTFTPPT
+1380 GTGGWSFTPT
-1391 SWADGDYT
+1391 GAWADGDYT

-1480 PGVWDYIWP
+1480 PGAWDYIWP

-1494 GGYTLTVEATDEAG
+1494 GGYTLTVEATDKAG
-1508 NKATQT
+1508 NKTTQE

-2015 TVTIDTQITIDHI
+2015 TVTIDTQIAIDHI

-2042 NNVRPHFQVTV
+2042 NEARPHFQVTV

-2112 LDFIIDTLLSE
+2112 LDFIIDTMLSE

-2137 GDHLTNVNK
+2137 GDNLTNVNK

-2222 QITIDV
+2222 QITIDA

-2313 LHFTIDTTLSTPV
+2313 LHFTIDTTLSVPV
-2326 IVLDSADDSGVH
+2326 IVLNSADDTGVQ

-2343 NHTQP
+2343 NSSQP

-2378 KDAGGWTFTPTGAWA
+2378 KGVGGWSFTPTGAWA

-2442 TNNVRPHFQVTVPTD
+2442 TNNVRPHFQVKVPTD
-2457 VNVVRLSI
+2457 VN
-2465 DGGKTWFNAT
+2465 
-2475 QSATPGVWDYIW
+2475 
-2487 PDDVADGGY
+2487 
-2496 TLTVEATDEA
+2496 E
-2506 GNKATQTL
+2506 
-2514 DFTIDTTL
+2514 
-2522 SVPTLSLDSADDS
+2522 
-2535 GIAGDNITN
+2535 
-2544 VKTPGFTLNN
+2544 
-2554 IDTDVSRVI
+2554 
-2563 VEVMHNGIKQEVPLV
+2563 
-2578 QTGGQWRF
+2578 
-2586 APTSDWADGD
+2586 
-2596 YILTVKVEDRAGN
+2596 
-2609 VKQSAPLTVTVDT
+2609 
-2622 HIAIDRIELVNDSG
+2622 
-2636 IPGDNL
+2636 
-2642 TNEARP
+2642 
-2648 HFQVTVPADVNGV
+2648 
-2661 RLSIDGG
+2661 
-2668 KTWFDA
+2668 
-2674 TQSATSGVWDYTWLT
+2674 
-2689 NVANGPHTLMV
+2689 
-2700 EASDKAG
+2700 
-2707 NKTTQKLDFT
+2707 
-2717 IDTILSEPTITLDSA
+2717 
-2732 DDSAAGDNITN
+2732 
-2743 VKMPGFTLGNID
+2743 
-2755 ADVTKVVVTVAHDG
+2755 
-2769 KNQQI
+2769 
-2774 ELIKNGGVWRFTP
+2774 
-2787 GAAWTDGDYT
+2787 
-2797 LTVKVEDKA
+2797 
-2806 GNTNYSAPLTVTI
+2806 
-2819 DTQTS
+2819 
-2824 IDRIELLNDTGIVG
+2824 
-2838 DNLTNEARPQFHI
+2838 
-2851 TVPTDVNSVQL
+2851 
-2862 SLDGGINWVNATLT
+2862 
-2876 SDGVWEYI
+2876 
-2884 WPTDLVENTYTLTV
+2884 
-2898 KATDV
+2898 
-2903 AGNTATETLNFIIDT
+2903 
-2918 TLSTPTITLDSADD
+2918 
-2932 SGTANDNK
+2932 
-2940 TNVKTPGFIIGGIDS
+2940 
-2955 DVTQVVVQVMRDGH
+2955 
-2969 SEEVELT
+2969 
-2976 QTNGQWRF
+2976 
-2984 VPGSAWTDGDY
+2984 
-2995 TLTVTV
+2995 
-3001 KDEAGNIR
+3001 
-3009 HSAPL
+3009 
-3014 TVTIDTQITIDHIEL
+3014 
-3029 VNDSGIPDDNLTNNV
+3029 
-3044 RPHFQVTVPTDV
+3044 
-3056 NVVRLSI
+3056 VRLSI

-3104 GNKTTQQLD
+3104 GNQTTQKLD
-3113 FIIDTLL
+3113 FIIDTML
-3120 SEPTIVLDNTD
+3120 SEPTIVLDSTD

-3139 LTNVNKP
+3139 LTNANKP
-3146 TFLLGNID
+3146 TFILGNID

-3159 VTVEVQHGGT
+3159 VTVEVQYGGT

-3192 DGDYTLTVRVEDDAG
+3192 DGDYMLTVRVEDDAG

-3323 TIAMDSRDDT
+3323 TITMDSRDDT

-3346 GFTIGNIDAD
+3346 GFTIGNIDSD
-3356 AHSVILRITQ
+3356 AQSVILRITQ

-3409 QSTPLVVTVDTQT
+3409 QSTPLIVTVDTQT

-3469 VSATQGIEGVW
+3469 VSAAQGIEGVW

-3612 LTVTVDTQIAIDRI
+3612 LTVTVDTQIAIDHI

-3714 IDITLL
+3714 IDITLM

-4299 AGNTKTSAELR
+4299 AGNTKTSAELK

-4531 TSVTTPRF
+4531 TSVTKPRF

-4557 VSYSVT
+4557 VSYPVT

-4893 STAVDV
+4893 STAVDL

-5009 DSGKVGDWI
+5009 DSGKVGDWS

-5303 NHNKPVLVGTAEA
+5303 SHNKPVLVGTAEA

-5376 DTSTFIDNPAMVAGS
+5376 DTSTFIDNPVMMAGS

-5406 PTFSI
+5406 PAFSI
-5411 FGEMNQSVQI
+5411 YGEMNQSVQI

-5471 FTIDTFNTTPVA
+5471 FTIDTLNTTPVA

-5577 WVDTHIKVFTSELD
+5577 WVDTHIQVFTSELD

-5596 SKTEWWSNSDLI
+5596 SKTDWWSNSSTI
-5608 TMRGT
+5608 TMRGM

-5627 TLATAVVAATGR
+5627 TLATAVVAANGQ
-5639 WELSTDKLP
+5639 WELSTDQLP
-5648 EGTYD
+5648 EGKYD
-5653 ISLVIEDS
+5653 ITLSIEDN
-5661 AGNRWED
+5661 AGNRKEE
-5668 VREIFIDRTPPNAPV
+5668 VHEIFIDRTPPNAPV

-5707 ITDSEGNTYTL
+5707 ITDSNGNTYTL

-5750 DDVPL
+5750 DDVSL

-5868 EDNGA
+5868 EDNGV

-5903 THNGVTDIY
+5903 THNGVTDTY

-5931 GNYTLSVTVV
+5931 GTYTLSVTVV

-5974 DATATAV
+5974 DATPTAV
-5981 TPPESETVNAES
+5981 TPLESETVNAES
-5993 ATHLRTEP
+5993 DTHLRTVP
-6001 SAAEESVVKVTA
+6001 SAAEESVVKETA

-6045 VNVSIMFEGE
+6045 VNVSVMFEGE

-6105 ADIVNAMNV
+6105 ADIVNAMNA
-6114 RGKTEDDIN
+6114 RGKAEDDIN

>member
-425 IITDTIAPE
+425 IITDTIPPE

-1057 DIISVQVWDAM
+1057 DIISVQVWDAA

-1114 IFDFTID
+1114 VFDFTID

-1326 VIVLDSADDTGIQG
+1326 VIVLNSADDTGVQG

-1380 GTGGWTFTPPT
+1380 GTGGWSFTPT
-1391 SWADGDYT
+1391 GAWADGDYT

-1434 DSGIPDDNLT
+1434 DSGIPNDNLT

-1480 PGVWDYIWP
+1480 PGAWDYIWP

-1494 GGYTLTVEATDEAG
+1494 GGYTLTVEATDKAG
-1508 NKATQT
+1508 NKTTQE

-1731 SADDSAAGDNIT
+1731 SADDSSAGDNIT

-2015 TVTIDTQITIDHI
+2015 TVTIDTQI
-2028 ELVNDSGIPDDNLT
+2028 
-2042 NNVRPHFQVTV
+2042 
-2053 PTDVNVVRLS
+2053 
-2063 IDGGKTWFNATQSA
+2063 A
-2077 TPGVWDYTWL
+2077 
-2087 ADVGEGKHTLTV
+2087 
-2099 EATDKAGNKTTQQ
+2099 
-2112 LDFIIDTLLSE
+2112 
-2123 PTIVLDNTDDSGTK
+2123 
-2137 GDHLTNVNK
+2137 
-2146 PTFLLGN
+2146 
-2153 IDADARYVTVEVQHG
+2153 
-2168 GTKEVLTATKDAT
+2168 
-2181 GNWSVTPT
+2181 
-2189 GTWADGDY
+2189 
-2197 TLTVRVEDEAG
+2197 
-2208 NEKHSASLTVTVDT
+2208 
-2222 QITIDV
+2222 
-2228 IELVNDNGI
+2228 
-2237 PGDNMTNDAHPQFRV
+2237 
-2252 TVPGDVN
+2252 
-2259 EVSLSIDGGVTWVKA
+2259 
-2274 TQSAT
+2274 
-2279 PGVWNYTWPGTVPD
+2279 
-2293 GDYTLN
+2293 
-2299 VKATDN
+2299 
-2305 AGNTVTET
+2305 
-2313 LHFTIDTTLSTPV
+2313 
-2326 IVLDSADDSGVH
+2326 
-2338 GDNMT
+2338 
-2343 NHTQP
+2343 
-2348 TFALQHIDD
+2348 
-2357 DAVRVTV
+2357 
-2364 SVEHGGV
+2364 
-2371 TTTFDAT
+2371 
-2378 KDAGGWTFTPTGAWA
+2378 
-2393 DGDYTLS
+2393 
-2400 VSVEDKA
+2400 
-2407 GNTSH
+2407 
-2412 SASLTV
+2412 
-2418 TVDTQ
+2418 
-2423 IAINNI
+2423 
-2429 ELVNDSGIPDDNL
+2429 
-2442 TNNVRPHFQVTVPTD
+2442 
-2457 VNVVRLSI
+2457 
-2465 DGGKTWFNAT
+2465 
-2475 QSATPGVWDYIW
+2475 
-2487 PDDVADGGY
+2487 
-2496 TLTVEATDEA
+2496 
-2506 GNKATQTL
+2506 
-2514 DFTIDTTL
+2514 
-2522 SVPTLSLDSADDS
+2522 
-2535 GIAGDNITN
+2535 
-2544 VKTPGFTLNN
+2544 
-2554 IDTDVSRVI
+2554 
-2563 VEVMHNGIKQEVPLV
+2563 
-2578 QTGGQWRF
+2578 
-2586 APTSDWADGD
+2586 
-2596 YILTVKVEDRAGN
+2596 
-2609 VKQSAPLTVTVDT
+2609 
-2622 HIAIDRIELVNDSG
+2622 
-2636 IPGDNL
+2636 
-2642 TNEARP
+2642 
-2648 HFQVTVPADVNGV
+2648 
-2661 RLSIDGG
+2661 
-2668 KTWFDA
+2668 
-2674 TQSATSGVWDYTWLT
+2674 
-2689 NVANGPHTLMV
+2689 
-2700 EASDKAG
+2700 
-2707 NKTTQKLDFT
+2707 
-2717 IDTILSEPTITLDSA
+2717 
-2732 DDSAAGDNITN
+2732 
-2743 VKMPGFTLGNID
+2743 
-2755 ADVTKVVVTVAHDG
+2755 
-2769 KNQQI
+2769 
-2774 ELIKNGGVWRFTP
+2774 
-2787 GAAWTDGDYT
+2787 
-2797 LTVKVEDKA
+2797 
-2806 GNTNYSAPLTVTI
+2806 
-2819 DTQTS
+2819 
-2824 IDRIELLNDTGIVG
+2824 
-2838 DNLTNEARPQFHI
+2838 
-2851 TVPTDVNSVQL
+2851 
-2862 SLDGGINWVNATLT
+2862 
-2876 SDGVWEYI
+2876 
-2884 WPTDLVENTYTLTV
+2884 
-2898 KATDV
+2898 
-2903 AGNTATETLNFIIDT
+2903 
-2918 TLSTPTITLDSADD
+2918 
-2932 SGTANDNK
+2932 
-2940 TNVKTPGFIIGGIDS
+2940 
-2955 DVTQVVVQVMRDGH
+2955 
-2969 SEEVELT
+2969 
-2976 QTNGQWRF
+2976 
-2984 VPGSAWTDGDY
+2984 
-2995 TLTVTV
+2995 
-3001 KDEAGNIR
+3001 
-3009 HSAPL
+3009 
-3014 TVTIDTQITIDHIEL
+3014 IDHIEL

-3169 KEVLTATKGATG
+3169 KEVLTATKDATGNWSVTPTGTWADGDYTLTVRVEDEAGNEKHSASLTVTVDTQITIDAIELVNDNGIPGDNMTNDAHPQFRVTVPGDVNEVSLSIDGGVTWVKATQSATPGVWNYTWPGTVPDGDYTLNVKATDNAGNTVTETLHFTIDTTLSVPVIVLNSADDTGVQGDNMTNSTQPTFALQHIDDDAVRVTVSVEHGGVTTTFDATKGTGGWSFTPTGAWADGDYTLSVSVEDKAGNTSHSASLTVTVDTQIAINNIELVNDSGIPDDNLTNNVRPHFQVKVPTDVNEVRLSIDGGKTWFNATQSATPGVWDYTWLADVGEGKHTLTVEATDKAGNQTTQKLDFIIDTMLSEPTIVLDSTDDSGTKGDNLTNANKPTFILGNIDADARYVTVEVQYGGTKKVLTATKGATG

-3192 DGDYTLTVRVEDDAG
+3192 DGDYMLTVRVEDDAG

-3323 TIAMDSRDDT
+3323 TITMDSRDDT

-3346 GFTIGNIDAD
+3346 GFTIGNIDSD
-3356 AHSVILRITQ
+3356 AQSVILRITQ

-3409 QSTPLVVTVDTQT
+3409 QSTPLIVTVDTQT

-3469 VSATQGIEGVW
+3469 VSAAQGIEGVW

-3612 LTVTVDTQIAIDRI
+3612 LTVTVDTQIAIDHI

-3714 IDITLL
+3714 IDITLM

-3845 DRPVFDIHQV
+3845 DRPVFDIRQV

-4299 AGNTKTSAELR
+4299 AGNTKTSAELK

-4531 TSVTTPRF
+4531 TSVTKPRF
-4539 VIGNVPADIDTVV
+4539 VIGNVSADIDTVV

-4557 VSYSVT
+4557 VSYPVT

-4970 YELTFKVEDVAG
+4970 YVLTFKVEDVAG

-5032 GSTLTIRN
+5032 GSTLTIRS

-5081 QQKEILIE
+5081 QQKDILIE

-5411 FGEMNQSVQI
+5411 SGEMNQSVQI

-5460 AGNTATSKTLN
+5460 AGNTATSKTLK

-5577 WVDTHIKVFTSELD
+5577 WVDTHIQVFTSELD

-5596 SKTEWWSNSDLI
+5596 SKTDWWSNSSTI
-5608 TMRGT
+5608 TMRGM

-5627 TLATAVVAATGR
+5627 TLATAVVAANGQ
-5639 WELSTDKLP
+5639 WELSTDQLP
-5648 EGTYD
+5648 EGKYD
-5653 ISLVIEDS
+5653 ITLSIEDN
-5661 AGNRWED
+5661 AGNRKEE
-5668 VREIFIDRTPPNAPV
+5668 VHEIFIDRTPPNAPV

-5707 ITDSEGNTYTL
+5707 ITDSNGNTYTL

-5868 EDNGA
+5868 EDNGV

-5903 THNGVTDIY
+5903 THNGVTDTY

-5931 GNYTLSVTVV
+5931 GTYTLSVTVV

-5993 ATHLRTEP
+5993 ATHLRTVP
-6001 SAAEESVVKVTA
+6001 SAAEESVVKETA

-6105 ADIVNAMNV
+6105 ADIVNAMNA

>member
-38 NITTPR
+38 NITTPH

-540 TNDSGIVGDN
+540 TDDSGIVGDN

-595 SDSVEGI
+595 SDSVEGV

-619 SFSYVIDTIAPVPPT
+619 SFSYVIDTVAPVPPT
-634 VSLEDYV
+634 VSLEDFV

-691 SNKFLQGAYD
+691 SNKFLQGSYD

-1033 DSGISDDNLT
+1033 DSGIADDNLT

-1114 IFDFTID
+1114 VFDFTID

-1180 HLNGSWLFIPGNTWA
+1180 HLNGSWLFTPGNTWA

-1210 NTNYSAP
+1210 NTSYSAP

-1380 GTGGWTFTPPT
+1380 GTGGWSFTPT
-1391 SWADGDYT
+1391 GAWADGDYT

-1434 DSGIPDDNLT
+1434 DSGIPNDNLT

-1480 PGVWDYIWP
+1480 PGAWDYIWP

-1494 GGYTLTVEATDEAG
+1494 GGYTLTVEATDKAG
-1508 NKATQT
+1508 NKTTQE

-2123 PTIVLDNTDDSGTK
+2123 PTIVLDSTDDSGTK

-2313 LHFTIDTTLSTPV
+2313 LHFTIDTTLSVPV
-2326 IVLDSADDSGVH
+2326 IVLNSADDTGVQ

-2343 NHTQP
+2343 NSTQP

-2378 KDAGGWTFTPTGAWA
+2378 KGVGGWSFTPTGAWA

-2442 TNNVRPHFQVTVPTD
+2442 TNNVRPHFQVKVPTD
-2457 VNVVRLSI
+2457 VN
-2465 DGGKTWFNAT
+2465 
-2475 QSATPGVWDYIW
+2475 
-2487 PDDVADGGY
+2487 
-2496 TLTVEATDEA
+2496 E
-2506 GNKATQTL
+2506 
-2514 DFTIDTTL
+2514 
-2522 SVPTLSLDSADDS
+2522 
-2535 GIAGDNITN
+2535 
-2544 VKTPGFTLNN
+2544 
-2554 IDTDVSRVI
+2554 
-2563 VEVMHNGIKQEVPLV
+2563 
-2578 QTGGQWRF
+2578 
-2586 APTSDWADGD
+2586 
-2596 YILTVKVEDRAGN
+2596 
-2609 VKQSAPLTVTVDT
+2609 
-2622 HIAIDRIELVNDSG
+2622 
-2636 IPGDNL
+2636 
-2642 TNEARP
+2642 
-2648 HFQVTVPADVNGV
+2648 
-2661 RLSIDGG
+2661 
-2668 KTWFDA
+2668 
-2674 TQSATSGVWDYTWLT
+2674 
-2689 NVANGPHTLMV
+2689 
-2700 EASDKAG
+2700 
-2707 NKTTQKLDFT
+2707 
-2717 IDTILSEPTITLDSA
+2717 
-2732 DDSAAGDNITN
+2732 
-2743 VKMPGFTLGNID
+2743 
-2755 ADVTKVVVTVAHDG
+2755 
-2769 KNQQI
+2769 
-2774 ELIKNGGVWRFTP
+2774 
-2787 GAAWTDGDYT
+2787 
-2797 LTVKVEDKA
+2797 
-2806 GNTNYSAPLTVTI
+2806 
-2819 DTQTS
+2819 
-2824 IDRIELLNDTGIVG
+2824 
-2838 DNLTNEARPQFHI
+2838 
-2851 TVPTDVNSVQL
+2851 
-2862 SLDGGINWVNATLT
+2862 
-2876 SDGVWEYI
+2876 
-2884 WPTDLVENTYTLTV
+2884 
-2898 KATDV
+2898 
-2903 AGNTATETLNFIIDT
+2903 
-2918 TLSTPTITLDSADD
+2918 
-2932 SGTANDNK
+2932 
-2940 TNVKTPGFIIGGIDS
+2940 
-2955 DVTQVVVQVMRDGH
+2955 
-2969 SEEVELT
+2969 
-2976 QTNGQWRF
+2976 
-2984 VPGSAWTDGDY
+2984 
-2995 TLTVTV
+2995 
-3001 KDEAGNIR
+3001 
-3009 HSAPL
+3009 
-3014 TVTIDTQITIDHIEL
+3014 
-3029 VNDSGIPDDNLTNNV
+3029 
-3044 RPHFQVTVPTDV
+3044 
-3056 NVVRLSI
+3056 VRLSI

-3104 GNKTTQQLD
+3104 GNQTTQKLD
-3113 FIIDTLL
+3113 FIIDTML
-3120 SEPTIVLDNTD
+3120 SEPTIVLDSTD

-3139 LTNVNKP
+3139 LTNANKP
-3146 TFLLGNID
+3146 TFILGNID

-3159 VTVEVQHGGT
+3159 VTVEVQYGGT

-3401 TDNAGNVR
+3401 QDNAGNVR

-3516 TRLSTPTIALDST
+3516 TRLSTPTIELDST

-3714 IDITLL
+3714 IDITLM

-3845 DRPVFDIHQV
+3845 DRPVFDIRQV

-4094 ITVTVEDKAG
+4094 IIVTVEDKAG

-4299 AGNTKTSAELR
+4299 AGNTKTSAELK

-4531 TSVTTPRF
+4531 TSVTKPRF

-4557 VSYSVT
+4557 VSYPVT

-4831 TPTLIGSTLP
+4831 TPTLVGNTLP
-4841 NTIVSIYVDGVKV
+4841 NAIVSIYVDGVKV

-4970 YELTFKVEDVAG
+4970 YVLTFKVEDVAG

-5032 GSTLTIRN
+5032 GSTLTIRS

-5081 QQKEILIE
+5081 QQKDILIE

-5411 FGEMNQSVQI
+5411 SGEMNQSVQI

-5577 WVDTHIKVFTSELD
+5577 WVDTHIQVFTSELD

-5596 SKTEWWSNSDLI
+5596 SKTDWWSNSSTI
-5608 TMRGT
+5608 TMRGM

-5627 TLATAVVAATGR
+5627 TLATAVVAANGQ
-5639 WELSTDKLP
+5639 WELSTDQLP
-5648 EGTYD
+5648 EGKYD
-5653 ISLVIEDS
+5653 ITLSIEDN
-5661 AGNRWED
+5661 AGNRKEE
-5668 VREIFIDRTPPNAPV
+5668 VHEIFIDRTPPNAPV

-5707 ITDSEGNTYTL
+5707 ITDSNGNTYTL

-5818 FFTPGTPLAD
+5818 FFTPGTPLTD

-5931 GNYTLSVTVV
+5931 GTYTLSVTVV

-5993 ATHLRTEP
+5993 ATHLRTVP
-6001 SAAEESVVKVTA
+6001 SAAEESVVKETA

-6045 VNVSIMFEGE
+6045 VNVSVMFEGE

>member
-1 MGNKSIQKFFADQN
+1 M
-15 SVIDLSSLGN
+15 
-25 AKGAKVSLSGPDM
+25 
-38 NITTPR
+38 
-44 GSVIIVNGAL
+44 
-54 YSSIKGNN
+54 
-62 LAVKFKD
+62 
-69 KTITGAKILGS
+69 
-80 VDLKDIQLE
+80 
-89 RIDSSLVDSA
+89 
-99 QVEKKGNGKR
+99 
-109 RNKKEE
+109 
-115 EELKKQLDD
+115 
-124 AENAKKEADKAKEE
+124 
-138 AEKAKEAAEKALN
+138 
-151 EAFEVQNSSK
+151 
-161 QIEEMLQNFLAD
+161 
-173 NVAKDN
+173 
-179 LAQQSD
+179 
-185 ASQQNTQAKATQAS
+185 
-199 KQNDAEKVLPQPINK
+199 NK

-281 NGIAVGQAVA
+281 NGIAVAQAVA

-2123 PTIVLDNTDDSGTK
+2123 PTIVLDSTDDSGTK

-2423 IAINNI
+2423 IAINN
-2429 ELVNDSGIPDDNL
+2429 
-2442 TNNVRPHFQVTVPTD
+2442 
-2457 VNVVRLSI
+2457 
-2465 DGGKTWFNAT
+2465 
-2475 QSATPGVWDYIW
+2475 
-2487 PDDVADGGY
+2487 
-2496 TLTVEATDEA
+2496 
-2506 GNKATQTL
+2506 
-2514 DFTIDTTL
+2514 
-2522 SVPTLSLDSADDS
+2522 
-2535 GIAGDNITN
+2535 
-2544 VKTPGFTLNN
+2544 
-2554 IDTDVSRVI
+2554 
-2563 VEVMHNGIKQEVPLV
+2563 
-2578 QTGGQWRF
+2578 
-2586 APTSDWADGD
+2586 
-2596 YILTVKVEDRAGN
+2596 
-2609 VKQSAPLTVTVDT
+2609 
-2622 HIAIDRIELVNDSG
+2622 
-2636 IPGDNL
+2636 
-2642 TNEARP
+2642 
-2648 HFQVTVPADVNGV
+2648 
-2661 RLSIDGG
+2661 
-2668 KTWFDA
+2668 
-2674 TQSATSGVWDYTWLT
+2674 
-2689 NVANGPHTLMV
+2689 
-2700 EASDKAG
+2700 
-2707 NKTTQKLDFT
+2707 
-2717 IDTILSEPTITLDSA
+2717 
-2732 DDSAAGDNITN
+2732 
-2743 VKMPGFTLGNID
+2743 
-2755 ADVTKVVVTVAHDG
+2755 
-2769 KNQQI
+2769 
-2774 ELIKNGGVWRFTP
+2774 
-2787 GAAWTDGDYT
+2787 
-2797 LTVKVEDKA
+2797 
-2806 GNTNYSAPLTVTI
+2806 
-2819 DTQTS
+2819 
-2824 IDRIELLNDTGIVG
+2824 
-2838 DNLTNEARPQFHI
+2838 
-2851 TVPTDVNSVQL
+2851 
-2862 SLDGGINWVNATLT
+2862 
-2876 SDGVWEYI
+2876 
-2884 WPTDLVENTYTLTV
+2884 
-2898 KATDV
+2898 
-2903 AGNTATETLNFIIDT
+2903 
-2918 TLSTPTITLDSADD
+2918 
-2932 SGTANDNK
+2932 
-2940 TNVKTPGFIIGGIDS
+2940 
-2955 DVTQVVVQVMRDGH
+2955 
-2969 SEEVELT
+2969 
-2976 QTNGQWRF
+2976 
-2984 VPGSAWTDGDY
+2984 
-2995 TLTVTV
+2995 
-3001 KDEAGNIR
+3001 
-3009 HSAPL
+3009 
-3014 TVTIDTQITIDHIEL
+3014 IEL

-4557 VSYSVT
+4557 VSYPVT

>member
-38 NITTPR
+38 NITTPH
-44 GSVIIVNGAL
+44 GAVIIVNGAL

-115 EELKKQLDD
+115 EELKKQLDE

-291 DSLGNFTFT
+291 DSLGNFTFA

-439 LDDSSDSGIKNDN
+439 LDDSSDSGIKNDS

-540 TNDSGIVGDN
+540 TDDSGIVGDN

-595 SDSVEGI
+595 SDSVEGV

-619 SFSYVIDTIAPVPPT
+619 SFSYVIDTVAPVPPT
-634 VSLEDYV
+634 VSLEDFV

-1057 DIISVQVWDAM
+1057 DIISVQVWDAA

-1114 IFDFTID
+1114 VFDFTID

-1180 HLNGSWLFIPGNTWA
+1180 HLNGSWLFTPGNTWA

-1326 VIVLDSADDTGIQG
+1326 VIVLNSADDTGVQG

-1380 GTGGWTFTPPT
+1380 GVGGWTFTPPT
-1391 SWADGDYT
+1391 SWGAGDYT

-1444 NNVRPHFQVTVPTD
+1444 NNVRPQFQVKVPTD
-1458 VNVVRLSIDGGKTW
+1458 VN
-1472 FNATQSAT
+1472 
-1480 PGVWDYIWP
+1480 
-1489 DDVAD
+1489 
-1494 GGYTLTVEATDEAG
+1494 E
-1508 NKATQT
+1508 
-1514 LDFTIDTTLS
+1514 
-1524 VPTLSLDSADDSGIA
+1524 
-1539 GDNITNVKT
+1539 
-1548 PGFTLNNIDTDV
+1548 
-1560 SRVIV
+1560 
-1565 EVMHNGIKQEVPLV
+1565 
-1579 QTGGQWRFAPTSDWA
+1579 
-1594 DGDYILT
+1594 
-1601 VKVEDRAGN
+1601 
-1610 VKQSAPLT
+1610 
-1618 VTVDTHI
+1618 
-1625 AIDRI
+1625 
-1630 ELVNDSGIPGD
+1630 
-1641 NLTNEA
+1641 
-1647 RPHFQVTVPA
+1647 
-1657 DVNGVRLSIDGGK
+1657 
-1670 TWFDATQS
+1670 
-1678 ATSGVW
+1678 
-1684 DYTWLTNV
+1684 
-1692 ANGPHTLMVEASDK
+1692 
-1706 AGNKTTQKLDFTI
+1706 
-1719 DTILSEPTITLD
+1719 
-1731 SADDSAAGDNIT
+1731 
-1743 NVKMPGFT
+1743 
-1751 LGNID
+1751 
-1756 ADVTKVVVTV
+1756 
-1766 AHDGKNQQ
+1766 
-1774 IELIKNGGVWRFTP
+1774 
-1788 GAAWTDGDY
+1788 
-1797 TLTVK
+1797 
-1802 VEDKAG
+1802 
-1808 NTNYSA
+1808 
-1814 PLTVTI
+1814 
-1820 DTQTSIDRI
+1820 
-1829 ELLNDTGIVGD
+1829 
-1840 NLTNEARPQFH
+1840 
-1851 ITVPT
+1851 
-1856 DVNSVQL
+1856 
-1863 SLDGG
+1863 
-1868 INWVNATLTSDG
+1868 
-1880 VWEYIWPTDLVEN
+1880 
-1893 TYTLTVKATDVAG
+1893 
-1906 NTATETLNFIIDTTL
+1906 
-1921 STPTITLDSADD
+1921 
-1933 SGTANDNKTNV
+1933 
-1944 KTPGFIIGGIDSDV
+1944 
-1958 TQVVVQV
+1958 
-1965 MRDGHSEEVELT
+1965 
-1977 QTNGQ
+1977 
-1982 WRFVPGSAWTD
+1982 
-1993 GDYTLTV
+1993 
-2000 TVKDEAGNIRHSAPL
+2000 
-2015 TVTIDTQITIDHI
+2015 
-2028 ELVNDSGIPDDNLT
+2028 
-2042 NNVRPHFQVTV
+2042 
-2053 PTDVNVVRLS
+2053 VRLS

-2099 EATDKAGNKTTQQ
+2099 EATDKAGNQTTQK

-2123 PTIVLDNTDDSGTK
+2123 PTIVLDNTDDSGIK
-2137 GDHLTNVNK
+2137 GDNLTNANK

-2168 GTKEVLTATKDAT
+2168 
-2181 GNWSVTPT
+2181 S
-2189 GTWADGDY
+2189 
-2197 TLTVRVEDEAG
+2197 
-2208 NEKHSASLTVTVDT
+2208 
-2222 QITIDV
+2222 
-2228 IELVNDNGI
+2228 
-2237 PGDNMTNDAHPQFRV
+2237 
-2252 TVPGDVN
+2252 
-2259 EVSLSIDGGVTWVKA
+2259 
-2274 TQSAT
+2274 
-2279 PGVWNYTWPGTVPD
+2279 
-2293 GDYTLN
+2293 
-2299 VKATDN
+2299 
-2305 AGNTVTET
+2305 
-2313 LHFTIDTTLSTPV
+2313 
-2326 IVLDSADDSGVH
+2326 
-2338 GDNMT
+2338 
-2343 NHTQP
+2343 
-2348 TFALQHIDD
+2348 
-2357 DAVRVTV
+2357 
-2364 SVEHGGV
+2364 
-2371 TTTFDAT
+2371 
-2378 KDAGGWTFTPTGAWA
+2378 
-2393 DGDYTLS
+2393 
-2400 VSVEDKA
+2400 
-2407 GNTSH
+2407 
-2412 SASLTV
+2412 
-2418 TVDTQ
+2418 
-2423 IAINNI
+2423 
-2429 ELVNDSGIPDDNL
+2429 
-2442 TNNVRPHFQVTVPTD
+2442 
-2457 VNVVRLSI
+2457 
-2465 DGGKTWFNAT
+2465 
-2475 QSATPGVWDYIW
+2475 
-2487 PDDVADGGY
+2487 
-2496 TLTVEATDEA
+2496 
-2506 GNKATQTL
+2506 
-2514 DFTIDTTL
+2514 
-2522 SVPTLSLDSADDS
+2522 
-2535 GIAGDNITN
+2535 
-2544 VKTPGFTLNN
+2544 
-2554 IDTDVSRVI
+2554 
-2563 VEVMHNGIKQEVPLV
+2563 
-2578 QTGGQWRF
+2578 
-2586 APTSDWADGD
+2586 
-2596 YILTVKVEDRAGN
+2596 
-2609 VKQSAPLTVTVDT
+2609 
-2622 HIAIDRIELVNDSG
+2622 
-2636 IPGDNL
+2636 
-2642 TNEARP
+2642 
-2648 HFQVTVPADVNGV
+2648 
-2661 RLSIDGG
+2661 
-2668 KTWFDA
+2668 
-2674 TQSATSGVWDYTWLT
+2674 
-2689 NVANGPHTLMV
+2689 
-2700 EASDKAG
+2700 
-2707 NKTTQKLDFT
+2707 
-2717 IDTILSEPTITLDSA
+2717 
-2732 DDSAAGDNITN
+2732 
-2743 VKMPGFTLGNID
+2743 
-2755 ADVTKVVVTVAHDG
+2755 
-2769 KNQQI
+2769 
-2774 ELIKNGGVWRFTP
+2774 
-2787 GAAWTDGDYT
+2787 
-2797 LTVKVEDKA
+2797 
-2806 GNTNYSAPLTVTI
+2806 
-2819 DTQTS
+2819 
-2824 IDRIELLNDTGIVG
+2824 
-2838 DNLTNEARPQFHI
+2838 
-2851 TVPTDVNSVQL
+2851 
-2862 SLDGGINWVNATLT
+2862 
-2876 SDGVWEYI
+2876 
-2884 WPTDLVENTYTLTV
+2884 
-2898 KATDV
+2898 
-2903 AGNTATETLNFIIDT
+2903 
-2918 TLSTPTITLDSADD
+2918 
-2932 SGTANDNK
+2932 
-2940 TNVKTPGFIIGGIDS
+2940 
-2955 DVTQVVVQVMRDGH
+2955 
-2969 SEEVELT
+2969 
-2976 QTNGQWRF
+2976 
-2984 VPGSAWTDGDY
+2984 
-2995 TLTVTV
+2995 
-3001 KDEAGNIR
+3001 
-3009 HSAPL
+3009 
-3014 TVTIDTQITIDHIEL
+3014 
-3029 VNDSGIPDDNLTNNV
+3029 
-3044 RPHFQVTVPTDV
+3044 
-3056 NVVRLSI
+3056 
-3063 DGGKTWFNATQ
+3063 
-3074 SATPGVW
+3074 
-3081 DYTWLADVGE
+3081 
-3091 GKHTLTVEATDKA
+3091 
-3104 GNKTTQQLD
+3104 
-3113 FIIDTLL
+3113 
-3120 SEPTIVLDNTD
+3120 
-3131 DSGTKGDN
+3131 
-3139 LTNVNKP
+3139 
-3146 TFLLGNID
+3146 
-3154 ADARY
+3154 
-3159 VTVEVQHGGT
+3159 T

-3192 DGDYTLTVRVEDDAG
+3192 DGDYTLTVRVEDEAG

-3323 TIAMDSRDDT
+3323 TITMDSRDDT

-3356 AHSVILRITQ
+3356 AQSVILRITQ
-3366 GGNSQEVTLTQVGG
+3366 GGNSQEVILTQVGG

-3409 QSTPLVVTVDTQT
+3409 QSTPLIVTVDTQT

-3469 VSATQGIEGVW
+3469 VSAAQGIEGVW

-3612 LTVTVDTQIAIDRI
+3612 LTVTVDTQIAIDHI

-3638 VTKHVRPQF
+3638 ITKHVRPQF

-3687 MPEGQHTLTVEVT
+3687 MPEGQHTLIVEVT
-3700 DGAGNKMTETLNFT
+3700 DGAGNKMTGTLDFT

-3845 DRPVFDIHQV
+3845 DRPVFDIRQV

-3914 PFEVRIDT
+3914 PLEVRIDT

-3956 DVVQVRVTLDGGA
+3956 DVIQVRVTLDGGA

-4190 QHTLLVDVTDIA
+4190 KHTLLVDVTDIA

-4299 AGNTKTSAELR
+4299 AGNTKTSAELQ

-4531 TSVTTPRF
+4531 TSVTKPRF

-4557 VSYSVT
+4557 VSYPVT

-4598 TKLPF
+4598 TTLPF

-4622 NSNSDN
+4622 SSNSDN

-4654 KSGREVLKQTITVG
+4654 KSGREVLKHTITVG

-4723 DDQHEATSLR
+4723 DDQYEATSLR
-4733 PEFKGFAEAFST
+4733 PEFKGLAEAFST

-4831 TPTLIGSTLP
+4831 TPTLVGNTLP
-4841 NTIVSIYVDGVKV
+4841 NAIVSIYVDGVKV

-4970 YELTFKVEDVAG
+4970 YVLTFKVEDVAG

-5081 QQKEILIE
+5081 QQKDILIE

-5303 NHNKPVLVGTAEA
+5303 SHNKPVLVGTAEA

-5376 DTSTFIDNPAMVAGS
+5376 DTSTFIDNPVMMAGS

-5406 PTFSI
+5406 PAFSI
-5411 FGEMNQSVQI
+5411 YGEMNQSVQI

-5471 FTIDTFNTTPVA
+5471 FTIDTLNTTPVA

-5531 VGEVWVNEKGH
+5531 VGEVWVNDKGH

-5577 WVDTHIKVFTSELD
+5577 WVDTHIQVFTSELD

-5596 SKTEWWSNSDLI
+5596 SKTDWWSNSSTI
-5608 TMRGT
+5608 TMRGM

-5627 TLATAVVAATGR
+5627 TLATAVVAANGQ
-5639 WELSTDKLP
+5639 WELSTDQLP
-5648 EGTYD
+5648 EGKYD
-5653 ISLVIEDS
+5653 ITLSIEDN
-5661 AGNRWED
+5661 AGNRKEE
-5668 VREIFIDRTPPNAPV
+5668 VHEIFIDRTPPNAPV

-5707 ITDSEGNTYTL
+5707 ITDSNGNTYTL

-5775 GDNITRDKQPTFII
+5775 GDNITRDNQPTFII

-5868 EDNGA
+5868 EGNGA
-5873 SDSDNVTNHTQPKF
+5873 SDSDNVTNHNHTQPKF

-5931 GNYTLSVTVV
+5931 GTYTLSVTVV
-5941 DRAGNSQQSA
+5941 DRAGNSLQSA
-5951 SLAVTVDST
+5951 SLEVTVDST

-5974 DATATAV
+5974 DATPTAV

-5993 ATHLRTEP
+5993 ATHLRTVP
-6001 SAAEESVVKVTA
+6001 SAAEESVVKETA

-6045 VNVSIMFEGE
+6045 VNVSVMFEGE

-6084 FIDKDN
+6084 FLDKDD

-6105 ADIVNAMNV
+6105 ADIVNAMNA

-6138 IDVFA
+6138 IEVFA

>member
-1 MGNKSIQKFFADQN
+1 
-15 SVIDLSSLGN
+15 GN

-425 IITDTIAPE
+425 IITDTIPPE

-1057 DIISVQVWDAM
+1057 DIISVQVWDAA

-1114 IFDFTID
+1114 VFDFTID

-1326 VIVLDSADDTGIQG
+1326 VIVLNSADDTGVQG

-1380 GTGGWTFTPPT
+1380 GTGGWSFTPT
-1391 SWADGDYT
+1391 GAWADGDYT

-1434 DSGIPDDNLT
+1434 DSGIPNDNLT

-1480 PGVWDYIWP
+1480 PGAWDYIWP

-1494 GGYTLTVEATDEAG
+1494 GGYTLTVEATDKAG
-1508 NKATQT
+1508 NKTTQE

-2015 TVTIDTQITIDHI
+2015 TVTIDTQI
-2028 ELVNDSGIPDDNLT
+2028 
-2042 NNVRPHFQVTV
+2042 
-2053 PTDVNVVRLS
+2053 
-2063 IDGGKTWFNATQSA
+2063 A
-2077 TPGVWDYTWL
+2077 
-2087 ADVGEGKHTLTV
+2087 
-2099 EATDKAGNKTTQQ
+2099 
-2112 LDFIIDTLLSE
+2112 
-2123 PTIVLDNTDDSGTK
+2123 
-2137 GDHLTNVNK
+2137 
-2146 PTFLLGN
+2146 
-2153 IDADARYVTVEVQHG
+2153 
-2168 GTKEVLTATKDAT
+2168 
-2181 GNWSVTPT
+2181 
-2189 GTWADGDY
+2189 
-2197 TLTVRVEDEAG
+2197 
-2208 NEKHSASLTVTVDT
+2208 
-2222 QITIDV
+2222 
-2228 IELVNDNGI
+2228 
-2237 PGDNMTNDAHPQFRV
+2237 
-2252 TVPGDVN
+2252 
-2259 EVSLSIDGGVTWVKA
+2259 
-2274 TQSAT
+2274 
-2279 PGVWNYTWPGTVPD
+2279 
-2293 GDYTLN
+2293 
-2299 VKATDN
+2299 
-2305 AGNTVTET
+2305 
-2313 LHFTIDTTLSTPV
+2313 
-2326 IVLDSADDSGVH
+2326 
-2338 GDNMT
+2338 
-2343 NHTQP
+2343 
-2348 TFALQHIDD
+2348 
-2357 DAVRVTV
+2357 
-2364 SVEHGGV
+2364 
-2371 TTTFDAT
+2371 
-2378 KDAGGWTFTPTGAWA
+2378 
-2393 DGDYTLS
+2393 
-2400 VSVEDKA
+2400 
-2407 GNTSH
+2407 
-2412 SASLTV
+2412 
-2418 TVDTQ
+2418 
-2423 IAINNI
+2423 
-2429 ELVNDSGIPDDNL
+2429 
-2442 TNNVRPHFQVTVPTD
+2442 
-2457 VNVVRLSI
+2457 
-2465 DGGKTWFNAT
+2465 
-2475 QSATPGVWDYIW
+2475 
-2487 PDDVADGGY
+2487 
-2496 TLTVEATDEA
+2496 
-2506 GNKATQTL
+2506 
-2514 DFTIDTTL
+2514 
-2522 SVPTLSLDSADDS
+2522 
-2535 GIAGDNITN
+2535 
-2544 VKTPGFTLNN
+2544 
-2554 IDTDVSRVI
+2554 
-2563 VEVMHNGIKQEVPLV
+2563 
-2578 QTGGQWRF
+2578 
-2586 APTSDWADGD
+2586 
-2596 YILTVKVEDRAGN
+2596 
-2609 VKQSAPLTVTVDT
+2609 
-2622 HIAIDRIELVNDSG
+2622 
-2636 IPGDNL
+2636 
-2642 TNEARP
+2642 
-2648 HFQVTVPADVNGV
+2648 
-2661 RLSIDGG
+2661 
-2668 KTWFDA
+2668 
-2674 TQSATSGVWDYTWLT
+2674 
-2689 NVANGPHTLMV
+2689 
-2700 EASDKAG
+2700 
-2707 NKTTQKLDFT
+2707 
-2717 IDTILSEPTITLDSA
+2717 
-2732 DDSAAGDNITN
+2732 
-2743 VKMPGFTLGNID
+2743 
-2755 ADVTKVVVTVAHDG
+2755 
-2769 KNQQI
+2769 
-2774 ELIKNGGVWRFTP
+2774 
-2787 GAAWTDGDYT
+2787 
-2797 LTVKVEDKA
+2797 
-2806 GNTNYSAPLTVTI
+2806 
-2819 DTQTS
+2819 
-2824 IDRIELLNDTGIVG
+2824 
-2838 DNLTNEARPQFHI
+2838 
-2851 TVPTDVNSVQL
+2851 
-2862 SLDGGINWVNATLT
+2862 
-2876 SDGVWEYI
+2876 
-2884 WPTDLVENTYTLTV
+2884 
-2898 KATDV
+2898 
-2903 AGNTATETLNFIIDT
+2903 
-2918 TLSTPTITLDSADD
+2918 
-2932 SGTANDNK
+2932 
-2940 TNVKTPGFIIGGIDS
+2940 
-2955 DVTQVVVQVMRDGH
+2955 
-2969 SEEVELT
+2969 
-2976 QTNGQWRF
+2976 
-2984 VPGSAWTDGDY
+2984 
-2995 TLTVTV
+2995 
-3001 KDEAGNIR
+3001 
-3009 HSAPL
+3009 
-3014 TVTIDTQITIDHIEL
+3014 IDHIEL

-3169 KEVLTATKGATG
+3169 KEVLTATKDATGNWSVTPTGTWADGDYTLTVRVEDEAGNEKHSASLTVTVDTQITIDAIELVNDNGIPGDNMTNDAHPQFRVTVPGDVNEVSLSIDGGVTWVKATQSATPGVWNYTWPGTVPDGDYTLNVKATDNAGNTVTETLHFTIDTTLSVPVIVLNSADDTGVQGDNMTNSTQPTFALQHIDDDAVRVTVSVEHGGVTTTFDATKGTGGWSFTPTGAWADGDYTLSVSVEDKAGNTSHSASLTVTVDTQIAINNIELVNDSGIPDDNLTNNVRPHFQVKVPTDVNEVRLSIDGGKTWFNATQSATPGVWDYTWLADVGEGKHTLTVEATDKAGNQTTQKLDFIIDTMLSEPTIVLDSTDDSGTKGDNLTNANKPTFILGNIDADARYVTVEVQYGGTKKVLTATKGATG

-3192 DGDYTLTVRVEDDAG
+3192 DGDYMLTVRVEDDAG

-3323 TIAMDSRDDT
+3323 TITMDSRDDT

-3346 GFTIGNIDAD
+3346 GFTIGNIDSD
-3356 AHSVILRITQ
+3356 AQSVILRITQ

-3409 QSTPLVVTVDTQT
+3409 QSTPLIVTVDTQT

-3469 VSATQGIEGVW
+3469 VSAAQGIEGVW

-3612 LTVTVDTQIAIDRI
+3612 LTVTVDTQIAIDHI

-3714 IDITLL
+3714 IDITLM

-3845 DRPVFDIHQV
+3845 DRPVFDIRQV

-4299 AGNTKTSAELR
+4299 AGNTKTSAELK

-4531 TSVTTPRF
+4531 TSVTKPRF
-4539 VIGNVPADIDTVV
+4539 VIGNVSADIDTVV

-4557 VSYSVT
+4557 VSYPVT

-4970 YELTFKVEDVAG
+4970 YVLTFKVEDVAG

-5032 GSTLTIRN
+5032 GSTLTIRS

-5081 QQKEILIE
+5081 QQKDILIE

-5411 FGEMNQSVQI
+5411 SGEMNQSVQI

-5460 AGNTATSKTLN
+5460 AGNTATSKTLK

-5577 WVDTHIKVFTSELD
+5577 WVDTHIQVFTSELD

-5596 SKTEWWSNSDLI
+5596 SKTDWWSNSSTI
-5608 TMRGT
+5608 TMRGM

-5627 TLATAVVAATGR
+5627 TLATAVVAANGQ
-5639 WELSTDKLP
+5639 WELSTDQLP
-5648 EGTYD
+5648 EGKYD
-5653 ISLVIEDS
+5653 ITLSIEDN
-5661 AGNRWED
+5661 AGNRKEE
-5668 VREIFIDRTPPNAPV
+5668 VHEIFIDRTPPNAPV

-5707 ITDSEGNTYTL
+5707 ITDSNGNTYTL

-5868 EDNGA
+5868 EDNGV

-5903 THNGVTDIY
+5903 THNGVTDTY

-5931 GNYTLSVTVV
+5931 GTYTLSVTVV

-5993 ATHLRTEP
+5993 ATHLRTVP
-6001 SAAEESVVKVTA
+6001 SAAEESVVKETA

-6105 ADIVNAMNV
+6105 ADIVNAMNA

>member
-161 QIEEMLQNFLAD
+161 QMEEMLQEFLAD

-425 IITDTIAPE
+425 IITDTIPPE

-634 VSLEDYV
+634 VSLEDFV

-691 SNKFLQGAYD
+691 SNKFLQGSYD

-1057 DIISVQVWDAM
+1057 DIISVQVWDAA

-1114 IFDFTID
+1114 VFDFTID

-1258 DVNEVRLSIDGGNSW
+1258 DVNEVRLSIDGGHSW

-1380 GTGGWTFTPPT
+1380 GTGGWSFTPT
-1391 SWADGDYT
+1391 GAWADGDYT

-1434 DSGIPDDNLT
+1434 DSGIPNDNLT

-1472 FNATQSAT
+1472 FNATQGAT
-1480 PGVWDYIWP
+1480 PGAWDYIWP

-1494 GGYTLTVEATDEAG
+1494 GGYTLTVEATDKAG
-1508 NKATQT
+1508 NQTTQE

-1579 QTGGQWRFAPTSDWA
+1579 QTGGQWRFAPTSDWG

-1692 ANGPHTLMVEASDK
+1692 ANGPHTLMVEATDK
-1706 AGNKTTQKLDFTI
+1706 AGNQTTQKLDFII
-1719 DTILSEPTITLD
+1719 DTLLSEPTITLD

-2015 TVTIDTQITIDHI
+2015 TVTIDTQIAIDHI

-2042 NNVRPHFQVTV
+2042 NNVRPQFQVTV

-2087 ADVGEGKHTLTV
+2087 TDVANGSHTLTV
-2099 EATDKAGNKTTQQ
+2099 EATDAAGNKATQN
-2112 LDFIIDTLLSE
+2112 LEFNIDTLLSE
-2123 PTIVLDNTDDSGTK
+2123 PTIALDSTDDSGTK
-2137 GDHLTNVNK
+2137 GDNLTNVNK
-2146 PTFLLGN
+2146 PTFILGN

-2168 GTKEVLTATKDAT
+2168 GTKEVLTATKGAT
-2181 GNWSVTPT
+2181 GIWSVTPT
-2189 GTWADGDY
+2189 GMWADGSH

-2208 NEKHSASLTVTVDT
+2208 NVKYSVPLTITVDT
-2222 QITIDV
+2222 QITIDD
-2228 IELVNDNGI
+2228 IELVNDSGTK
-2237 PGDNMTNDAHPQFRV
+2237 GDNLTNDANPHFRI

-2274 TQSAT
+2274 MQSST
-2279 PGVWNYTWPGTVPD
+2279 SGVWNYTWPKTLAD
-2293 GDYTLN
+2293 DDYTLT

-2305 AGNTVTET
+2305 AGNTVTRT
-2313 LHFTIDTTLSTPV
+2313 LDFTIDTTLSTPV
-2326 IVLDSADDSGVH
+2326 IVLDSADDTGIQ

-2343 NHTQP
+2343 NRTQP
-2348 TFALQHIDD
+2348 TFNLQHIDD

-2371 TTTFDAT
+2371 TTTFDVT
-2378 KDAGGWTFTPTGAWA
+2378 KDAGGWTFTPPTSWGA
-2393 DGDYTLS
+2393 GDYTLS

-2442 TNNVRPHFQVTVPTD
+2442 TNNVRPQFQVKVPTD
-2457 VNVVRLSI
+2457 VN
-2465 DGGKTWFNAT
+2465 
-2475 QSATPGVWDYIW
+2475 
-2487 PDDVADGGY
+2487 
-2496 TLTVEATDEA
+2496 E
-2506 GNKATQTL
+2506 
-2514 DFTIDTTL
+2514 
-2522 SVPTLSLDSADDS
+2522 
-2535 GIAGDNITN
+2535 
-2544 VKTPGFTLNN
+2544 
-2554 IDTDVSRVI
+2554 
-2563 VEVMHNGIKQEVPLV
+2563 
-2578 QTGGQWRF
+2578 
-2586 APTSDWADGD
+2586 
-2596 YILTVKVEDRAGN
+2596 
-2609 VKQSAPLTVTVDT
+2609 
-2622 HIAIDRIELVNDSG
+2622 
-2636 IPGDNL
+2636 
-2642 TNEARP
+2642 
-2648 HFQVTVPADVNGV
+2648 
-2661 RLSIDGG
+2661 
-2668 KTWFDA
+2668 
-2674 TQSATSGVWDYTWLT
+2674 
-2689 NVANGPHTLMV
+2689 
-2700 EASDKAG
+2700 
-2707 NKTTQKLDFT
+2707 
-2717 IDTILSEPTITLDSA
+2717 
-2732 DDSAAGDNITN
+2732 
-2743 VKMPGFTLGNID
+2743 
-2755 ADVTKVVVTVAHDG
+2755 
-2769 KNQQI
+2769 
-2774 ELIKNGGVWRFTP
+2774 
-2787 GAAWTDGDYT
+2787 
-2797 LTVKVEDKA
+2797 
-2806 GNTNYSAPLTVTI
+2806 
-2819 DTQTS
+2819 
-2824 IDRIELLNDTGIVG
+2824 
-2838 DNLTNEARPQFHI
+2838 
-2851 TVPTDVNSVQL
+2851 
-2862 SLDGGINWVNATLT
+2862 
-2876 SDGVWEYI
+2876 
-2884 WPTDLVENTYTLTV
+2884 
-2898 KATDV
+2898 
-2903 AGNTATETLNFIIDT
+2903 
-2918 TLSTPTITLDSADD
+2918 
-2932 SGTANDNK
+2932 
-2940 TNVKTPGFIIGGIDS
+2940 
-2955 DVTQVVVQVMRDGH
+2955 
-2969 SEEVELT
+2969 
-2976 QTNGQWRF
+2976 
-2984 VPGSAWTDGDY
+2984 
-2995 TLTVTV
+2995 
-3001 KDEAGNIR
+3001 
-3009 HSAPL
+3009 
-3014 TVTIDTQITIDHIEL
+3014 
-3029 VNDSGIPDDNLTNNV
+3029 
-3044 RPHFQVTVPTDV
+3044 
-3056 NVVRLSI
+3056 VRLSI

-3104 GNKTTQQLD
+3104 GNQTTQKLD

-3120 SEPTIVLDNTD
+3120 SEPTIALDSTD

-3139 LTNVNKP
+3139 LTSVNKP
-3146 TFLLGNID
+3146 TFILGNID

-3187 TGTWA
+3187 TGMWA
-3192 DGDYTLTVRVEDDAG
+3192 DGSHTLTVRVEDDAG
-3207 NVKYSAPLT
+3207 NVKYLAPLT
-3216 VTVDTQITI
+3216 VTVDTHIAI
-3225 DVIELVNDN
+3225 DDIELVNDN

-3299 ATDKAGNK
+3299 ATDKAGNQ

-3401 TDNAGNVR
+3401 QDNAGNVR
-3409 QSTPLVVTVDTQT
+3409 QSTPLIVTVDTQT

-3469 VSATQGIEGVW
+3469 VSAAQGIEGVW

-3816 TIDGTLTTP
+3816 TIDGSLTTP

-3839 DRLTNH
+3839 DRLTKH
-3845 DRPVFDIHQV
+3845 DRPVFDIRQV

-3914 PFEVRIDT
+3914 PLEVRIDT

-3956 DVVQVRVTLDGGA
+3956 DVIQVRVTLDGGA

-3980 QWIFDSPNTLVDGTY
+3980 QWIFDTPNTLVDGTY
-3995 TLRVEATDEAGNI
+3995 TLRVEATDQAGNI

-4299 AGNTKTSAELR
+4299 AGNTKTSAELK

-4362 NWTPISKNAA
+4362 NWTPVSKNAA
-4372 GQWEFT
+4372 GQWQFT
-4378 AGSALPDGHY
+4378 AGSALSDGHY

-4505 IDTIVS
+4505 IDTVVS
-4511 DPSIDLLDADDTG
+4511 DPRIDLLDADDTG

-4531 TSVTTPRF
+4531 TSVTKPRF

-4557 VSYSVT
+4557 VSYPVT

-4622 NSNSDN
+4622 SSNSDN

-4654 KSGREVLKQTITVG
+4654 KSGREVLKHTITVG

-4723 DDQHEATSLR
+4723 DDQYEATSLR
-4733 PEFKGFAEAFST
+4733 PEFKGLAEAFST

-4831 TPTLIGSTLP
+4831 TPTLVGNTLP
-4841 NTIVSIYVDGVKV
+4841 NAIVSIYVDGVKV

-4951 TTGAGH
+4951 TTGTGH

-5081 QQKEILIE
+5081 QQKDILIE

-5240 GTWRAPILLQDDGTF
+5240 GTWRAPILLQDDGKF

-5303 NHNKPVLVGTAEA
+5303 SHNKPVLVGTAEA

-5376 DTSTFIDNPAMVAGS
+5376 DTSTFIDNPVMMAGS

-5406 PTFSI
+5406 PAFSI

-5531 VGEVWVNEKGH
+5531 VGEVWVNDKGH

-5577 WVDTHIKVFTSELD
+5577 WVDTHIQVFTSELD

-5596 SKTEWWSNSDLI
+5596 SKTDWWSNSSTI
-5608 TMRGT
+5608 TMRGM

-5627 TLATAVVAATGR
+5627 TLATAVVAANGQ
-5639 WELSTDKLP
+5639 WELSTDQLP
-5648 EGTYD
+5648 EGKYD
-5653 ISLVIEDS
+5653 ITLSIEDN
-5661 AGNRWED
+5661 AGNRKEE
-5668 VREIFIDRTPPNAPV
+5668 VHEIFIDRTPPNAPV

-5707 ITDSEGNTYTL
+5707 ITDSNGNTYTL

-5873 SDSDNVTNHTQPKF
+5873 SDSDNVTNHNHTQPKF

-5912 QATQGADGW
+5912 QVTQGADGW

-5931 GNYTLSVTVV
+5931 GTYTLSVTVV
-5941 DRAGNSQQSA
+5941 DRAGNSLQSA
-5951 SLAVTVDST
+5951 SLEVTVDST

-5993 ATHLRTEP
+5993 ATHLRTVP
-6001 SAAEESVVKVTA
+6001 SAAEESVVKETA

-6045 VNVSIMFEGE
+6045 VNVSVMFEGE

-6084 FIDKDN
+6084 FIDKDD

-6105 ADIVNAMNV
+6105 ADIVNAMNA

-6123 DSPSTSSVGHNNNGA
+6123 DSPSTSSVGHNNGA

>member
-38 NITTPR
+38 NITTPH

-115 EELKKQLDD
+115 EELKKQLDE

-324 AKLVITIDSVTD
+324 TKLVITIDPVTD

-439 LDDSSDSGIKNDN
+439 LDDSSDSGIKNDS

-540 TNDSGIVGDN
+540 TDDSGIVGDN

-595 SDSVEGI
+595 SDSVEGV

-619 SFSYVIDTIAPVPPT
+619 SFSYVIDTVAPVPPT
-634 VSLEDYV
+634 VSLEDFV

-1057 DIISVQVWDAM
+1057 DIISVQVWDAA

-1114 IFDFTID
+1114 VFDFTID

-1180 HLNGSWLFIPGNTWA
+1180 HLNGSWLFTPGNTWA

-1326 VIVLDSADDTGIQG
+1326 VIVLNSADDTGVQG

-1380 GTGGWTFTPPT
+1380 GVGGWSFTPT
-1391 SWADGDYT
+1391 GAWADGDYT

-1434 DSGIPDDNLT
+1434 DSGIPNDNLT

-1472 FNATQSAT
+1472 FNATQNAT

-1508 NKATQT
+1508 NKTTQT

-1560 SRVIV
+1560 SRVTV

-1706 AGNKTTQKLDFTI
+1706 AGNKTTQKLDFII
-1719 DTILSEPTITLD
+1719 DTMLSEPTITLD

-2015 TVTIDTQITIDHI
+2015 TVTIDTQIAIDHI
-2028 ELVNDSGIPDDNLT
+2028 ELVNDSGIPNDNLT

-2112 LDFIIDTLLSE
+2112 LDFIIDTMLSE

-2137 GDHLTNVNK
+2137 GDNLTNVNK

-2222 QITIDV
+2222 QITIDA

-2326 IVLDSADDSGVH
+2326 IVLDSADDTGIQ

-2343 NHTQP
+2343 NRTQP
-2348 TFALQHIDD
+2348 TFNLQHIDD

-2378 KDAGGWTFTPTGAWA
+2378 KGVGGWTFTPPTSWGA
-2393 DGDYTLS
+2393 GDYTLS

-2442 TNNVRPHFQVTVPTD
+2442 TNNVRPHFQVKVPTD
-2457 VNVVRLSI
+2457 VN
-2465 DGGKTWFNAT
+2465 
-2475 QSATPGVWDYIW
+2475 
-2487 PDDVADGGY
+2487 
-2496 TLTVEATDEA
+2496 E
-2506 GNKATQTL
+2506 
-2514 DFTIDTTL
+2514 
-2522 SVPTLSLDSADDS
+2522 
-2535 GIAGDNITN
+2535 
-2544 VKTPGFTLNN
+2544 
-2554 IDTDVSRVI
+2554 
-2563 VEVMHNGIKQEVPLV
+2563 
-2578 QTGGQWRF
+2578 
-2586 APTSDWADGD
+2586 
-2596 YILTVKVEDRAGN
+2596 
-2609 VKQSAPLTVTVDT
+2609 
-2622 HIAIDRIELVNDSG
+2622 
-2636 IPGDNL
+2636 
-2642 TNEARP
+2642 
-2648 HFQVTVPADVNGV
+2648 
-2661 RLSIDGG
+2661 
-2668 KTWFDA
+2668 
-2674 TQSATSGVWDYTWLT
+2674 
-2689 NVANGPHTLMV
+2689 
-2700 EASDKAG
+2700 
-2707 NKTTQKLDFT
+2707 
-2717 IDTILSEPTITLDSA
+2717 
-2732 DDSAAGDNITN
+2732 
-2743 VKMPGFTLGNID
+2743 
-2755 ADVTKVVVTVAHDG
+2755 
-2769 KNQQI
+2769 
-2774 ELIKNGGVWRFTP
+2774 
-2787 GAAWTDGDYT
+2787 
-2797 LTVKVEDKA
+2797 
-2806 GNTNYSAPLTVTI
+2806 
-2819 DTQTS
+2819 
-2824 IDRIELLNDTGIVG
+2824 
-2838 DNLTNEARPQFHI
+2838 
-2851 TVPTDVNSVQL
+2851 
-2862 SLDGGINWVNATLT
+2862 
-2876 SDGVWEYI
+2876 
-2884 WPTDLVENTYTLTV
+2884 
-2898 KATDV
+2898 
-2903 AGNTATETLNFIIDT
+2903 
-2918 TLSTPTITLDSADD
+2918 
-2932 SGTANDNK
+2932 
-2940 TNVKTPGFIIGGIDS
+2940 
-2955 DVTQVVVQVMRDGH
+2955 
-2969 SEEVELT
+2969 
-2976 QTNGQWRF
+2976 
-2984 VPGSAWTDGDY
+2984 
-2995 TLTVTV
+2995 
-3001 KDEAGNIR
+3001 
-3009 HSAPL
+3009 
-3014 TVTIDTQITIDHIEL
+3014 
-3029 VNDSGIPDDNLTNNV
+3029 
-3044 RPHFQVTVPTDV
+3044 
-3056 NVVRLSI
+3056 VRLSI

-3104 GNKTTQQLD
+3104 GNQTTQKLD
-3113 FIIDTLL
+3113 FIIDTML
-3120 SEPTIVLDNTD
+3120 SEPTIVLDSTD

-3139 LTNVNKP
+3139 LTNANKP
-3146 TFLLGNID
+3146 TFILGNID

-3192 DGDYTLTVRVEDDAG
+3192 DGDYTLTVRVEDEAG

-3323 TIAMDSRDDT
+3323 TITMDSRDDT

-3346 GFTIGNIDAD
+3346 GFTIGNIDSD
-3356 AHSVILRITQ
+3356 AQSVILRITQ

-3409 QSTPLVVTVDTQT
+3409 QSTPLIVTVDTQT

-3469 VSATQGIEGVW
+3469 VSAAQGIEGVW

-3612 LTVTVDTQIAIDRI
+3612 LTVTVDTQIAIDHI

-3638 VTKHVRPQF
+3638 ITKHVRPQF

-3687 MPEGQHTLTVEVT
+3687 MPEGQHTLIVEVT
-3700 DGAGNKMTETLNFT
+3700 DGAGNKMTGTLDFT

-3845 DRPVFDIHQV
+3845 DWPVFDIRQV

-3914 PFEVRIDT
+3914 PLEVRIDT

-3956 DVVQVRVTLDGGA
+3956 DVIQVRVTLDGGA

-4190 QHTLLVDVTDIA
+4190 KHTLLVDVTDIA

-4299 AGNTKTSAELR
+4299 AGNTKTSAELQ

-4531 TSVTTPRF
+4531 TSVTKPRF

-4557 VSYSVT
+4557 VSYPVT

-4622 NSNSDN
+4622 SSNSDN

-4654 KSGREVLKQTITVG
+4654 KSGREVLKHTITVG

-4723 DDQHEATSLR
+4723 DDQYEATSLR
-4733 PEFKGFAEAFST
+4733 PEFKGLAEAFST

-4831 TPTLIGSTLP
+4831 TPTLVGNTLP
-4841 NTIVSIYVDGVKV
+4841 NAIVSIYVDGVKV

-4970 YELTFKVEDVAG
+4970 YVLTFKVEDVAG

-5081 QQKEILIE
+5081 QQKDILIE

-5303 NHNKPVLVGTAEA
+5303 SHNKPVLVGTAEA

-5376 DTSTFIDNPAMVAGS
+5376 DTSTFIDNPVMMAGS

-5406 PTFSI
+5406 PAFSI
-5411 FGEMNQSVQI
+5411 YGEMNQSVQI

-5471 FTIDTFNTTPVA
+5471 FTIDTLNTTPVA

-5531 VGEVWVNEKGH
+5531 VGEVWVNDKGH

-5577 WVDTHIKVFTSELD
+5577 WVDTHIQVFTSELD

-5596 SKTEWWSNSDLI
+5596 SKTDWWSNSSTI
-5608 TMRGT
+5608 TMRGM

-5627 TLATAVVAATGR
+5627 TLATAVVAANGQ
-5639 WELSTDKLP
+5639 WELSTDQLP
-5648 EGTYD
+5648 EGKYD
-5653 ISLVIEDS
+5653 ITLSIEDN
-5661 AGNRWED
+5661 AGNRKEE
-5668 VREIFIDRTPPNAPV
+5668 VHEIFIDRTPPNAPV

-5707 ITDSEGNTYTL
+5707 ITDSNGNTYTL

-5755 DIMKEVPV
+5755 DIMKETPV

-5775 GDNITRDKQPTFII
+5775 GDNITRDNQPTFII

-5868 EDNGA
+5868 EGNGA
-5873 SDSDNVTNHTQPKF
+5873 SDSDNVTNHNHTQPKF

-5931 GNYTLSVTVV
+5931 GTYTLSVTVV
-5941 DRAGNSQQSA
+5941 DRAGNSLQSA
-5951 SLAVTVDST
+5951 SLEVTVDST

-5974 DATATAV
+5974 DATPTAV

-5993 ATHLRTEP
+5993 ATHLRTVP
-6001 SAAEESVVKVTA
+6001 SAAEESVVKETA

-6045 VNVSIMFEGE
+6045 VNVSVMFEGE

-6084 FIDKDN
+6084 FLDKDD

-6105 ADIVNAMNV
+6105 ADIVNAMNA

-6138 IDVFA
+6138 IEVFA

>member
-1 MGNKSIQKFFADQN
+1 
-15 SVIDLSSLGN
+15 DLSSLGN

-161 QIEEMLQNFLAD
+161 QMEEMLQEFLAD

-425 IITDTIAPE
+425 IITDTIPPE

-540 TNDSGIVGDN
+540 TDDSGIVGDN

-574 ETGEEVIFKAND
+574 ETGEEVVFKAND
-586 KGEWTFNFT
+586 QGEWTFNFT

-957 STVKLYID
+957 STVKLYVD

-1033 DSGISDDNLT
+1033 DSGIADDNLT

-1057 DIISVQVWDAM
+1057 DIISVQVWDAA

-1114 IFDFTID
+1114 VFDFTID

-1180 HLNGSWLFIPGNTWA
+1180 HLNGSWLFTPGNTWA

-1380 GTGGWTFTPPT
+1380 GTGGWSFTPT
-1391 SWADGDYT
+1391 GAWADGDYT

-1434 DSGIPDDNLT
+1434 DSGIPNDNLT
-1444 NNVRPHFQVTVPTD
+1444 NNVRPQFQVTVPTD

-1472 FNATQSAT
+1472 FNATQGAT
-1480 PGVWDYIWP
+1480 PGAWDYIWP

-1494 GGYTLTVEATDEAG
+1494 GGYTLTVEATDKAG
-1508 NKATQT
+1508 NQTTQE

-1579 QTGGQWRFAPTSDWA
+1579 QTGGQWRFAPTSDWG

-1706 AGNKTTQKLDFTI
+1706 AGNKTTQKLDFII
-1719 DTILSEPTITLD
+1719 DTMLSEPTITLD

-1906 NTATETLNFIIDTTL
+1906 NTATETLNFTIDTTL

-1944 KTPGFIIGGIDSDV
+1944 KTPGFVIGGIDSDV

-2015 TVTIDTQITIDHI
+2015 KVTVDTQIGIDNI
-2028 ELVNDSGIPDDNLT
+2028 ELVNDSGIPNDNLT
-2042 NNVRPHFQVTV
+2042 NNVRPQFQVTV

-2087 ADVGEGKHTLTV
+2087 TDVANGSHTLTV
-2099 EATDKAGNKTTQQ
+2099 EATDAAGNKATQN
-2112 LDFIIDTLLSE
+2112 LEFNIDTLLSE
-2123 PTIVLDNTDDSGTK
+2123 PTIALDSTDDSGTK
-2137 GDHLTNVNK
+2137 GDNLTNVNK
-2146 PTFLLGN
+2146 PTFILGN

-2168 GTKEVLTATKDAT
+2168 GTKEVLTATKGAT
-2181 GNWSVTPT
+2181 GIWSVTPT
-2189 GTWADGDY
+2189 GMWADGSH

-2208 NEKHSASLTVTVDT
+2208 NVKYSVPLTITVDT
-2222 QITIDV
+2222 QITIDD
-2228 IELVNDNGI
+2228 IELVNDSGTK
-2237 PGDNMTNDAHPQFRV
+2237 GDNLTNDANPHFRI

-2274 TQSAT
+2274 MQSST
-2279 PGVWNYTWPGTVPD
+2279 SGVWNYTWPKTLAD
-2293 GDYTLN
+2293 DDYTLT

-2305 AGNTVTET
+2305 AGNTVTRT
-2313 LHFTIDTTLSTPV
+2313 LDFTIDTTLSTPV
-2326 IVLDSADDSGVH
+2326 IVLDSADDTGIQ

-2343 NHTQP
+2343 NRTQP
-2348 TFALQHIDD
+2348 TFNLQHIDD

-2371 TTTFDAT
+2371 TTTFDVT
-2378 KDAGGWTFTPTGAWA
+2378 KDAGGWSFTPPTSWGA
-2393 DGDYTLS
+2393 GDYTLS

-2442 TNNVRPHFQVTVPTD
+2442 TNNVRPQFQVKVPTD
-2457 VNVVRLSI
+2457 VN
-2465 DGGKTWFNAT
+2465 
-2475 QSATPGVWDYIW
+2475 
-2487 PDDVADGGY
+2487 
-2496 TLTVEATDEA
+2496 E
-2506 GNKATQTL
+2506 
-2514 DFTIDTTL
+2514 
-2522 SVPTLSLDSADDS
+2522 
-2535 GIAGDNITN
+2535 
-2544 VKTPGFTLNN
+2544 
-2554 IDTDVSRVI
+2554 
-2563 VEVMHNGIKQEVPLV
+2563 
-2578 QTGGQWRF
+2578 
-2586 APTSDWADGD
+2586 
-2596 YILTVKVEDRAGN
+2596 
-2609 VKQSAPLTVTVDT
+2609 
-2622 HIAIDRIELVNDSG
+2622 
-2636 IPGDNL
+2636 
-2642 TNEARP
+2642 
-2648 HFQVTVPADVNGV
+2648 
-2661 RLSIDGG
+2661 
-2668 KTWFDA
+2668 
-2674 TQSATSGVWDYTWLT
+2674 
-2689 NVANGPHTLMV
+2689 
-2700 EASDKAG
+2700 
-2707 NKTTQKLDFT
+2707 
-2717 IDTILSEPTITLDSA
+2717 
-2732 DDSAAGDNITN
+2732 
-2743 VKMPGFTLGNID
+2743 
-2755 ADVTKVVVTVAHDG
+2755 
-2769 KNQQI
+2769 
-2774 ELIKNGGVWRFTP
+2774 
-2787 GAAWTDGDYT
+2787 
-2797 LTVKVEDKA
+2797 
-2806 GNTNYSAPLTVTI
+2806 
-2819 DTQTS
+2819 
-2824 IDRIELLNDTGIVG
+2824 
-2838 DNLTNEARPQFHI
+2838 
-2851 TVPTDVNSVQL
+2851 
-2862 SLDGGINWVNATLT
+2862 
-2876 SDGVWEYI
+2876 
-2884 WPTDLVENTYTLTV
+2884 
-2898 KATDV
+2898 
-2903 AGNTATETLNFIIDT
+2903 
-2918 TLSTPTITLDSADD
+2918 
-2932 SGTANDNK
+2932 
-2940 TNVKTPGFIIGGIDS
+2940 
-2955 DVTQVVVQVMRDGH
+2955 
-2969 SEEVELT
+2969 
-2976 QTNGQWRF
+2976 
-2984 VPGSAWTDGDY
+2984 
-2995 TLTVTV
+2995 
-3001 KDEAGNIR
+3001 
-3009 HSAPL
+3009 
-3014 TVTIDTQITIDHIEL
+3014 
-3029 VNDSGIPDDNLTNNV
+3029 
-3044 RPHFQVTVPTDV
+3044 
-3056 NVVRLSI
+3056 VRLSI

-3104 GNKTTQQLD
+3104 GNQTTQKLD

-3120 SEPTIVLDNTD
+3120 SEPTIALDSTD

-3139 LTNVNKP
+3139 LTSVNKP
-3146 TFLLGNID
+3146 TFILGNID

-3187 TGTWA
+3187 TGMWA
-3192 DGDYTLTVRVEDDAG
+3192 DGSHTLTVRVEDDAG

-3216 VTVDTQITI
+3216 VTVDTHIAI
-3225 DVIELVNDN
+3225 DDIELVNDN

-3299 ATDKAGNK
+3299 ATDKAGNQ

-3401 TDNAGNVR
+3401 QDNAGNVR
-3409 QSTPLVVTVDTQT
+3409 QSTPLIVTVDTQT

-3469 VSATQGIEGVW
+3469 VSAAQGIEGVW

-3816 TIDGTLTTP
+3816 TIDGSLTTP

-3839 DRLTNH
+3839 DRLTKH
-3845 DRPVFDIHQV
+3845 DRPVFDIRQV

-3914 PFEVRIDT
+3914 PLEVRIDT

-3956 DVVQVRVTLDGGA
+3956 DVIQVRVTLDGGA

-3980 QWIFDSPNTLVDGTY
+3980 QWIFDTPNTLVDGTY
-3995 TLRVEATDEAGNI
+3995 TLRVEATDQAGNI

-4299 AGNTKTSAELR
+4299 AGNTKTSAELK

-4362 NWTPISKNAA
+4362 NWTPVSKNAA
-4372 GQWEFT
+4372 GQWQFT
-4378 AGSALPDGHY
+4378 AGSALSDGHY

-4505 IDTIVS
+4505 IDTVVS
-4511 DPSIDLLDADDTG
+4511 DPRIDLLDADDTG

-4531 TSVTTPRF
+4531 TSVTKPRF

-4557 VSYSVT
+4557 VSYPVT

-4622 NSNSDN
+4622 SSNSDN

-4654 KSGREVLKQTITVG
+4654 KSGREVLKHTITVG

-4723 DDQHEATSLR
+4723 DDQYEATSLR
-4733 PEFKGFAEAFST
+4733 PEFKGLAEAFST

-4831 TPTLIGSTLP
+4831 TPTLVGNTLP
-4841 NTIVSIYVDGVKV
+4841 NAIVSIYVDGVKV

-4951 TTGAGH
+4951 TTGTGH

-5081 QQKEILIE
+5081 QQKDILIE

-5240 GTWRAPILLQDDGTF
+5240 GTWRAPILLQDDGKF

-5303 NHNKPVLVGTAEA
+5303 SHNKPVLVGTAEA

-5376 DTSTFIDNPAMVAGS
+5376 DTSTFIDNPVMMAGS

-5406 PTFSI
+5406 PAFSI

-5531 VGEVWVNEKGH
+5531 VGEVWVNDKGH

-5577 WVDTHIKVFTSELD
+5577 WVDTHIQVFTSELD

-5596 SKTEWWSNSDLI
+5596 SKTDWWSNSSTI
-5608 TMRGT
+5608 TMRGM

-5627 TLATAVVAATGR
+5627 TLATAVVAANGQ
-5639 WELSTDKLP
+5639 WELSTDQLP
-5648 EGTYD
+5648 EGKYD
-5653 ISLVIEDS
+5653 ITLSIEDN
-5661 AGNRWED
+5661 AGNRKEE
-5668 VREIFIDRTPPNAPV
+5668 VHEIFIDRTPPNAPV

-5707 ITDSEGNTYTL
+5707 ITDSNGNTYTL

-5755 DIMKEVPV
+5755 DIMKETPV

-5873 SDSDNVTNHTQPKF
+5873 SDSDNVTNHNHTQPKF

-5931 GNYTLSVTVV
+5931 GTYTLSVTVV
-5941 DRAGNSQQSA
+5941 DRAGNSLQSA
-5951 SLAVTVDST
+5951 SLEVTVDST

-5993 ATHLRTEP
+5993 ATHLRTVP
-6001 SAAEESVVKVTA
+6001 SAAEESVVKETA

-6045 VNVSIMFEGE
+6045 VNVSVMFEGE

-6084 FIDKDN
+6084 FIDKDD

-6105 ADIVNAMNV
+6105 ADIVNAMNA

>member
-1033 DSGISDDNLT
+1033 DSGIADDNLT

-1057 DIISVQVWDAM
+1057 DIISVQVWDAA

-1114 IFDFTID
+1114 VFDFTID

-1380 GTGGWTFTPPT
+1380 GTGGWSFTPT
-1391 SWADGDYT
+1391 GAWADGDYT

-1480 PGVWDYIWP
+1480 PGAWDYIWP

-1494 GGYTLTVEATDEAG
+1494 GGYTLTVEATDKAG
-1508 NKATQT
+1508 NKTTQE

-1630 ELVNDSGIPGD
+1630 ELVNDSGIPDD

-1692 ANGPHTLMVEASDK
+1692 ANGPHTLMVEATDK

-1788 GAAWTDGDY
+1788 GAAWTDGNY

-2015 TVTIDTQITIDHI
+2015 TVTIDTQI
-2028 ELVNDSGIPDDNLT
+2028 
-2042 NNVRPHFQVTV
+2042 
-2053 PTDVNVVRLS
+2053 
-2063 IDGGKTWFNATQSA
+2063 A
-2077 TPGVWDYTWL
+2077 
-2087 ADVGEGKHTLTV
+2087 
-2099 EATDKAGNKTTQQ
+2099 
-2112 LDFIIDTLLSE
+2112 
-2123 PTIVLDNTDDSGTK
+2123 
-2137 GDHLTNVNK
+2137 
-2146 PTFLLGN
+2146 
-2153 IDADARYVTVEVQHG
+2153 
-2168 GTKEVLTATKDAT
+2168 
-2181 GNWSVTPT
+2181 
-2189 GTWADGDY
+2189 
-2197 TLTVRVEDEAG
+2197 
-2208 NEKHSASLTVTVDT
+2208 
-2222 QITIDV
+2222 
-2228 IELVNDNGI
+2228 
-2237 PGDNMTNDAHPQFRV
+2237 
-2252 TVPGDVN
+2252 
-2259 EVSLSIDGGVTWVKA
+2259 
-2274 TQSAT
+2274 
-2279 PGVWNYTWPGTVPD
+2279 
-2293 GDYTLN
+2293 
-2299 VKATDN
+2299 
-2305 AGNTVTET
+2305 
-2313 LHFTIDTTLSTPV
+2313 
-2326 IVLDSADDSGVH
+2326 
-2338 GDNMT
+2338 
-2343 NHTQP
+2343 
-2348 TFALQHIDD
+2348 
-2357 DAVRVTV
+2357 
-2364 SVEHGGV
+2364 
-2371 TTTFDAT
+2371 
-2378 KDAGGWTFTPTGAWA
+2378 
-2393 DGDYTLS
+2393 
-2400 VSVEDKA
+2400 
-2407 GNTSH
+2407 
-2412 SASLTV
+2412 
-2418 TVDTQ
+2418 
-2423 IAINNI
+2423 
-2429 ELVNDSGIPDDNL
+2429 
-2442 TNNVRPHFQVTVPTD
+2442 
-2457 VNVVRLSI
+2457 
-2465 DGGKTWFNAT
+2465 
-2475 QSATPGVWDYIW
+2475 
-2487 PDDVADGGY
+2487 
-2496 TLTVEATDEA
+2496 
-2506 GNKATQTL
+2506 
-2514 DFTIDTTL
+2514 
-2522 SVPTLSLDSADDS
+2522 
-2535 GIAGDNITN
+2535 
-2544 VKTPGFTLNN
+2544 
-2554 IDTDVSRVI
+2554 
-2563 VEVMHNGIKQEVPLV
+2563 
-2578 QTGGQWRF
+2578 
-2586 APTSDWADGD
+2586 
-2596 YILTVKVEDRAGN
+2596 
-2609 VKQSAPLTVTVDT
+2609 
-2622 HIAIDRIELVNDSG
+2622 
-2636 IPGDNL
+2636 
-2642 TNEARP
+2642 
-2648 HFQVTVPADVNGV
+2648 
-2661 RLSIDGG
+2661 
-2668 KTWFDA
+2668 
-2674 TQSATSGVWDYTWLT
+2674 
-2689 NVANGPHTLMV
+2689 
-2700 EASDKAG
+2700 
-2707 NKTTQKLDFT
+2707 
-2717 IDTILSEPTITLDSA
+2717 
-2732 DDSAAGDNITN
+2732 
-2743 VKMPGFTLGNID
+2743 
-2755 ADVTKVVVTVAHDG
+2755 
-2769 KNQQI
+2769 
-2774 ELIKNGGVWRFTP
+2774 
-2787 GAAWTDGDYT
+2787 
-2797 LTVKVEDKA
+2797 
-2806 GNTNYSAPLTVTI
+2806 
-2819 DTQTS
+2819 
-2824 IDRIELLNDTGIVG
+2824 
-2838 DNLTNEARPQFHI
+2838 
-2851 TVPTDVNSVQL
+2851 
-2862 SLDGGINWVNATLT
+2862 
-2876 SDGVWEYI
+2876 
-2884 WPTDLVENTYTLTV
+2884 
-2898 KATDV
+2898 
-2903 AGNTATETLNFIIDT
+2903 
-2918 TLSTPTITLDSADD
+2918 
-2932 SGTANDNK
+2932 
-2940 TNVKTPGFIIGGIDS
+2940 
-2955 DVTQVVVQVMRDGH
+2955 
-2969 SEEVELT
+2969 
-2976 QTNGQWRF
+2976 
-2984 VPGSAWTDGDY
+2984 
-2995 TLTVTV
+2995 
-3001 KDEAGNIR
+3001 
-3009 HSAPL
+3009 
-3014 TVTIDTQITIDHIEL
+3014 IDHIEL

-3169 KEVLTATKGATG
+3169 KEVLTATKDATGNWSVTPTGTWADGDYTLTVRVEDEAGNEKHSASLTVTVDTQITIDAIELVNDNGIPGDNMTNDAHPQFRVTVPGDVNEVSLSIDGGVTWVKATQSATPGVWNYTWPGTVPDGDYTLNVKATDNAGNTVTETLHFTIDTTLSVPVIVLNSADDTGVQGDNMTNSTQPTFALQHIDDDAVRVTVSVEHGGVTTTFDATKGVGGWSFTPTGAWADGDYTLSVSVEDNAGNTSHSASLTVTVDTQIAINNIELVNDSGIPDDNLTNNVRPHFQVKVPTDVNEVRLSIDGGKTWFNATQSATPGVWDYTWLADVGEGKHTLTVEATDKAGNQTTQKLDFIIDTMLSEPTIVLDSTDDSGTKGDNLTNANKPTFILGNIDADARYVTVEVQYGGTKEVLTATKGATG

-3192 DGDYTLTVRVEDDAG
+3192 DGDYMLTVRVEDDAG

-3323 TIAMDSRDDT
+3323 TITMDSRDDT

-3346 GFTIGNIDAD
+3346 GFTIGNIDSD
-3356 AHSVILRITQ
+3356 AQSVILRITQ

-3409 QSTPLVVTVDTQT
+3409 QSTPLIVTVDTQT

-3469 VSATQGIEGVW
+3469 VSAAQGIEGVW

-3612 LTVTVDTQIAIDRI
+3612 LTVTVDTQIAIDHI

-3714 IDITLL
+3714 IDITLM

-3845 DRPVFDIHQV
+3845 DRPVFDIRQV

-4299 AGNTKTSAELR
+4299 AGNTKTSAELK

-4531 TSVTTPRF
+4531 TSVTKPRF

-4557 VSYSVT
+4557 VSYPVT

-4831 TPTLIGSTLP
+4831 TPTLVGNTLP
-4841 NTIVSIYVDGVKV
+4841 NAIVSIYVDGVKV

-4970 YELTFKVEDVAG
+4970 YVLTFKVEDVAG

-5032 GSTLTIRN
+5032 GSTLTIRS

-5081 QQKEILIE
+5081 QQKDILIE

-5411 FGEMNQSVQI
+5411 SGEMNQSVQI

-5531 VGEVWVNEKGH
+5531 VGEVWVNDKGH

-5577 WVDTHIKVFTSELD
+5577 WVDTHIQVFTSELD

-5596 SKTEWWSNSDLI
+5596 SKTDWWSNSSTI
-5608 TMRGT
+5608 TMRGM

-5627 TLATAVVAATGR
+5627 TLATAVVAANGQ
-5639 WELSTDKLP
+5639 WELSTDQLP
-5648 EGTYD
+5648 EGKYD
-5653 ISLVIEDS
+5653 ITLSIEDN
-5661 AGNRWED
+5661 AGNRKEE
-5668 VREIFIDRTPPNAPV
+5668 VHEIFIDRTPPNAPV

-5707 ITDSEGNTYTL
+5707 ITDSNGNTYTL

-5993 ATHLRTEP
+5993 ATHLRTVP
-6001 SAAEESVVKVTA
+6001 SAAEESVVKETA

-6105 ADIVNAMNV
+6105 ADIVNAMNA

>member
-241 VTLALAAESNSG
+241 VTLALATESNSG

-619 SFSYVIDTIAPVPPT
+619 SFSYVIDTVAPVPPT
-634 VSLEDYV
+634 VSLEDFV

-1033 DSGISDDNLT
+1033 DSGVSDDNLT

-1057 DIISVQVWDAM
+1057 DIISVQVWDAA

-1114 IFDFTID
+1114 VFDFTID

-1210 NTNYSAP
+1210 NTSYSAP

-1380 GTGGWTFTPPT
+1380 GTGGWSFTPT
-1391 SWADGDYT
+1391 GAWADGDYT

-1434 DSGIPDDNLT
+1434 DSGIPNDNLT

-1480 PGVWDYIWP
+1480 PGAWDYIWP

-1494 GGYTLTVEATDEAG
+1494 GGYTLTVEATDKAG
-1508 NKATQT
+1508 NKTTQE

-2123 PTIVLDNTDDSGTK
+2123 PTIVLDSTDDSGTK
-2137 GDHLTNVNK
+2137 GDNLTNVNK

-2313 LHFTIDTTLSTPV
+2313 LHFTIDTTLSVPV
-2326 IVLDSADDSGVH
+2326 IVLNSADDTGVQ

-2343 NHTQP
+2343 NSTQP

-2378 KDAGGWTFTPTGAWA
+2378 KGTGGWSFTPTGAWA

-2429 ELVNDSGIPDDNL
+2429 EMVNDSGIPDDNL
-2442 TNNVRPHFQVTVPTD
+2442 TNNVRPHFQVKVPMD
-2457 VNVVRLSI
+2457 VN
-2465 DGGKTWFNAT
+2465 
-2475 QSATPGVWDYIW
+2475 
-2487 PDDVADGGY
+2487 
-2496 TLTVEATDEA
+2496 E
-2506 GNKATQTL
+2506 
-2514 DFTIDTTL
+2514 
-2522 SVPTLSLDSADDS
+2522 
-2535 GIAGDNITN
+2535 
-2544 VKTPGFTLNN
+2544 
-2554 IDTDVSRVI
+2554 
-2563 VEVMHNGIKQEVPLV
+2563 
-2578 QTGGQWRF
+2578 
-2586 APTSDWADGD
+2586 
-2596 YILTVKVEDRAGN
+2596 
-2609 VKQSAPLTVTVDT
+2609 
-2622 HIAIDRIELVNDSG
+2622 
-2636 IPGDNL
+2636 
-2642 TNEARP
+2642 
-2648 HFQVTVPADVNGV
+2648 
-2661 RLSIDGG
+2661 
-2668 KTWFDA
+2668 
-2674 TQSATSGVWDYTWLT
+2674 
-2689 NVANGPHTLMV
+2689 
-2700 EASDKAG
+2700 
-2707 NKTTQKLDFT
+2707 
-2717 IDTILSEPTITLDSA
+2717 
-2732 DDSAAGDNITN
+2732 
-2743 VKMPGFTLGNID
+2743 
-2755 ADVTKVVVTVAHDG
+2755 
-2769 KNQQI
+2769 
-2774 ELIKNGGVWRFTP
+2774 
-2787 GAAWTDGDYT
+2787 
-2797 LTVKVEDKA
+2797 
-2806 GNTNYSAPLTVTI
+2806 
-2819 DTQTS
+2819 
-2824 IDRIELLNDTGIVG
+2824 
-2838 DNLTNEARPQFHI
+2838 
-2851 TVPTDVNSVQL
+2851 
-2862 SLDGGINWVNATLT
+2862 
-2876 SDGVWEYI
+2876 
-2884 WPTDLVENTYTLTV
+2884 
-2898 KATDV
+2898 
-2903 AGNTATETLNFIIDT
+2903 
-2918 TLSTPTITLDSADD
+2918 
-2932 SGTANDNK
+2932 
-2940 TNVKTPGFIIGGIDS
+2940 
-2955 DVTQVVVQVMRDGH
+2955 
-2969 SEEVELT
+2969 
-2976 QTNGQWRF
+2976 
-2984 VPGSAWTDGDY
+2984 
-2995 TLTVTV
+2995 
-3001 KDEAGNIR
+3001 
-3009 HSAPL
+3009 
-3014 TVTIDTQITIDHIEL
+3014 
-3029 VNDSGIPDDNLTNNV
+3029 
-3044 RPHFQVTVPTDV
+3044 
-3056 NVVRLSI
+3056 VRLSI

-3104 GNKTTQQLD
+3104 GNQTTQKLD

-3120 SEPTIVLDNTD
+3120 SEPTIVLDSTD

-3139 LTNVNKP
+3139 LTNANKP
-3146 TFLLGNID
+3146 TFILGNID

-3159 VTVEVQHGGT
+3159 VTVEVQYGGT

-3323 TIAMDSRDDT
+3323 TITMDSRDDT

-3346 GFTIGNIDAD
+3346 GFTIGNIDSD
-3356 AHSVILRITQ
+3356 AQSVILRITQ

-3409 QSTPLVVTVDTQT
+3409 QSTPLIVTVDTQT

-3469 VSATQGIEGVW
+3469 VSAAQGIEGVW

-3612 LTVTVDTQIAIDRI
+3612 LTVTVDTQIAIDHI

-3714 IDITLL
+3714 IDITLM

-3845 DRPVFDIHQV
+3845 DRPVFDIRQV

-4531 TSVTTPRF
+4531 TSVTKPRF

-4557 VSYSVT
+4557 VSYPVT

-4831 TPTLIGSTLP
+4831 TPTLVGNTLP
-4841 NTIVSIYVDGVKV
+4841 NAIVSIYVDGVKV

-4970 YELTFKVEDVAG
+4970 YVLTFKVEDVAG

-5303 NHNKPVLVGTAEA
+5303 SHNKPVLVGTAEA

-5376 DTSTFIDNPAMVAGS
+5376 DTSTFIDNPVMMAGS

-5406 PTFSI
+5406 PAFSI
-5411 FGEMNQSVQI
+5411 YGEMNQSVQI

-5471 FTIDTFNTTPVA
+5471 FTIDTLNTTPVA

-5531 VGEVWVNEKGH
+5531 VGEVWVNDKGH

-5577 WVDTHIKVFTSELD
+5577 WVDTHIQVFTSELD

-5596 SKTEWWSNSDLI
+5596 SKTDWWSNSSTI
-5608 TMRGT
+5608 TMRGM

-5627 TLATAVVAATGR
+5627 TLATAVVAANGQ
-5639 WELSTDKLP
+5639 WELSTDQLP
-5648 EGTYD
+5648 EGKYD
-5653 ISLVIEDS
+5653 ITLSIEDN
-5661 AGNRWED
+5661 AGNRKEE
-5668 VREIFIDRTPPNAPV
+5668 VHEIFIDRTPPNAPV

-5707 ITDSEGNTYTL
+5707 ITDSNGNTYTL

-5750 DDVPL
+5750 DDVSL

-5868 EDNGA
+5868 EDNGV

-5903 THNGVTDIY
+5903 THNGVTDTY

-5931 GNYTLSVTVV
+5931 GTYTLSVTVV

-5993 ATHLRTEP
+5993 ATHLRTVP
-6001 SAAEESVVKVTA
+6001 SAAEESVVKETA

-6105 ADIVNAMNV
+6105 ADIVNAMNA

>member
-38 NITTPR
+38 NITTPH

-115 EELKKQLDD
+115 EELKKQLDE

-439 LDDSSDSGIKNDN
+439 LDDSSDSGIKNDS

-540 TNDSGIVGDN
+540 TDDSGIVGDN

-595 SDSVEGI
+595 SDSVEGV

-619 SFSYVIDTIAPVPPT
+619 SFSYVIDTVAPVPPT
-634 VSLEDYV
+634 VSLEDFV

-1033 DSGISDDNLT
+1033 DSGIADDNLT

-1114 IFDFTID
+1114 VFDFTID

-1180 HLNGSWLFIPGNTWA
+1180 HLNGSWLFTPGNTWA

-1210 NTNYSAP
+1210 NTSYSAP

-1326 VIVLDSADDTGIQG
+1326 VIVLNSADDTGVQG
-1340 DNMTNSTQP
+1340 DNMTNRTQP

-1434 DSGIPDDNLT
+1434 DSGIPNDNLT

-1630 ELVNDSGIPGD
+1630 ELVNDSGIPDD

-1692 ANGPHTLMVEASDK
+1692 ANGPHTLMVEATDK
-1706 AGNKTTQKLDFTI
+1706 AGNKTTQKLDFII
-1719 DTILSEPTITLD
+1719 DTLLSEPTITLD

-2099 EATDKAGNKTTQQ
+2099 EATDKAGNQTTQQ

-2123 PTIVLDNTDDSGTK
+2123 PTIVLDS
-2137 GDHLTNVNK
+2137 
-2146 PTFLLGN
+2146 
-2153 IDADARYVTVEVQHG
+2153 
-2168 GTKEVLTATKDAT
+2168 
-2181 GNWSVTPT
+2181 
-2189 GTWADGDY
+2189 
-2197 TLTVRVEDEAG
+2197 
-2208 NEKHSASLTVTVDT
+2208 
-2222 QITIDV
+2222 
-2228 IELVNDNGI
+2228 
-2237 PGDNMTNDAHPQFRV
+2237 
-2252 TVPGDVN
+2252 
-2259 EVSLSIDGGVTWVKA
+2259 
-2274 TQSAT
+2274 
-2279 PGVWNYTWPGTVPD
+2279 
-2293 GDYTLN
+2293 
-2299 VKATDN
+2299 
-2305 AGNTVTET
+2305 
-2313 LHFTIDTTLSTPV
+2313 
-2326 IVLDSADDSGVH
+2326 
-2338 GDNMT
+2338 
-2343 NHTQP
+2343 
-2348 TFALQHIDD
+2348 
-2357 DAVRVTV
+2357 
-2364 SVEHGGV
+2364 
-2371 TTTFDAT
+2371 
-2378 KDAGGWTFTPTGAWA
+2378 
-2393 DGDYTLS
+2393 
-2400 VSVEDKA
+2400 
-2407 GNTSH
+2407 
-2412 SASLTV
+2412 
-2418 TVDTQ
+2418 
-2423 IAINNI
+2423 
-2429 ELVNDSGIPDDNL
+2429 
-2442 TNNVRPHFQVTVPTD
+2442 
-2457 VNVVRLSI
+2457 
-2465 DGGKTWFNAT
+2465 
-2475 QSATPGVWDYIW
+2475 
-2487 PDDVADGGY
+2487 
-2496 TLTVEATDEA
+2496 
-2506 GNKATQTL
+2506 
-2514 DFTIDTTL
+2514 
-2522 SVPTLSLDSADDS
+2522 
-2535 GIAGDNITN
+2535 
-2544 VKTPGFTLNN
+2544 
-2554 IDTDVSRVI
+2554 
-2563 VEVMHNGIKQEVPLV
+2563 
-2578 QTGGQWRF
+2578 
-2586 APTSDWADGD
+2586 
-2596 YILTVKVEDRAGN
+2596 
-2609 VKQSAPLTVTVDT
+2609 
-2622 HIAIDRIELVNDSG
+2622 
-2636 IPGDNL
+2636 
-2642 TNEARP
+2642 
-2648 HFQVTVPADVNGV
+2648 
-2661 RLSIDGG
+2661 
-2668 KTWFDA
+2668 
-2674 TQSATSGVWDYTWLT
+2674 
-2689 NVANGPHTLMV
+2689 
-2700 EASDKAG
+2700 
-2707 NKTTQKLDFT
+2707 
-2717 IDTILSEPTITLDSA
+2717 
-2732 DDSAAGDNITN
+2732 
-2743 VKMPGFTLGNID
+2743 
-2755 ADVTKVVVTVAHDG
+2755 
-2769 KNQQI
+2769 
-2774 ELIKNGGVWRFTP
+2774 
-2787 GAAWTDGDYT
+2787 
-2797 LTVKVEDKA
+2797 
-2806 GNTNYSAPLTVTI
+2806 
-2819 DTQTS
+2819 
-2824 IDRIELLNDTGIVG
+2824 
-2838 DNLTNEARPQFHI
+2838 
-2851 TVPTDVNSVQL
+2851 
-2862 SLDGGINWVNATLT
+2862 
-2876 SDGVWEYI
+2876 
-2884 WPTDLVENTYTLTV
+2884 
-2898 KATDV
+2898 
-2903 AGNTATETLNFIIDT
+2903 
-2918 TLSTPTITLDSADD
+2918 
-2932 SGTANDNK
+2932 
-2940 TNVKTPGFIIGGIDS
+2940 
-2955 DVTQVVVQVMRDGH
+2955 
-2969 SEEVELT
+2969 
-2976 QTNGQWRF
+2976 
-2984 VPGSAWTDGDY
+2984 
-2995 TLTVTV
+2995 
-3001 KDEAGNIR
+3001 
-3009 HSAPL
+3009 
-3014 TVTIDTQITIDHIEL
+3014 
-3029 VNDSGIPDDNLTNNV
+3029 
-3044 RPHFQVTVPTDV
+3044 
-3056 NVVRLSI
+3056 
-3063 DGGKTWFNATQ
+3063 
-3074 SATPGVW
+3074 
-3081 DYTWLADVGE
+3081 
-3091 GKHTLTVEATDKA
+3091 
-3104 GNKTTQQLD
+3104 
-3113 FIIDTLL
+3113 
-3120 SEPTIVLDNTD
+3120 TD

-3139 LTNVNKP
+3139 LTNANKP
-3146 TFLLGNID
+3146 TFILGNID

-3270 VRATQGTAGIW
+3270 VRATQGTAGTW

-3401 TDNAGNVR
+3401 QDNAGNVR
-3409 QSTPLVVTVDTQT
+3409 QSTPLIVTVDTQT

-3469 VSATQGIEGVW
+3469 VSAAQGIEGVW

-3730 DTGQNKN
+3730 DTGQIKN
-3737 DNLTSVTQPV
+3737 DNLTSVTQPL
-3747 FVLGSID
+3747 FVLGHID
-3754 KDVRHVELSIEHNG
+3754 KDVQHVVLNIEHNG

-3787 SALADGS
+3787 AALGDGS
-3794 YTFTVTVTDV
+3794 YKLTVTVTDV
-3804 AGNQQTSAPLKV
+3804 AGNQQTSAPLTV

-3825 VIELAAGEDSGTVG
+3825 TIELAAGEDSGTVG
-3839 DRLTNH
+3839 DGLTNH
-3845 DRPVFDIHQV
+3845 TRPVFDIRQV

-4299 AGNTKTSAELR
+4299 AGNTKTSAELK

-4531 TSVTTPRF
+4531 TSVTKPRF

-4557 VSYSVT
+4557 VSYPVT

-4831 TPTLIGSTLP
+4831 TPTLVGNTLP
-4841 NTIVSIYVDGVKV
+4841 NAIVSIYVDGVKV

-5081 QQKEILIE
+5081 QQKDILIE

-5411 FGEMNQSVQI
+5411 SGEMNQSVQI

-5531 VGEVWVNEKGH
+5531 VGEVWVNDKGH

-5577 WVDTHIKVFTSELD
+5577 WVDTHIQVFTSELD

-5596 SKTEWWSNSDLI
+5596 SKTDWWSNSSTI
-5608 TMRGT
+5608 TMRGM

-5627 TLATAVVAATGR
+5627 TLATAVVAANGQ
-5639 WELSTDKLP
+5639 WELSTDQLP
-5648 EGTYD
+5648 EGKYD
-5653 ISLVIEDS
+5653 ITLSIEDN
-5661 AGNRWED
+5661 AGNRKEE
-5668 VREIFIDRTPPNAPV
+5668 VHEIFIDRTPPNAPV

-5707 ITDSEGNTYTL
+5707 ITDSNGNTYTL

-5903 THNGVTDIY
+5903 THNGVTDTY

-5931 GNYTLSVTVV
+5931 GTYTLSVTVV

-5993 ATHLRTEP
+5993 ATHLRTVP
-6001 SAAEESVVKVTA
+6001 SAAEESVVKETA

-6105 ADIVNAMNV
+6105 ADIVNAMNA

>member
-281 NGIAVGQAVA
+281 NGIAVAQAVA

-651 NDLPALVGTAE
+651 NDLPALVGMAE

-2123 PTIVLDNTDDSGTK
+2123 PTIVLDSTDDSGTK

-2423 IAINNI
+2423 IAINN
-2429 ELVNDSGIPDDNL
+2429 
-2442 TNNVRPHFQVTVPTD
+2442 
-2457 VNVVRLSI
+2457 
-2465 DGGKTWFNAT
+2465 
-2475 QSATPGVWDYIW
+2475 
-2487 PDDVADGGY
+2487 
-2496 TLTVEATDEA
+2496 
-2506 GNKATQTL
+2506 
-2514 DFTIDTTL
+2514 
-2522 SVPTLSLDSADDS
+2522 
-2535 GIAGDNITN
+2535 
-2544 VKTPGFTLNN
+2544 
-2554 IDTDVSRVI
+2554 
-2563 VEVMHNGIKQEVPLV
+2563 
-2578 QTGGQWRF
+2578 
-2586 APTSDWADGD
+2586 
-2596 YILTVKVEDRAGN
+2596 
-2609 VKQSAPLTVTVDT
+2609 
-2622 HIAIDRIELVNDSG
+2622 
-2636 IPGDNL
+2636 
-2642 TNEARP
+2642 
-2648 HFQVTVPADVNGV
+2648 
-2661 RLSIDGG
+2661 
-2668 KTWFDA
+2668 
-2674 TQSATSGVWDYTWLT
+2674 
-2689 NVANGPHTLMV
+2689 
-2700 EASDKAG
+2700 
-2707 NKTTQKLDFT
+2707 
-2717 IDTILSEPTITLDSA
+2717 
-2732 DDSAAGDNITN
+2732 
-2743 VKMPGFTLGNID
+2743 
-2755 ADVTKVVVTVAHDG
+2755 
-2769 KNQQI
+2769 
-2774 ELIKNGGVWRFTP
+2774 
-2787 GAAWTDGDYT
+2787 
-2797 LTVKVEDKA
+2797 
-2806 GNTNYSAPLTVTI
+2806 
-2819 DTQTS
+2819 
-2824 IDRIELLNDTGIVG
+2824 
-2838 DNLTNEARPQFHI
+2838 
-2851 TVPTDVNSVQL
+2851 
-2862 SLDGGINWVNATLT
+2862 
-2876 SDGVWEYI
+2876 
-2884 WPTDLVENTYTLTV
+2884 
-2898 KATDV
+2898 
-2903 AGNTATETLNFIIDT
+2903 
-2918 TLSTPTITLDSADD
+2918 
-2932 SGTANDNK
+2932 
-2940 TNVKTPGFIIGGIDS
+2940 
-2955 DVTQVVVQVMRDGH
+2955 
-2969 SEEVELT
+2969 
-2976 QTNGQWRF
+2976 
-2984 VPGSAWTDGDY
+2984 
-2995 TLTVTV
+2995 
-3001 KDEAGNIR
+3001 
-3009 HSAPL
+3009 
-3014 TVTIDTQITIDHIEL
+3014 IEL

-4557 VSYSVT
+4557 VSYPVT

>member
-619 SFSYVIDTIAPVPPT
+619 SFSYVIDTIAPVSPT

-2123 PTIVLDNTDDSGTK
+2123 PTIVLDSTDDSGTK

-2475 QSATPGVWDYIW
+2475 QSATPGVWDY
-2487 PDDVADGGY
+2487 
-2496 TLTVEATDEA
+2496 
-2506 GNKATQTL
+2506 
-2514 DFTIDTTL
+2514 
-2522 SVPTLSLDSADDS
+2522 
-2535 GIAGDNITN
+2535 
-2544 VKTPGFTLNN
+2544 
-2554 IDTDVSRVI
+2554 
-2563 VEVMHNGIKQEVPLV
+2563 
-2578 QTGGQWRF
+2578 
-2586 APTSDWADGD
+2586 
-2596 YILTVKVEDRAGN
+2596 
-2609 VKQSAPLTVTVDT
+2609 
-2622 HIAIDRIELVNDSG
+2622 
-2636 IPGDNL
+2636 
-2642 TNEARP
+2642 
-2648 HFQVTVPADVNGV
+2648 
-2661 RLSIDGG
+2661 
-2668 KTWFDA
+2668 
-2674 TQSATSGVWDYTWLT
+2674 
-2689 NVANGPHTLMV
+2689 
-2700 EASDKAG
+2700 
-2707 NKTTQKLDFT
+2707 
-2717 IDTILSEPTITLDSA
+2717 
-2732 DDSAAGDNITN
+2732 
-2743 VKMPGFTLGNID
+2743 
-2755 ADVTKVVVTVAHDG
+2755 
-2769 KNQQI
+2769 
-2774 ELIKNGGVWRFTP
+2774 
-2787 GAAWTDGDYT
+2787 
-2797 LTVKVEDKA
+2797 
-2806 GNTNYSAPLTVTI
+2806 
-2819 DTQTS
+2819 
-2824 IDRIELLNDTGIVG
+2824 
-2838 DNLTNEARPQFHI
+2838 
-2851 TVPTDVNSVQL
+2851 
-2862 SLDGGINWVNATLT
+2862 
-2876 SDGVWEYI
+2876 
-2884 WPTDLVENTYTLTV
+2884 
-2898 KATDV
+2898 
-2903 AGNTATETLNFIIDT
+2903 
-2918 TLSTPTITLDSADD
+2918 
-2932 SGTANDNK
+2932 
-2940 TNVKTPGFIIGGIDS
+2940 
-2955 DVTQVVVQVMRDGH
+2955 
-2969 SEEVELT
+2969 
-2976 QTNGQWRF
+2976 
-2984 VPGSAWTDGDY
+2984 
-2995 TLTVTV
+2995 
-3001 KDEAGNIR
+3001 
-3009 HSAPL
+3009 
-3014 TVTIDTQITIDHIEL
+3014 
-3029 VNDSGIPDDNLTNNV
+3029 
-3044 RPHFQVTVPTDV
+3044 
-3056 NVVRLSI
+3056 
-3063 DGGKTWFNATQ
+3063 
-3074 SATPGVW
+3074 
-3081 DYTWLADVGE
+3081 TWLADVGE

-3366 GGNSQEVTLTQVGG
+3366 GGNSQGVTLTQVGG

-3469 VSATQGIEGVW
+3469 VRATQGIEGVW

-4557 VSYSVT
+4557 VSYPVT

>member
-1 MGNKSIQKFFADQN
+1 KFFADQN

-540 TNDSGIVGDN
+540 TDDSGIVGDN

-595 SDSVEGI
+595 SDSVEGV

-619 SFSYVIDTIAPVPPT
+619 SFSYVIDTVAPVPPT
-634 VSLEDYV
+634 VSLEDFV

-1033 DSGISDDNLT
+1033 DSGIADDNLT

-1114 IFDFTID
+1114 VFDFTID

-1180 HLNGSWLFIPGNTWA
+1180 HLNGSWLFTPGNTWA

-1210 NTNYSAP
+1210 NTSYSAP

-1380 GTGGWTFTPPT
+1380 GTGGWSFTPT
-1391 SWADGDYT
+1391 GAWADGDYT

-1434 DSGIPDDNLT
+1434 DSGIPNDNLT

-1480 PGVWDYIWP
+1480 PGAWDYIWP

-1494 GGYTLTVEATDEAG
+1494 GGYTLTVEATDKAG
-1508 NKATQT
+1508 NKTTQE

-1880 VWEYIWPTDLVEN
+1880 VWEYIWPTDLIEN

-2015 TVTIDTQITIDHI
+2015 TVTIDTQI
-2028 ELVNDSGIPDDNLT
+2028 
-2042 NNVRPHFQVTV
+2042 
-2053 PTDVNVVRLS
+2053 
-2063 IDGGKTWFNATQSA
+2063 A
-2077 TPGVWDYTWL
+2077 
-2087 ADVGEGKHTLTV
+2087 
-2099 EATDKAGNKTTQQ
+2099 
-2112 LDFIIDTLLSE
+2112 
-2123 PTIVLDNTDDSGTK
+2123 
-2137 GDHLTNVNK
+2137 
-2146 PTFLLGN
+2146 
-2153 IDADARYVTVEVQHG
+2153 
-2168 GTKEVLTATKDAT
+2168 
-2181 GNWSVTPT
+2181 
-2189 GTWADGDY
+2189 
-2197 TLTVRVEDEAG
+2197 
-2208 NEKHSASLTVTVDT
+2208 
-2222 QITIDV
+2222 
-2228 IELVNDNGI
+2228 
-2237 PGDNMTNDAHPQFRV
+2237 
-2252 TVPGDVN
+2252 
-2259 EVSLSIDGGVTWVKA
+2259 
-2274 TQSAT
+2274 
-2279 PGVWNYTWPGTVPD
+2279 
-2293 GDYTLN
+2293 
-2299 VKATDN
+2299 
-2305 AGNTVTET
+2305 
-2313 LHFTIDTTLSTPV
+2313 
-2326 IVLDSADDSGVH
+2326 
-2338 GDNMT
+2338 
-2343 NHTQP
+2343 
-2348 TFALQHIDD
+2348 
-2357 DAVRVTV
+2357 
-2364 SVEHGGV
+2364 
-2371 TTTFDAT
+2371 
-2378 KDAGGWTFTPTGAWA
+2378 
-2393 DGDYTLS
+2393 
-2400 VSVEDKA
+2400 
-2407 GNTSH
+2407 
-2412 SASLTV
+2412 
-2418 TVDTQ
+2418 
-2423 IAINNI
+2423 
-2429 ELVNDSGIPDDNL
+2429 
-2442 TNNVRPHFQVTVPTD
+2442 
-2457 VNVVRLSI
+2457 
-2465 DGGKTWFNAT
+2465 
-2475 QSATPGVWDYIW
+2475 
-2487 PDDVADGGY
+2487 
-2496 TLTVEATDEA
+2496 
-2506 GNKATQTL
+2506 
-2514 DFTIDTTL
+2514 
-2522 SVPTLSLDSADDS
+2522 
-2535 GIAGDNITN
+2535 
-2544 VKTPGFTLNN
+2544 
-2554 IDTDVSRVI
+2554 
-2563 VEVMHNGIKQEVPLV
+2563 
-2578 QTGGQWRF
+2578 
-2586 APTSDWADGD
+2586 
-2596 YILTVKVEDRAGN
+2596 
-2609 VKQSAPLTVTVDT
+2609 
-2622 HIAIDRIELVNDSG
+2622 
-2636 IPGDNL
+2636 
-2642 TNEARP
+2642 
-2648 HFQVTVPADVNGV
+2648 
-2661 RLSIDGG
+2661 
-2668 KTWFDA
+2668 
-2674 TQSATSGVWDYTWLT
+2674 
-2689 NVANGPHTLMV
+2689 
-2700 EASDKAG
+2700 
-2707 NKTTQKLDFT
+2707 
-2717 IDTILSEPTITLDSA
+2717 
-2732 DDSAAGDNITN
+2732 
-2743 VKMPGFTLGNID
+2743 
-2755 ADVTKVVVTVAHDG
+2755 
-2769 KNQQI
+2769 
-2774 ELIKNGGVWRFTP
+2774 
-2787 GAAWTDGDYT
+2787 
-2797 LTVKVEDKA
+2797 
-2806 GNTNYSAPLTVTI
+2806 
-2819 DTQTS
+2819 
-2824 IDRIELLNDTGIVG
+2824 
-2838 DNLTNEARPQFHI
+2838 
-2851 TVPTDVNSVQL
+2851 
-2862 SLDGGINWVNATLT
+2862 
-2876 SDGVWEYI
+2876 
-2884 WPTDLVENTYTLTV
+2884 
-2898 KATDV
+2898 
-2903 AGNTATETLNFIIDT
+2903 
-2918 TLSTPTITLDSADD
+2918 
-2932 SGTANDNK
+2932 
-2940 TNVKTPGFIIGGIDS
+2940 
-2955 DVTQVVVQVMRDGH
+2955 
-2969 SEEVELT
+2969 
-2976 QTNGQWRF
+2976 
-2984 VPGSAWTDGDY
+2984 
-2995 TLTVTV
+2995 
-3001 KDEAGNIR
+3001 
-3009 HSAPL
+3009 
-3014 TVTIDTQITIDHIEL
+3014 IDHIEL

-3159 VTVEVQHGGT
+3159 VTVEVQHGGTKEVLTATKDATGNWSVTPTGTWADGDYTLTVRVEDEAGNEKHSASLTVTVDTQITIDAIELVNDNGIPGDNMTNDAHPQFRVTVPGDVNEVSLSIDGGVTWVKATQSATPGVWNYTWPGTVPDGDYTLNVKATDNAGNTVTETLHFTIDTTLSVPVIVLNSADDTGVQGDNMTNSTQPTFALQHIDDDAVRVTVSVEHGGVTTTFDATKGVGGWSFTPTGAWADGDYTLSVSVEDKAGNTSHSASLTVTVDTQIAINNIELVNDSGIPDDNLTNNVRPHFQVKVPTDVNEVRLSIDGGKTWFNATQSATPGVWDYTWLADVGEGKHTLTVEATDKAGNQTTQKLDFIIDTMLSEPTIVLDSTDDSGTKGDNLTNANKPTFILGNIDADARYVTVEVQYGGT

-3323 TIAMDSRDDT
+3323 TITMDSRDDT

-3346 GFTIGNIDAD
+3346 GFTIGNIDSD
-3356 AHSVILRITQ
+3356 AQSVILRITQ

-3409 QSTPLVVTVDTQT
+3409 QSTPLIVTVDTQT

-3469 VSATQGIEGVW
+3469 VSAAQGIEGVW

-3612 LTVTVDTQIAIDRI
+3612 LTVTVDTQIAIDHI

-3714 IDITLL
+3714 IDITLM

-3845 DRPVFDIHQV
+3845 DRPVFDIRQV

-4299 AGNTKTSAELR
+4299 AGNTKTSAELK

-4531 TSVTTPRF
+4531 TSVTKPRF

-4557 VSYSVT
+4557 VSYPVT

-4831 TPTLIGSTLP
+4831 TPTLVGNTLP
-4841 NTIVSIYVDGVKV
+4841 NAIVSIYVDGVKV

-4970 YELTFKVEDVAG
+4970 YVLTFKVEDVAG

-5032 GSTLTIRN
+5032 GSTLTIRS

-5081 QQKEILIE
+5081 QQKDILIE

-5411 FGEMNQSVQI
+5411 SGEMNQSVQI

-5577 WVDTHIKVFTSELD
+5577 WVDTHIQVFTSELD

-5596 SKTEWWSNSDLI
+5596 SKTDWWSNSSTI
-5608 TMRGT
+5608 TMRGM

-5627 TLATAVVAATGR
+5627 TLATAVVAANGQ
-5639 WELSTDKLP
+5639 WELSTDQLP
-5648 EGTYD
+5648 EGKYD
-5653 ISLVIEDS
+5653 ITLSIEDN
-5661 AGNRWED
+5661 AGNRKEE
-5668 VREIFIDRTPPNAPV
+5668 VHEIFIDRTPPNAPV

-5707 ITDSEGNTYTL
+5707 ITDSNGNTYTL

-5741 SVDAIGNRS
+5741 SVHAIGNRS
-5750 DDVPL
+5750 DDVSL

-5868 EDNGA
+5868 EDNGV

-5903 THNGVTDIY
+5903 THNGVTDTY

-5931 GNYTLSVTVV
+5931 GTYTLSVTVV

-5993 ATHLRTEP
+5993 ATHLRTVP
-6001 SAAEESVVKVTA
+6001 SAAEESVVKETA

-6105 ADIVNAMNV
+6105 ADIVNAMNA

>member
-38 NITTPR
+38 NITTPH

-115 EELKKQLDD
+115 EELKKQLDE

-439 LDDSSDSGIKNDN
+439 LDDSSDSGIKNDS

-540 TNDSGIVGDN
+540 TDDSGIVGDN

-595 SDSVEGI
+595 SDSVEGV

-619 SFSYVIDTIAPVPPT
+619 SFSYIIDTVAPVPPT
-634 VSLEDYV
+634 VSLEDFV

-1057 DIISVQVWDAM
+1057 DIISVQVWDAA

-1114 IFDFTID
+1114 VFDFTID

-1180 HLNGSWLFIPGNTWA
+1180 HLNGSWLFTPGNTWA

-1326 VIVLDSADDTGIQG
+1326 VIVLNSADDTGVQG

-1434 DSGIPDDNLT
+1434 DSGIPNDNLT

-1472 FNATQSAT
+1472 FNATQNAT

-1508 NKATQT
+1508 NKTTQT

-1560 SRVIV
+1560 SRVTV

-1678 ATSGVW
+1678 ATPGVW

-1706 AGNKTTQKLDFTI
+1706 AGNKTTQKLDFII
-1719 DTILSEPTITLD
+1719 DTMLSEPTITLD

-2015 TVTIDTQITIDHI
+2015 TVTIDTQIAIDHI

-2042 NNVRPHFQVTV
+2042 N
-2053 PTDVNVVRLS
+2053 
-2063 IDGGKTWFNATQSA
+2063 
-2077 TPGVWDYTWL
+2077 
-2087 ADVGEGKHTLTV
+2087 
-2099 EATDKAGNKTTQQ
+2099 EA
-2112 LDFIIDTLLSE
+2112 
-2123 PTIVLDNTDDSGTK
+2123 
-2137 GDHLTNVNK
+2137 
-2146 PTFLLGN
+2146 
-2153 IDADARYVTVEVQHG
+2153 
-2168 GTKEVLTATKDAT
+2168 
-2181 GNWSVTPT
+2181 
-2189 GTWADGDY
+2189 
-2197 TLTVRVEDEAG
+2197 
-2208 NEKHSASLTVTVDT
+2208 
-2222 QITIDV
+2222 
-2228 IELVNDNGI
+2228 
-2237 PGDNMTNDAHPQFRV
+2237 
-2252 TVPGDVN
+2252 
-2259 EVSLSIDGGVTWVKA
+2259 
-2274 TQSAT
+2274 
-2279 PGVWNYTWPGTVPD
+2279 
-2293 GDYTLN
+2293 
-2299 VKATDN
+2299 
-2305 AGNTVTET
+2305 
-2313 LHFTIDTTLSTPV
+2313 
-2326 IVLDSADDSGVH
+2326 
-2338 GDNMT
+2338 
-2343 NHTQP
+2343 
-2348 TFALQHIDD
+2348 
-2357 DAVRVTV
+2357 
-2364 SVEHGGV
+2364 
-2371 TTTFDAT
+2371 
-2378 KDAGGWTFTPTGAWA
+2378 
-2393 DGDYTLS
+2393 
-2400 VSVEDKA
+2400 
-2407 GNTSH
+2407 
-2412 SASLTV
+2412 
-2418 TVDTQ
+2418 
-2423 IAINNI
+2423 
-2429 ELVNDSGIPDDNL
+2429 
-2442 TNNVRPHFQVTVPTD
+2442 
-2457 VNVVRLSI
+2457 
-2465 DGGKTWFNAT
+2465 
-2475 QSATPGVWDYIW
+2475 
-2487 PDDVADGGY
+2487 
-2496 TLTVEATDEA
+2496 
-2506 GNKATQTL
+2506 
-2514 DFTIDTTL
+2514 
-2522 SVPTLSLDSADDS
+2522 
-2535 GIAGDNITN
+2535 
-2544 VKTPGFTLNN
+2544 
-2554 IDTDVSRVI
+2554 
-2563 VEVMHNGIKQEVPLV
+2563 
-2578 QTGGQWRF
+2578 
-2586 APTSDWADGD
+2586 
-2596 YILTVKVEDRAGN
+2596 
-2609 VKQSAPLTVTVDT
+2609 
-2622 HIAIDRIELVNDSG
+2622 
-2636 IPGDNL
+2636 
-2642 TNEARP
+2642 
-2648 HFQVTVPADVNGV
+2648 
-2661 RLSIDGG
+2661 
-2668 KTWFDA
+2668 
-2674 TQSATSGVWDYTWLT
+2674 
-2689 NVANGPHTLMV
+2689 
-2700 EASDKAG
+2700 
-2707 NKTTQKLDFT
+2707 
-2717 IDTILSEPTITLDSA
+2717 
-2732 DDSAAGDNITN
+2732 
-2743 VKMPGFTLGNID
+2743 
-2755 ADVTKVVVTVAHDG
+2755 
-2769 KNQQI
+2769 
-2774 ELIKNGGVWRFTP
+2774 
-2787 GAAWTDGDYT
+2787 
-2797 LTVKVEDKA
+2797 
-2806 GNTNYSAPLTVTI
+2806 
-2819 DTQTS
+2819 
-2824 IDRIELLNDTGIVG
+2824 
-2838 DNLTNEARPQFHI
+2838 
-2851 TVPTDVNSVQL
+2851 
-2862 SLDGGINWVNATLT
+2862 
-2876 SDGVWEYI
+2876 
-2884 WPTDLVENTYTLTV
+2884 
-2898 KATDV
+2898 
-2903 AGNTATETLNFIIDT
+2903 
-2918 TLSTPTITLDSADD
+2918 
-2932 SGTANDNK
+2932 
-2940 TNVKTPGFIIGGIDS
+2940 
-2955 DVTQVVVQVMRDGH
+2955 
-2969 SEEVELT
+2969 
-2976 QTNGQWRF
+2976 
-2984 VPGSAWTDGDY
+2984 
-2995 TLTVTV
+2995 
-3001 KDEAGNIR
+3001 
-3009 HSAPL
+3009 
-3014 TVTIDTQITIDHIEL
+3014 
-3029 VNDSGIPDDNLTNNV
+3029 

-3169 KEVLTATKGATG
+3169 KEVLTATKDATGNWSVTPTGTWADGDYTLTVRVEDEAGNEKHSASLTVTVDTQITIDAIELVNDNGIPGDNMTNDAHPQFRVTVPGDVNEVSLSIDGGVTWVKATQSATPGVWNYTWPGTVPDGDYTLNVKATDNAGNTVTETLHFTIDTTLSTPVIVLDSADDTGIQGDNMTNRTQPTFNLQHIDDDAVRVTVSVEHGGVTTTFDATKGVGGWTFTPPTSWGAGDYTLSVSVEDKAGNTSHSASLTVTVDTQIAINNIELVNDSGIPDDNLTNNVRPQFQVKVPTDVNEVRLSIDGGKTWFNATQSATPGVWDYTWLADVGEGKHTLTVEATDKAGNQTMQKLDFIIDTLLSEPTIVLDSTDDSGTKGDNLTNANKPTFLLGNIDADARYVTVEVQHGSTKEVLTATKGATG

-3192 DGDYTLTVRVEDDAG
+3192 DGDYTLTVRVEDEAG

-3225 DVIELVNDN
+3225 DAIELVNDN

-3323 TIAMDSRDDT
+3323 TITMDSRDDT

-3346 GFTIGNIDAD
+3346 GFTIGNIDSD
-3356 AHSVILRITQ
+3356 AQSVILRITQ

-3409 QSTPLVVTVDTQT
+3409 QSTPLIVTVDTQT

-3469 VSATQGIEGVW
+3469 VSAAQGIEGVW

-3493 TLTVMVTD
+3493 ILTVMVTD

-3612 LTVTVDTQIAIDRI
+3612 LTVTVDTQIAIDHI

-3687 MPEGQHTLTVEVT
+3687 MPEGQHTLIVEVT
-3700 DGAGNKMTETLNFT
+3700 DGAGNKMTGTLDFT

-3737 DNLTSVTQPV
+3737 DNLTSVTQPI

-3845 DRPVFDIHQV
+3845 DRPVFDIRQV

-3956 DVVQVRVTLDGGA
+3956 DVIQVRVTLDGGA

-3995 TLRVEATDEAGNI
+3995 TLRVEATDQAGNI

-4190 QHTLLVDVTDIA
+4190 KHTLLVDVTDIA

-4299 AGNTKTSAELR
+4299 AGNTKTSAELQ

-4531 TSVTTPRF
+4531 TSVTKPRF

-4557 VSYSVT
+4557 VSYPVT

-4622 NSNSDN
+4622 SSNSDN

-4654 KSGREVLKQTITVG
+4654 KSGREVLKHTITVG

-4723 DDQHEATSLR
+4723 DDQYEATSLR
-4733 PEFKGFAEAFST
+4733 PEFKGLAEAFST

-4831 TPTLIGSTLP
+4831 TPTLVGNTLP
-4841 NTIVSIYVDGVKV
+4841 NAIVSIYVDGVKV

-4970 YELTFKVEDVAG
+4970 YVLTFKVEDVAG

-5081 QQKEILIE
+5081 QQKDILIE

-5303 NHNKPVLVGTAEA
+5303 SHNKPVLVGTAEA

-5365 TAESPRLLVTI
+5365 TAESPRLLVTV
-5376 DTSTFIDNPAMVAGS
+5376 DTSTFIDNPVMIAGS

-5406 PTFSI
+5406 PAFSI

-5531 VGEVWVNEKGH
+5531 VGEVWVNDKGH

-5577 WVDTHIKVFTSELD
+5577 WVDTHIQVFTSELD

-5596 SKTEWWSNSDLI
+5596 SKTDWWSNSSTI
-5608 TMRGT
+5608 TMRGM

-5627 TLATAVVAATGR
+5627 TLATAVVAANGQ
-5639 WELSTDKLP
+5639 WELSTDQLP
-5648 EGTYD
+5648 EGKYD
-5653 ISLVIEDS
+5653 ITLSIEDN
-5661 AGNRWED
+5661 AGNRKEE
-5668 VREIFIDRTPPNAPV
+5668 VHEIFIDRTPPNAPV

-5707 ITDSEGNTYTL
+5707 ITDSNGNTYTL

-5755 DIMKEVPV
+5755 DIMKETPV

-5775 GDNITRDKQPTFII
+5775 GDNITRDNQPTFII

-5873 SDSDNVTNHTQPKF
+5873 SDSDNVTNHNHTQPKF

-5912 QATQGADGW
+5912 QATQDADGW

-5931 GNYTLSVTVV
+5931 GTYTLSVTVV
-5941 DRAGNSQQSA
+5941 DRAGNSLQSA
-5951 SLAVTVDST
+5951 SLEVTVDST
-5960 VTVTADSQHDDASD
+5960 VTVTADSQHDDAID
-5974 DATATAV
+5974 DATPTAV

-5993 ATHLRTEP
+5993 ATHLRTVP
-6001 SAAEESVVKVTA
+6001 SAAEESVVKETA

-6045 VNVSIMFEGE
+6045 VNVSVMFEGE

-6084 FIDKDN
+6084 FIDKDD

-6105 ADIVNAMNV
+6105 ADIVNAMNA

>member
-425 IITDTIAPE
+425 IITDTIPPE

-634 VSLEDYV
+634 VSLEDFV

-1114 IFDFTID
+1114 VFDFTID

-1180 HLNGSWLFIPGNTWA
+1180 HLNGSWLFTPGNTWT

-1210 NTNYSAP
+1210 NTNYSTP

-1380 GTGGWTFTPPT
+1380 GTGGWSFTPT
-1391 SWADGDYT
+1391 GAWADGDYT

-1434 DSGIPDDNLT
+1434 DSGIPNDNLT

-1480 PGVWDYIWP
+1480 PGAWDYIWP

-1494 GGYTLTVEATDEAG
+1494 GGYTLTVEATDKAG
-1508 NKATQT
+1508 NKTTQE

-1630 ELVNDSGIPGD
+1630 ELVNDSGIPDD

-1933 SGTANDNKTNV
+1933 SGTANDNKTNI

-2015 TVTIDTQITIDHI
+2015 TVTIDTQIAIDHI
-2028 ELVNDSGIPDDNLT
+2028 ELVNDSGIPNDNLT
-2042 NNVRPHFQVTV
+2042 NEARPHFQVTV

-2123 PTIVLDNTDDSGTK
+2123 PTIVLDSTDDSGTK
-2137 GDHLTNVNK
+2137 GDNLTNVNK

-2326 IVLDSADDSGVH
+2326 IVLDSADDTGIQ

-2343 NHTQP
+2343 NSTQP
-2348 TFALQHIDD
+2348 TFNLQHIDD

-2378 KDAGGWTFTPTGAWA
+2378 KGTGGWTFTPPTSWGA
-2393 DGDYTLS
+2393 GDYTLS

-2442 TNNVRPHFQVTVPTD
+2442 TNNVRPHFQVKVPTD
-2457 VNVVRLSI
+2457 VN
-2465 DGGKTWFNAT
+2465 
-2475 QSATPGVWDYIW
+2475 
-2487 PDDVADGGY
+2487 
-2496 TLTVEATDEA
+2496 E
-2506 GNKATQTL
+2506 
-2514 DFTIDTTL
+2514 
-2522 SVPTLSLDSADDS
+2522 
-2535 GIAGDNITN
+2535 
-2544 VKTPGFTLNN
+2544 
-2554 IDTDVSRVI
+2554 
-2563 VEVMHNGIKQEVPLV
+2563 
-2578 QTGGQWRF
+2578 
-2586 APTSDWADGD
+2586 
-2596 YILTVKVEDRAGN
+2596 
-2609 VKQSAPLTVTVDT
+2609 
-2622 HIAIDRIELVNDSG
+2622 
-2636 IPGDNL
+2636 
-2642 TNEARP
+2642 
-2648 HFQVTVPADVNGV
+2648 
-2661 RLSIDGG
+2661 
-2668 KTWFDA
+2668 
-2674 TQSATSGVWDYTWLT
+2674 
-2689 NVANGPHTLMV
+2689 
-2700 EASDKAG
+2700 
-2707 NKTTQKLDFT
+2707 
-2717 IDTILSEPTITLDSA
+2717 
-2732 DDSAAGDNITN
+2732 
-2743 VKMPGFTLGNID
+2743 
-2755 ADVTKVVVTVAHDG
+2755 
-2769 KNQQI
+2769 
-2774 ELIKNGGVWRFTP
+2774 
-2787 GAAWTDGDYT
+2787 
-2797 LTVKVEDKA
+2797 
-2806 GNTNYSAPLTVTI
+2806 
-2819 DTQTS
+2819 
-2824 IDRIELLNDTGIVG
+2824 
-2838 DNLTNEARPQFHI
+2838 
-2851 TVPTDVNSVQL
+2851 
-2862 SLDGGINWVNATLT
+2862 
-2876 SDGVWEYI
+2876 
-2884 WPTDLVENTYTLTV
+2884 
-2898 KATDV
+2898 
-2903 AGNTATETLNFIIDT
+2903 
-2918 TLSTPTITLDSADD
+2918 
-2932 SGTANDNK
+2932 
-2940 TNVKTPGFIIGGIDS
+2940 
-2955 DVTQVVVQVMRDGH
+2955 
-2969 SEEVELT
+2969 
-2976 QTNGQWRF
+2976 
-2984 VPGSAWTDGDY
+2984 
-2995 TLTVTV
+2995 
-3001 KDEAGNIR
+3001 
-3009 HSAPL
+3009 
-3014 TVTIDTQITIDHIEL
+3014 
-3029 VNDSGIPDDNLTNNV
+3029 
-3044 RPHFQVTVPTDV
+3044 
-3056 NVVRLSI
+3056 VRLSI

-3104 GNKTTQQLD
+3104 GNQTTQKLD

-3120 SEPTIVLDNTD
+3120 SEPTIVLDSTD

-3139 LTNVNKP
+3139 LTNANKP

-3192 DGDYTLTVRVEDDAG
+3192 DGDYTLTVRVEDEAG

-3270 VRATQGTAGIW
+3270 VRATQGTAGTW

-3346 GFTIGNIDAD
+3346 GFTIGNIDSD
-3356 AHSVILRITQ
+3356 AQSVILRITQ

-3409 QSTPLVVTVDTQT
+3409 QSTPLIVTVDTQT

-3469 VSATQGIEGVW
+3469 VSAAQGIEGVW

-3493 TLTVMVTD
+3493 ILTVMVTD

-3612 LTVTVDTQIAIDRI
+3612 LTVTVDTQIAIDHI

-3687 MPEGQHTLTVEVT
+3687 MPEGQHTLIVEVT
-3700 DGAGNKMTETLNFT
+3700 DGAGNKMTGTLDFT

-3845 DRPVFDIHQV
+3845 DRPVFDIRQV

-4190 QHTLLVDVTDIA
+4190 KHTLLVDVTDIA

-4299 AGNTKTSAELR
+4299 AGNTKTSAELQ

-4479 VDGTYKIEIVAE
+4479 VDGTYKIEVVAE

-4531 TSVTTPRF
+4531 TSVTKPRF

-4557 VSYSVT
+4557 VSYPVT

-4654 KSGREVLKQTITVG
+4654 KSGREVLKHTITVG

-4970 YELTFKVEDVAG
+4970 YVLTFKVEDVAG

-5081 QQKEILIE
+5081 QQKDILIE

-5303 NHNKPVLVGTAEA
+5303 SHNKPVLVGTAEA

-5531 VGEVWVNEKGH
+5531 VGEVWANDKGH

-5557 DITVKSTDRAGNVNQ
+5557 DINVKSTDRAGNVNQ

-5577 WVDTHIKVFTSELD
+5577 WVDTHIQVFTSELD

-5596 SKTEWWSNSDLI
+5596 SKTDWWSNSSTI
-5608 TMRGT
+5608 TMRGM

-5627 TLATAVVAATGR
+5627 TLATAVVAANGK
-5639 WELSTDKLP
+5639 WELSTDQLP
-5648 EGTYD
+5648 EGKYD
-5653 ISLVIEDS
+5653 ITLSIEDN
-5661 AGNRWED
+5661 AGNRKEE
-5668 VREIFIDRTPPNAPV
+5668 VHEIFIDRTPPNAPV

-5707 ITDSEGNTYTL
+5707 ITDSNGNTYTL

-5896 TGVTVNV
+5896 TGATVNV
-5903 THNGVTDIY
+5903 THNGVTDTY
-5912 QATQGADGW
+5912 QATQGADDW

-5931 GNYTLSVTVV
+5931 GTYTLSVTVVDRAGNSQQSALLEVTVDSTLTVPEIALAAGEDNGASDSDNVTNHTQPKFTLQHIDADVTGATVNVTHNGVTDTYQATQGADDWTFTPPAAWNDGTYTLSVTVVDRAGNSQQSALLEVTVDSTLTVPEIALAAGEDNGASDSDNVTNHTQPKFTLQHIDADVTGATVNVTHNGVTDTYQATQGADDWTFTPPAAWNDGTYTLSVTVVDRAGNSQQSALLEVTVDSTLTVPEIALAAGEDNGASDSDNVTNHTQPKFTLQHIDADVTGATVNVTHNGVTDTYQATQGADDWTFTPPAAWNDGTYTLSVTVV

-5960 VTVTADSQHDDASD
+5960 VTVTADSQHNDASD
-5974 DATATAV
+5974 DATAIAV

-5993 ATHLRTEP
+5993 ATHLRTVP
-6001 SAAEESVVKVTA
+6001 SAAEESVVKETA

-6045 VNVSIMFEGE
+6045 VNVSVMFEGE

-6084 FIDKDN
+6084 FIDKDD

-6105 ADIVNAMNV
+6105 ADIVNAMNA

>member
-241 VTLALAAESNSG
+241 VTLALATESNSG

-619 SFSYVIDTIAPVPPT
+619 SFSYVIDTVAPVPPT
-634 VSLEDYV
+634 VSLEDFV

-1033 DSGISDDNLT
+1033 DSGVSDDNLT

-1057 DIISVQVWDAM
+1057 DIISVQVWDAA

-1114 IFDFTID
+1114 VFDFTID

-1210 NTNYSAP
+1210 NTSYSAP

-1380 GTGGWTFTPPT
+1380 GTGGWSFTPT
-1391 SWADGDYT
+1391 GAWADGDYT

-1434 DSGIPDDNLT
+1434 DSGIPNDNLT

-1480 PGVWDYIWP
+1480 PGAWDYIWP

-1494 GGYTLTVEATDEAG
+1494 GGYTLTVEATDKAG
-1508 NKATQT
+1508 NKTTQE

-2123 PTIVLDNTDDSGTK
+2123 PTIVLDSTDDSGTK
-2137 GDHLTNVNK
+2137 GDNLTNVNK

-2293 GDYTLN
+2293 GDYTLD

-2313 LHFTIDTTLSTPV
+2313 LHFTIDTTLSVPV
-2326 IVLDSADDSGVH
+2326 IVLNSADDTGVQ

-2343 NHTQP
+2343 NSTQP

-2378 KDAGGWTFTPTGAWA
+2378 KGTGGWSFTPTGAWA

-2442 TNNVRPHFQVTVPTD
+2442 TNNVRPHFQVKVPMD
-2457 VNVVRLSI
+2457 VN
-2465 DGGKTWFNAT
+2465 
-2475 QSATPGVWDYIW
+2475 
-2487 PDDVADGGY
+2487 
-2496 TLTVEATDEA
+2496 E
-2506 GNKATQTL
+2506 
-2514 DFTIDTTL
+2514 
-2522 SVPTLSLDSADDS
+2522 
-2535 GIAGDNITN
+2535 
-2544 VKTPGFTLNN
+2544 
-2554 IDTDVSRVI
+2554 
-2563 VEVMHNGIKQEVPLV
+2563 
-2578 QTGGQWRF
+2578 
-2586 APTSDWADGD
+2586 
-2596 YILTVKVEDRAGN
+2596 
-2609 VKQSAPLTVTVDT
+2609 
-2622 HIAIDRIELVNDSG
+2622 
-2636 IPGDNL
+2636 
-2642 TNEARP
+2642 
-2648 HFQVTVPADVNGV
+2648 
-2661 RLSIDGG
+2661 
-2668 KTWFDA
+2668 
-2674 TQSATSGVWDYTWLT
+2674 
-2689 NVANGPHTLMV
+2689 
-2700 EASDKAG
+2700 
-2707 NKTTQKLDFT
+2707 
-2717 IDTILSEPTITLDSA
+2717 
-2732 DDSAAGDNITN
+2732 
-2743 VKMPGFTLGNID
+2743 
-2755 ADVTKVVVTVAHDG
+2755 
-2769 KNQQI
+2769 
-2774 ELIKNGGVWRFTP
+2774 
-2787 GAAWTDGDYT
+2787 
-2797 LTVKVEDKA
+2797 
-2806 GNTNYSAPLTVTI
+2806 
-2819 DTQTS
+2819 
-2824 IDRIELLNDTGIVG
+2824 
-2838 DNLTNEARPQFHI
+2838 
-2851 TVPTDVNSVQL
+2851 
-2862 SLDGGINWVNATLT
+2862 
-2876 SDGVWEYI
+2876 
-2884 WPTDLVENTYTLTV
+2884 
-2898 KATDV
+2898 
-2903 AGNTATETLNFIIDT
+2903 
-2918 TLSTPTITLDSADD
+2918 
-2932 SGTANDNK
+2932 
-2940 TNVKTPGFIIGGIDS
+2940 
-2955 DVTQVVVQVMRDGH
+2955 
-2969 SEEVELT
+2969 
-2976 QTNGQWRF
+2976 
-2984 VPGSAWTDGDY
+2984 
-2995 TLTVTV
+2995 
-3001 KDEAGNIR
+3001 
-3009 HSAPL
+3009 
-3014 TVTIDTQITIDHIEL
+3014 
-3029 VNDSGIPDDNLTNNV
+3029 
-3044 RPHFQVTVPTDV
+3044 
-3056 NVVRLSI
+3056 VRLSI

-3104 GNKTTQQLD
+3104 GNQTTQKLD

-3120 SEPTIVLDNTD
+3120 SEPTIVLDSTD

-3139 LTNVNKP
+3139 LTNANKP
-3146 TFLLGNID
+3146 TFILGNID

-3159 VTVEVQHGGT
+3159 VTVEVQYGGT

-3323 TIAMDSRDDT
+3323 TITMDSRDDT

-3346 GFTIGNIDAD
+3346 GFTIGNIDSD
-3356 AHSVILRITQ
+3356 AQSVILRITQ

-3409 QSTPLVVTVDTQT
+3409 QSTPLIVTVDTQT

-3469 VSATQGIEGVW
+3469 VSAAQGIEGVW

-3612 LTVTVDTQIAIDRI
+3612 LTVTVDTQIAIDHI

-3714 IDITLL
+3714 IDITLM

-3845 DRPVFDIHQV
+3845 DRPVFDIRQV

-4531 TSVTTPRF
+4531 TSVTKPRF

-4557 VSYSVT
+4557 VSYPVT

-4831 TPTLIGSTLP
+4831 TPTLVGNTLP
-4841 NTIVSIYVDGVKV
+4841 NAIVSIYVDGVKV

-4970 YELTFKVEDVAG
+4970 YVLTFKVEDVAG

-5303 NHNKPVLVGTAEA
+5303 SHNKPVLVGTAEA

-5376 DTSTFIDNPAMVAGS
+5376 DTSTFIDNPVMMAGS

-5406 PTFSI
+5406 PAFSI
-5411 FGEMNQSVQI
+5411 YGEMNQSVQI

-5471 FTIDTFNTTPVA
+5471 FTIDTLNTTPVA

-5531 VGEVWVNEKGH
+5531 VGEVWVNDKGH

-5577 WVDTHIKVFTSELD
+5577 WVDTHIQVFTSELD

-5596 SKTEWWSNSDLI
+5596 SKTDWWSNSSTI
-5608 TMRGT
+5608 TMRGM

-5627 TLATAVVAATGR
+5627 TLATAVVAANGQ
-5639 WELSTDKLP
+5639 WELSTDQLP
-5648 EGTYD
+5648 EGKYD
-5653 ISLVIEDS
+5653 ITLSIEDN
-5661 AGNRWED
+5661 AGNRKEE
-5668 VREIFIDRTPPNAPV
+5668 VHEIFIDRTPPNAPV

-5707 ITDSEGNTYTL
+5707 ITDSNGNTYTL

-5750 DDVPL
+5750 DDVSL

-5868 EDNGA
+5868 EDNGV

-5903 THNGVTDIY
+5903 THNGVTDTY

-5931 GNYTLSVTVV
+5931 GTYTLSVTVV

-5993 ATHLRTEP
+5993 ATHLRTVP
-6001 SAAEESVVKVTA
+6001 SAAEESVVKETA

-6105 ADIVNAMNV
+6105 ADIVNAMNA